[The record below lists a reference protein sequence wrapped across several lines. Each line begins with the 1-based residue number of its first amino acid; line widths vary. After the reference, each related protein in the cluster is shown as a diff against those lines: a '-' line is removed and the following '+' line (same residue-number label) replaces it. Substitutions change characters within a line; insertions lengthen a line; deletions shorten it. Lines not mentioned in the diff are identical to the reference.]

1 MGKAKGKWLL
11 ALLALAFAA
20 ILAAVLC
27 MNFPM
32 AEVHAET
39 AVAKVTAATGET
51 QTYEK
56 LSDAFKAAKD
66 GDTIDILQDASENSE
81 ADLAY
86 GYEAEGGVWMYIR
99 DKSLTINGNGHTLTS
114 NTAAWA
120 MYVIDADDTMD
131 TLTINDLT
139 IVSKVQKIQHPNT
152 DLRGAPIVLFHG
164 YATLKLNNVTLDST
178 ATGVGNMAPLRVA
191 GNGDNNIIN
200 ISDSRLLANKNNG
213 YAMIAFNPV
222 DLTVDNSTLSG
233 WSALYMTGTAKGTAL
248 GTAGSEVIIQN
259 GSTLTTQS
267 VHNDSSINMFGVL
280 AFEDNNI
287 TVDIKDSKITADCTG
302 NAPQYVVY
310 YSNFDK
316 QSRTGIE
323 VNFANTDVAITGE
336 QMNFVGGYGAP
347 SIKEQDVEVAGGNF
361 NFDVNED
368 YYAPGYAQNED
379 GYVLPSDMQDAVAK
393 IEKGDGAV
401 SYYNDLQAAFTA
413 AAGGETVKLLVNL
426 YLTET
431 VRVEAGN
438 NTVFDLN
445 GKKITVYKD
454 ESSGKSL
461 YAFDNY
467 GAFTLMDSAGTGS
480 ITARGIQNLGDG
492 VLTVNSGKIISC
504 DSNGGAAIW
513 NEATAYINGG
523 EFTTVFVGTP
533 GDKVGIGCLNNSGTA
548 FVTGGTFN
556 DVNRRTYAIISTGKI
571 EITPAE
577 GKEVT
582 VFGAHGALAVDSGT
596 AVVNGGNYSSSEYY
610 GLYVSNDG
618 LGEDPLEAAVTV
630 NGGTFSG
637 KSYSVWVGSDYN
649 DPVNST
655 IAITGGVFKKPL
667 NAQDVA
673 RDGAIAVSGGTFS
686 EAVPEEYLAEGIAQ
700 MTDEE
705 GNFIADK
712 VENFEDAVAMVE
724 ETGVAYETL
733 QAAVDAAVDGDVIT
747 VLKDITTSSALI
759 KNTTKAPLAAE
770 ITIDLNGKTITATG
784 SGYYLF
790 ELIPTTSL
798 TITSSNGNATVV
810 ANQAMQ
816 IRAYDASTV
825 DILVENIDFS
835 GTITGNSAIYLNKY
849 GAVEKQNVT
858 LNNVTA
864 VYDNNV
870 GAAIK
875 GVVEATGGTHLTVK
889 DSRIEVTNV
898 AAERSRP
905 FIGVYLNNTASTTR
919 GTASSAVIENSTVIA
934 NKAAGSE
941 EGSQWG
947 VGIGAYTYDLTVSG
961 GTVTS
966 TDGAGITFF
975 GGVMIDSAAEL
986 LDAGNTESFKT
997 LNLEGGVAVSG
1008 YTFAVSGNG
1017 SSTEANS
1024 GTVINVGSATLKGE
1038 LGVGIYQPQVGIL
1051 NINAGANI
1059 QGSSGIEIRA
1069 GELNVTGG
1077 NITAT
1082 WEKLQTYPK
1091 QAGSGTSIDGAAIA
1105 ISQHSTNKP
1114 IFVNIIDGNFTGPVA
1129 LYEEDLLNEVANE
1142 QIEADITGGTFTSTQ
1157 ADMPAVSSENMDSF
1171 VLGGKF
1177 NTALEAKDL
1186 ADGSV
1191 LVATEN
1197 EDGEIVYEVQAED
1210 EYEAVVTDGEI
1221 SIAYATLEEAVNA
1234 APDGSTIEL
1243 LGDVTLTHDIRL
1255 NKDEV
1260 RNLTFD
1266 LGGNTLTSESNI
1278 GAFYIY
1284 GGTVTFGNG
1293 TIVVTGT
1300 DGTSGYAFDVDGM
1313 YQAAKLVLE
1322 SDLTV
1327 NVQTSG
1333 VHDSAVTVWGPNATL
1348 VTSASLTSTGNEGTI
1363 TGNGTYSGTTIE
1375 IAGGKVIN
1383 KVNTAVYHPQNGTL
1397 TVKDAYIEGVTG
1409 IEMRA
1414 GELTVSGN
1422 AEIVATGEF
1431 SVGANPSGGTLTG
1444 VAIGIS
1450 QHSTNLP
1457 ITVNLEGGTYTSE
1470 NGYALYETDVQDPS
1484 AGDIAAISITAGDFA
1499 GKIYSEN
1506 AEGFIEGTGVTFSEA
1521 VDYSYFAEDVIAVA
1535 GDEGYVTESGSYTA
1549 YIEQD
1554 GVRVGY
1560 ASLQQAV
1567 NAIPNGNTEPVTV
1580 YIVDVDGDGIVEGGG
1595 VKVGSESG
1603 DTKNVII
1610 DFGDLTYTVINPTVG
1625 SSGTETNGFQ
1635 LLRGSKVV
1643 MQNGTLKAGTDA
1655 AAILI
1660 QKYCDLELID
1670 MTIDVRGS
1678 NVQYAVSNN
1687 NGTTTFKGETNV
1699 YAREGWFAFDVCAW
1713 SSYGDV
1719 AVVFDESFTGSV
1731 QGKVEYSYYGSVP
1744 AGWEDKLQITFAE
1757 GNQGLYD
1764 LTFSYGAGCDMD
1776 SVNITVY
1783 DGAFVN
1789 AVDAAYLADGLLL
1802 TVDEDGNY
1810 VVKNQ
1815 DTVAAEGYKVVS
1827 DNGETRI
1834 AYETI
1839 AEALAAADGT
1849 EATITLLDNVNEN
1862 VTIAKG
1868 QSIVLDLNGYTLTNN
1883 GNAHTIYNQG
1893 KLTIVGNGT
1902 VDNINHGRAALVNY
1916 GTAELNGGKFTRSK
1930 EDGSSN
1936 SWYVI
1941 LNQGTMTVNEGV
1953 SVYAAQSASLRSSL
1967 LVNGLE
1973 GNSSYPLPSGKDN
1986 AFLTVNGGS
1995 FMGGVA
2001 AIKNDYYGI
2010 LDVTGGTFGGS
2021 STDTALQNWGEAT
2034 ITGDAVFEQDV
2045 MAYTQGSSYTKG
2057 NTSISGGTF
2066 LGEISSRVYVDGSSE
2081 NDPVVY
2087 DKDNVAVSGGTF
2099 TEPVPAAY
2107 LEDGF
2112 TLTVGDGTYGV
2123 EEADEL
2129 ATVTRGEAVYN
2140 FATLAEA
2147 LAFAEDGD
2155 TVTLLEGGGIS
2166 EALTIDKDIT
2176 FDLNGVTLY
2185 VNGAQGIVITADGVT
2200 VTGGGGSIIASME
2213 TRTAVYIDGA
2223 KDVLLENVTIEAN
2236 VVAVGAENGAD
2247 VTLQNS
2253 TVDVKVLTNS
2263 GSANAIEIICSDMEI
2278 IDSVVTCVAEPTTL
2292 TGTVCTAIFIEGTY
2306 GSDREAA
2313 AAADPATYSH
2323 LKISG
2328 NNTKITARAYAIVGN
2343 GTLHGT
2349 DIDILGGTI
2358 ESTNSIAIYH
2368 PQVGELTISGNTQI
2382 KGCSG
2387 LEMRAGSLVI
2397 EGDGVSVTAT
2407 DPFMESPLSDG
2418 FRFAGVAVGVSRY
2431 FAEEETGVS
2440 VSIEGGTFT
2449 ATNEEGYAFY
2459 EKVDEEHAPA
2469 VTPDNQDNL
2478 SVSIAGGTFE
2488 GKVESTNVTGFISGG
2503 MFKYRPAE
2511 DYMNPDF
2518 VAELQNGYY
2527 VPVESSAL
2535 RAAQK
2540 NAQADVREYVAM
2552 LGMKWAEVLELEG
2565 EGDENA
2571 VALVA
2576 AYNAIADTTSEKGVA
2591 KARLDAMDAADT
2603 LAAAQED
2610 WEQAKADKIAELES
2624 WRDENANGLV
2634 IPLYI
2639 YTAMNSAADEE
2650 ELNSYFEQ
2658 AKAEIG
2664 DIYAYRNQITAQSED
2679 LQTLKDTLTALNGA
2693 LTGENNSF
2701 DELLAN
2707 VEEAIGKAQSAIIGT
2722 DADSDSLA
2730 GIRDYLEKTINAA
2743 LEGID
2748 DAVSG
2753 TNGIA
2758 SELAG
2763 ISDVLNGFTSKLD
2776 TITGALDEE
2785 TGWIAD
2791 AIEKAQGDIT
2801 SILTALD
2808 SLADGTDIEALA
2820 DSLAQILE
2828 DIAAVQGTV
2837 DEIEGEV
2844 SAVSSVQEAK
2854 DEALTDIEEW
2864 LNNYLDSIIGGTDEA
2879 NGGALVALAF
2889 TAETTD
2895 GDIYAK
2901 LTKVFSEDNAQL
2913 VLRYYNEALAS
2924 IDAATTVSEVTTAV
2938 STFKAQVASVEA
2950 AAQNTTNLTG
2960 LYVLLVIVLVAVV
2973 VVLVIVIVKKNRLA
2987 EAAEQPAEEAEQP
3000 VPAEEVPAAEPEQPE
3015 PAAEE
3020 NELAAEADDD
3030 KEQVVIAANVR
3041 SFSEAY
3047 VELNEELLDLF
3058 NKVKEYALAKDGAA
3072 EVKQS
3077 NGICIK
3083 RNGKQIVK
3091 LTVRRGYPV
3100 ALFFL
3105 ENEMLK
3111 DFRRTTNTN
3120 AKLKIRATELV
3131 LREAADLEA
3140 AYTMVDLSVEQI
3152 DKDIENAKERRR
3164 EARRARR
3171 KQKQLEEEAQQ
3182 QEIAAGSAEN
3192 GENERP

>member
-56 LSDAFKAAKD
+56 L
-66 GDTIDILQDASENSE
+66 
-81 ADLAY
+81 
-86 GYEAEGGVWMYIR
+86 
-99 DKSLTINGNGHTLTS
+99 
-114 NTAAWA
+114 
-120 MYVIDADDTMD
+120 
-131 TLTINDLT
+131 
-139 IVSKVQKIQHPNT
+139 
-152 DLRGAPIVLFHG
+152 
-164 YATLKLNNVTLDST
+164 
-178 ATGVGNMAPLRVA
+178 
-191 GNGDNNIIN
+191 
-200 ISDSRLLANKNNG
+200 
-213 YAMIAFNPV
+213 
-222 DLTVDNSTLSG
+222 
-233 WSALYMTGTAKGTAL
+233 
-248 GTAGSEVIIQN
+248 
-259 GSTLTTQS
+259 
-267 VHNDSSINMFGVL
+267 
-280 AFEDNNI
+280 
-287 TVDIKDSKITADCTG
+287 
-302 NAPQYVVY
+302 
-310 YSNFDK
+310 
-316 QSRTGIE
+316 
-323 VNFANTDVAITGE
+323 
-336 QMNFVGGYGAP
+336 
-347 SIKEQDVEVAGGNF
+347 
-361 NFDVNED
+361 
-368 YYAPGYAQNED
+368 
-379 GYVLPSDMQDAVAK
+379 
-393 IEKGDGAV
+393 
-401 SYYNDLQAAFTA
+401 
-413 AAGGETVKLLVNL
+413 
-426 YLTET
+426 
-431 VRVEAGN
+431 
-438 NTVFDLN
+438 
-445 GKKITVYKD
+445 
-454 ESSGKSL
+454 
-461 YAFDNY
+461 
-467 GAFTLMDSAGTGS
+467 
-480 ITARGIQNLGDG
+480 
-492 VLTVNSGKIISC
+492 
-504 DSNGGAAIW
+504 
-513 NEATAYINGG
+513 
-523 EFTTVFVGTP
+523 
-533 GDKVGIGCLNNSGTA
+533 
-548 FVTGGTFN
+548 
-556 DVNRRTYAIISTGKI
+556 
-571 EITPAE
+571 
-577 GKEVT
+577 
-582 VFGAHGALAVDSGT
+582 
-596 AVVNGGNYSSSEYY
+596 
-610 GLYVSNDG
+610 
-618 LGEDPLEAAVTV
+618 
-630 NGGTFSG
+630 
-637 KSYSVWVGSDYN
+637 
-649 DPVNST
+649 
-655 IAITGGVFKKPL
+655 
-667 NAQDVA
+667 
-673 RDGAIAVSGGTFS
+673 
-686 EAVPEEYLAEGIAQ
+686 
-700 MTDEE
+700 
-705 GNFIADK
+705 
-712 VENFEDAVAMVE
+712 
-724 ETGVAYETL
+724 
-733 QAAVDAAVDGDVIT
+733 
-747 VLKDITTSSALI
+747 
-759 KNTTKAPLAAE
+759 
-770 ITIDLNGKTITATG
+770 
-784 SGYYLF
+784 
-790 ELIPTTSL
+790 
-798 TITSSNGNATVV
+798 
-810 ANQAMQ
+810 
-816 IRAYDASTV
+816 
-825 DILVENIDFS
+825 
-835 GTITGNSAIYLNKY
+835 
-849 GAVEKQNVT
+849 
-858 LNNVTA
+858 
-864 VYDNNV
+864 
-870 GAAIK
+870 
-875 GVVEATGGTHLTVK
+875 
-889 DSRIEVTNV
+889 
-898 AAERSRP
+898 
-905 FIGVYLNNTASTTR
+905 
-919 GTASSAVIENSTVIA
+919 
-934 NKAAGSE
+934 
-941 EGSQWG
+941 
-947 VGIGAYTYDLTVSG
+947 
-961 GTVTS
+961 
-966 TDGAGITFF
+966 
-975 GGVMIDSAAEL
+975 
-986 LDAGNTESFKT
+986 
-997 LNLEGGVAVSG
+997 
-1008 YTFAVSGNG
+1008 
-1017 SSTEANS
+1017 
-1024 GTVINVGSATLKGE
+1024 
-1038 LGVGIYQPQVGIL
+1038 
-1051 NINAGANI
+1051 
-1059 QGSSGIEIRA
+1059 
-1069 GELNVTGG
+1069 
-1077 NITAT
+1077 
-1082 WEKLQTYPK
+1082 
-1091 QAGSGTSIDGAAIA
+1091 
-1105 ISQHSTNKP
+1105 
-1114 IFVNIIDGNFTGPVA
+1114 
-1129 LYEEDLLNEVANE
+1129 
-1142 QIEADITGGTFTSTQ
+1142 
-1157 ADMPAVSSENMDSF
+1157 
-1171 VLGGKF
+1171 
-1177 NTALEAKDL
+1177 
-1186 ADGSV
+1186 
-1191 LVATEN
+1191 
-1197 EDGEIVYEVQAED
+1197 
-1210 EYEAVVTDGEI
+1210 
-1221 SIAYATLEEAVNA
+1221 
-1234 APDGSTIEL
+1234 
-1243 LGDVTLTHDIRL
+1243 
-1255 NKDEV
+1255 
-1260 RNLTFD
+1260 
-1266 LGGNTLTSESNI
+1266 
-1278 GAFYIY
+1278 
-1284 GGTVTFGNG
+1284 
-1293 TIVVTGT
+1293 
-1300 DGTSGYAFDVDGM
+1300 
-1313 YQAAKLVLE
+1313 
-1322 SDLTV
+1322 
-1327 NVQTSG
+1327 
-1333 VHDSAVTVWGPNATL
+1333 
-1348 VTSASLTSTGNEGTI
+1348 
-1363 TGNGTYSGTTIE
+1363 
-1375 IAGGKVIN
+1375 
-1383 KVNTAVYHPQNGTL
+1383 
-1397 TVKDAYIEGVTG
+1397 
-1409 IEMRA
+1409 
-1414 GELTVSGN
+1414 
-1422 AEIVATGEF
+1422 
-1431 SVGANPSGGTLTG
+1431 
-1444 VAIGIS
+1444 
-1450 QHSTNLP
+1450 
-1457 ITVNLEGGTYTSE
+1457 
-1470 NGYALYETDVQDPS
+1470 
-1484 AGDIAAISITAGDFA
+1484 
-1499 GKIYSEN
+1499 
-1506 AEGFIEGTGVTFSEA
+1506 
-1521 VDYSYFAEDVIAVA
+1521 EDVIAVA
-1535 GDEGYVTESGSYTA
+1535 GDKGYVTESGSYTA

-1567 NAIPNGNTEPVTV
+1567 NAIPSGNTEPVTI
-1580 YIVDVDGDGIVEGGG
+1580 YIVDVDGDGVVEGGG

-1699 YAREGWFAFDVCAW
+1699 YAREDWFAFDVCAW

-1731 QGKVEYSYYGSVP
+1731 EGKVEYSYYGTVP
-1744 AGWEDKLQITFAE
+1744 AGWEDKLDITFAE
-1757 GNQGLYD
+1757 GNEGDYNI
-1764 LTFSYGAGCDMD
+1764 TFSYGEGCNMD

-1783 DGAFVN
+1783 GGTFTN
-1789 AVDAAYLADGLLL
+1789 AVDTAYLAPGVALA
-1802 TVDEDGNY
+1802 TDENNHY

-1815 DTVAAEGYKVVS
+1815 ATLVSEGYKVTL
-1827 DNGETRI
+1827 DNGVTRI
-1834 AYETI
+1834 AYET
-1839 AEALAAADGT
+1839 LAAALEAADGA
-1849 EATITLLDNVNEN
+1849 EAAITLLDNVTES
-1862 VTIAKG
+1862 VTIAEG
-1868 QSIVLDLNGYTLTNN
+1868 QNITLDLNGKTLTNSGDSHTLYNN
-1883 GNAHTIYNQG
+1883 GT
-1893 KLTIVGNGT
+1893 LTIVGNGT

-1916 GTAELNGGKFTRSK
+1916 GTAVLDGGKFTRSK
-1930 EDGSSN
+1930 EDGKSDSN

-1941 LNQGTMTVNEGV
+1941 LNQGTMTVNDGV
-1953 SVYAAQSASLRSSL
+1953 SVYTAQEVSNFSSL
-1967 LVNGLE
+1967 FVNGLE
-1973 GNSSYPLPSGKDN
+1973 KAEYPLPNGKYN

-2010 LDVTGGTFGGS
+2010 LEVTGGTFGG
-2021 STDTALQNWGEAT
+2021 TGTNTALQNWGEAE
-2034 ITGDAVFEQDV
+2034 ISGDAVFEQDV

-2057 NTSISGGTF
+2057 NTDISGGTF

-2081 NDPVVY
+2081 NDPIVY
-2087 DKDNVAVSGGTF
+2087 DKDNIDVSGGTF

-2155 TVTLLEGGGIS
+2155 MVALLKPATLSETLVIDKAVTLDLGSNALSVNVAGGVGIR
-2166 EALTIDKDIT
+2166 ID
-2176 FDLNGVTLY
+2176 
-2185 VNGAQGIVITADGVT
+2185 ADNVT
-2200 VTGGGGSIIASME
+2200 VTGGTGGTISA
-2213 TRTAVYIDGA
+2213 TADTVFAVYVNGA
-2223 KDVLLENVTIEAN
+2223 KGVLLEGVTIEAHD
-2236 VVAVGAENGAD
+2236 VAVRAEYDAS
-2247 VTLQNS
+2247 VKLQNS
-2253 TVDVKVLTNS
+2253 VIDVTVIENG
-2263 GSANAIEIICSDMEI
+2263 GSANAVEIIGSDMEI
-2278 IDSVVTCVAEPTTL
+2278 ADTSITSVAEPDTL
-2292 TGTVCTAIFIEGTY
+2292 TGTIAVAIFIEGTF

-2313 AAADPATYSH
+2313 AAADPSLYSH

-2328 NNTKITARAYAIVGN
+2328 NTSVTARSYAIVGN

-2349 DIDILGGTI
+2349 DIDILGGKI
-2358 ESTNSIAIYH
+2358 ESTTNVAIYH
-2368 PQVGELTISGNTQI
+2368 PQVGELTISGNTVI
-2382 KGCSG
+2382 TGCSG
-2387 LEMRAGSLVI
+2387 IEMRSGSLVI

-2418 FRFAGVAVGVSRY
+2418 LRYAGVAISVSRY
-2431 FAEEETGVS
+2431 FAEENTGVS

-2535 RAAQK
+2535 RAAQT

-2552 LGMKWAEVLELEG
+2552 LGMKWTEVLELEG

-2591 KARLDAMDAADT
+2591 KARLDAMDAADAF
-2603 LAAAQED
+2603 AAAQED
-2610 WEQAKADKIAELES
+2610 AWEQAKADKIAELES

-2679 LQTLKDTLTALNGA
+2679 LQTLKDTLTALNSA

-2701 DELLAN
+2701 DELLSR

-2730 GIRDYLEKTINAA
+2730 GIRDYLENTINAA

-2748 DAVSG
+2748 DAISG

-2791 AIEKAQGDIT
+2791 AIEQAQGDIT

-2808 SLADGTDIEALA
+2808 SLADSTDIEALA

-2854 DEALTDIEEW
+2854 DEALTDIGEW

-2879 NGGALVALAF
+2879 NGGAAVVLAF

-2973 VVLVIVIVKKNRLA
+2973 VVLVIVIVKKNRSA

>member
-39 AVAKVTAATGET
+39 AVAKVTAVTGET

-81 ADLAY
+81 EDLY
-86 GYEAEGGVWMYIR
+86 VGYATEGGIWMYIHN
-99 DKSLTINGNGHTLTS
+99 KSLTINGNGHTLTS
-114 NTAAWA
+114 NTAARA
-120 MYVIDADDTMD
+120 IYVINTEGKQTEL
-131 TLTINDLT
+131 TLNDLT
-139 IVSKVQKIQHPNT
+139 IDFRTQKVNY
-152 DLRGAPIVLFHG
+152 GSPITATPITLFNG
-164 YATLKLNNVTLDST
+164 GITLNLNNVTLDST
-178 ATGVGNMAPLRVA
+178 ESGGGNVPTILSSGQTGGNV
-191 GNGDNNIIN
+191 IN
-200 ISDSRLLANKNNG
+200 VRGGSRLLAKQENG
-213 YAMIAFNPV
+213 YAFRASKPV
-222 DLTVDNSTLSG
+222 TLTVDNSTLSG
-233 WSALYMTGTAKGTAL
+233 WAALYMGKGSS
-248 GTAGSEVIIQN
+248 GSEVIIQN
-259 GSTLTTQS
+259 DSTLETLS
-267 VHNDSSINMFGVL
+267 VQDTSSINMWGVL
-280 AFEDNNI
+280 VFQDSNI
-287 TVDIKDSKITADCTG
+287 TVDVIDSEIKSEATG
-302 NAPQYVVY
+302 TAPQYVVY
-310 YSNFDK
+310 YSNYGDG
-316 QSRTGIE
+316 QIRTGIE
-323 VNFANTDVAITGE
+323 VNFVNTDVSITGKE
-336 QMNFVGGYGAP
+336 MNFVGGKGAP
-347 SIKEQDVEVAGGNF
+347 AIKEQDVEVAGGNF
-361 NFDVNED
+361 NFDVNAD
-368 YYAPGYAQNED
+368 YFAPGYAQNED
-379 GYVLPSDMQDAVAK
+379 GYVLPSDKQDAVAK
-393 IEKGDGAV
+393 IEKGDGVV
-401 SYYNDLQAAFTA
+401 SYYND
-413 AAGGETVKLLVNL
+413 
-426 YLTET
+426 
-431 VRVEAGN
+431 
-438 NTVFDLN
+438 
-445 GKKITVYKD
+445 
-454 ESSGKSL
+454 
-461 YAFDNY
+461 
-467 GAFTLMDSAGTGS
+467 
-480 ITARGIQNLGDG
+480 
-492 VLTVNSGKIISC
+492 
-504 DSNGGAAIW
+504 
-513 NEATAYINGG
+513 
-523 EFTTVFVGTP
+523 
-533 GDKVGIGCLNNSGTA
+533 
-548 FVTGGTFN
+548 
-556 DVNRRTYAIISTGKI
+556 
-571 EITPAE
+571 
-577 GKEVT
+577 
-582 VFGAHGALAVDSGT
+582 
-596 AVVNGGNYSSSEYY
+596 
-610 GLYVSNDG
+610 
-618 LGEDPLEAAVTV
+618 
-630 NGGTFSG
+630 
-637 KSYSVWVGSDYN
+637 
-649 DPVNST
+649 
-655 IAITGGVFKKPL
+655 
-667 NAQDVA
+667 
-673 RDGAIAVSGGTFS
+673 
-686 EAVPEEYLAEGIAQ
+686 
-700 MTDEE
+700 
-705 GNFIADK
+705 
-712 VENFEDAVAMVE
+712 
-724 ETGVAYETL
+724 L

-747 VLKDITTSSALI
+747 VLKDITTSGSLIANSAS
-759 KNTTKAPLAAE
+759 KPLSAE
-770 ITIDLNGKTITATG
+770 ITVDLNGKTITSTN
-784 SGYYLF
+784 SLSPVFQVY
-790 ELIPTTSL
+790 PTKNFTL
-798 TITSSNGNATVV
+798 TSSDGRGTVK
-810 ANQAMQ
+810 ADYAAL
-816 IRAYDASTV
+816 IRAINCESADV
-825 DILVENIDFS
+825 LIENIDFS
-835 GTITGNSAIYLNKY
+835 GTVKSFDPLTFNKY
-849 GAVEKQNVT
+849 AAATQQNVT

-864 VYDNNV
+864 VYDNNA
-870 GAAIK
+870 GAAIM
-875 GVVEATGGTHLTVK
+875 GVVKATGGTHLTVK

-898 AAERSRP
+898 AEKRSRP
-905 FIGVYLNNTASTTR
+905 FIGVYLNNMDSNTKNIP
-919 GTASSAVIENSTVIA
+919 SSAVIENSTVIA
-934 NKAAGSE
+934 NKTAGSE

-947 VGIGAYTYDLTVSG
+947 VGIGAYNYDLTVSG
-961 GTVTS
+961 GTVNS
-966 TDGAGITFF
+966 TDGAGITFY
-975 GGVMIDSAAEL
+975 GGVMIDEAAEL

-1024 GTVINVGSATLKGE
+1024 GTVINVGSATLTGK

-1069 GELNVTGG
+1069 GKLNVTGG

-1082 WEKLQTYPK
+1082 WEQLQTYPK

-1142 QIEADITGGTFTSTQ
+1142 KIDADITGGTFTSTQ

-1171 VLGGKF
+1171 VSGGKF

-1186 ADGSV
+1186 GKNIAQIEGESGFTVGKTEDLVAEQNAVAMVEETGVAYTDLQTAIDEAPAGGTVKLLKDYDNTANIWIRKSIVFDGNNKTITTTGVKTVFAIVGSDAGNKITVKNIKLVSNYRNAFAFHISTDNVAVRLENVEVDFTGATGNSQPITIVTGNEISVDIVDSKIYANESGYAIIMFGAATVNVTGSELRGWSVAYFKNNSDGNASGSKVTFDDCSIFTQSPEVDKHYSFDTFMFEGVSEVELSVSNCEITAIRGENSEDGQLQDVLGFTTSSKNNVISFENNDITLDDEYPSFVYDPKTDSSEDIEIISGTFTGAFPAKYLADGNV

-1197 EDGEIVYEVQAED
+1197 EDGEIVYEVQAEG
-1210 EYEAVVTDGEI
+1210 EYEAVVTNGEI
-1221 SIAYATLEEAVNA
+1221 SLAYATLEEAVDA
-1234 APDGSTIEL
+1234 AVDGSTIEL

-1327 NVQTSG
+1327 DVQTSG
-1333 VHDSAVTVWGPNATL
+1333 VHDSAVTVWGPDATL
-1348 VTSASLTSTGNEGTI
+1348 VTSASLTSRGNEGTI

-1397 TVKDAYIEGVTG
+1397 TVKDAYIEGATG

-1457 ITVNLEGGTYTSE
+1457 ITVSLEGGAYTSE

-1535 GDEGYVTESGSYTA
+1535 GDKGYVTESGSYTA

-1567 NAIPNGNTEPVTV
+1567 NAIPSGNTEPVTV
-1580 YIVDVDGDGIVEGGG
+1580 YIVDVDGDGVVEGGG

-1635 LLRGSKVV
+1635 LLKGSKVV

-1731 QGKVEYSYYGSVP
+1731 EGKVEYSYYGTVP

-1764 LTFSYGAGCDMD
+1764 LTVSYGAGCNMD

-1783 DGAFVN
+1783 DGTFTN

-1802 TVDEDGNY
+1802 TVDEGGNY

-1834 AYETI
+1834 AYET
-1839 AEALAAADGT
+1839 LAAALEAADGA
-1849 EATITLLDNVNEN
+1849 EAAITLLDNVTES
-1862 VTIAKG
+1862 VTIAEG
-1868 QSIVLDLNGYTLTNN
+1868 QNITLDLNGKTLTNS

-1893 KLTIVGNGT
+1893 MLTIVGNGT
-1902 VDNINHGRAALVNY
+1902 VDNINHGHAALVNY

-1973 GNSSYPLPSGKDN
+1973 GSSSYPLPSGKDN

-2010 LDVTGGTFGGS
+2010 LKVTGGTFGGS

-2034 ITGDAVFEQDV
+2034 ISGDAVFEQDV

-2057 NTSISGGTF
+2057 NTNISGGTF

-2087 DKDNVAVSGGTF
+2087 DKNNVAVSGGTF

-2123 EEADEL
+2123 EEADAL

-2147 LAFAEDGD
+2147 LTFAEDGD

-2176 FDLNGVTLY
+2176 FDLNDVTLY

-2200 VTGGGGSIIASME
+2200 VTGGSIIASAE

-2223 KDVLLENVTIEAN
+2223 KDVLLEDVMIKAN

-2382 KGCSG
+2382 TGCSG

-2431 FAEEETGVS
+2431 FAEEGTGVS

-2535 RAAQK
+2535 RAAQA

-2552 LGMKWAEVLELEG
+2552 LGMKWTEVLELEG

-2576 AYNAIADTTSEKGVA
+2576 AYNAIADATSEKGVA
-2591 KARLDAMDAADT
+2591 EARLKAMDAADT

-2610 WEQAKADKIAELES
+2610 AWEQAKADKIAELES

-2748 DAVSG
+2748 DAISG

-2785 TGWIAD
+2785 TGWIAE

-2808 SLADGTDIEALA
+2808 SLADGTDIEAIA

-2854 DEALTDIEEW
+2854 DEALTDIGEW

-2879 NGGALVALAF
+2879 NGGAAVALAF

-2973 VVLVIVIVKKNRLA
+2973 VVLVIVIVKKNRSA

-3058 NKVKEYALAKDGAA
+3058 NKVKEYALAKDGAT

-3164 EARRARR
+3164 ESRRARR

>member
-56 LSDAFKAAKD
+56 LSEAFKAAKD

-86 GYEAEGGVWMYIR
+86 GYGAEGGVWMFIQ

-131 TLTINDLT
+131 TLKINDLT

-164 YATLKLNNVTLDST
+164 YTTLNLNNVTLDST

-361 NFDVNED
+361 NFDVNAD
-368 YYAPGYAQNED
+368 YFAPGYAQNED
-379 GYVLPSDMQDAVAK
+379 GYVLPSNQQDAVVQV
-393 IEKGDGAV
+393 EKGDGVV
-401 SYYNDLQAAFTA
+401 SYYNDLQTAFTA

-454 ESSGKSL
+454 ESSGRSL

-467 GAFTLMDSAGTGS
+467 GTFTLMDSAGTGS
-480 ITARGIQNLGDG
+480 ITARGIQNLDDG

-533 GDKVGIGCLNNSGTA
+533 SDNVGIGCLNNSGTA

-556 DVNRRTYAIISTGKI
+556 DVNRRTYAIISTGEI

-655 IAITGGVFKKPL
+655 IAITGGVFEKPL

-770 ITIDLNGKTITATG
+770 IVIDLNGKTITATG

-790 ELIPTTSL
+790 ELVPTTSL

-816 IRAYDASTV
+816 IRAYDAPTV

-905 FIGVYLNNTASTTR
+905 FIGVYLNNTASTTK
-919 GTASSAVIENSTVIA
+919 GIASSAVIENSTIIA
-934 NKAAGSE
+934 NKTAGSE
-941 EGSQWG
+941 KGSQWG

-966 TDGAGITFF
+966 TDGAGITFY

-1082 WEKLQTYPK
+1082 WEQLQTYPK

-1171 VLGGKF
+1171 VSGGTFNKPVSSAYLEDGLVLTGTEGSYGVTDEPAEAFVTSGEVEYRYSTLEEAFAAAGDGDTVTLLCNAEITERIVIENKSVVFDLGEYTLTMDEDFSADYSVALRAGTNGILTIEAGTNGTIDAQNAHDYLVPVAAMASGSQVIINGGTIIV
-1177 NTALEAKDL
+1177 NTAYESCVYAGGGGTVVIEDGVFKNLCQEPFAYVQ
-1186 ADGSV
+1186 DGSSPALAV
-1191 LVATEN
+1191 NISDSYTDGGAYLTINGGTFVGRNPMLGDTNPGVTSSYMGSDVNIAQLSDGSFAAVGADDPLPEDTEYFYT
-1197 EDGEIVYEVQAED
+1197 EKDGEIV
-1210 EYEAVVTDGEI
+1210 
-1221 SIAYATLEEAVNA
+1221 
-1234 APDGSTIEL
+1234 
-1243 LGDVTLTHDIRL
+1243 
-1255 NKDEV
+1255 
-1260 RNLTFD
+1260 
-1266 LGGNTLTSESNI
+1266 
-1278 GAFYIY
+1278 
-1284 GGTVTFGNG
+1284 
-1293 TIVVTGT
+1293 
-1300 DGTSGYAFDVDGM
+1300 
-1313 YQAAKLVLE
+1313 
-1322 SDLTV
+1322 
-1327 NVQTSG
+1327 
-1333 VHDSAVTVWGPNATL
+1333 VTV
-1348 VTSASLTSTGNEGTI
+1348 
-1363 TGNGTYSGTTIE
+1363 
-1375 IAGGKVIN
+1375 
-1383 KVNTAVYHPQNGTL
+1383 
-1397 TVKDAYIEGVTG
+1397 
-1409 IEMRA
+1409 
-1414 GELTVSGN
+1414 
-1422 AEIVATGEF
+1422 
-1431 SVGANPSGGTLTG
+1431 
-1444 VAIGIS
+1444 
-1450 QHSTNLP
+1450 
-1457 ITVNLEGGTYTSE
+1457 YTPE
-1470 NGYALYETDVQDPS
+1470 AL
-1484 AGDIAAISITAGDFA
+1484 AA
-1499 GKIYSEN
+1499 
-1506 AEGFIEGTGVTFSEA
+1506 
-1521 VDYSYFAEDVIAVA
+1521 AVA
-1535 GDEGYVTESGSYTA
+1535 GDETFADNTFTVVRLGAAIEQGITIADGRVLTLDLNGFTLSNTAGSHTITNSGTLTIIDGGENGEVTNTSAGKAVILNNGEMTLAGGKYTRTADHYVIDNNKGNMTIAAGVTVESPSTFSSMIRNGGDNNAVGATPTLTINGGSFSGGLNTIKNDDYGILHINDGSFSNTTQHVILNWSTATIEGGTFTPQNDAYAAVWTGTWYTSANFTQGVTVIEDGIFNGAVTTGIGEGAPQTTAKADYTISGGTFNAEVNSSADDIGYITGGEFAELPDASAFAPGYVA
-1549 YIEQD
+1549 AD
-1554 GVRVGY
+1554 
-1560 ASLQQAV
+1560 
-1567 NAIPNGNTEPVTV
+1567 P
-1580 YIVDVDGDGIVEGGG
+1580 DGDGIYTTVDEAQ
-1595 VKVGSESG
+1595 G
-1603 DTKNVII
+1603 D
-1610 DFGDLTYTVINPTVG
+1610 
-1625 SSGTETNGFQ
+1625 
-1635 LLRGSKVV
+1635 
-1643 MQNGTLKAGTDA
+1643 
-1655 AAILI
+1655 
-1660 QKYCDLELID
+1660 
-1670 MTIDVRGS
+1670 
-1678 NVQYAVSNN
+1678 YAVSM
-1687 NGTTTFKGETNV
+1687 TFDNKRAV
-1699 YAREGWFAFDVCAW
+1699 Y
-1713 SSYGDV
+1713 
-1719 AVVFDESFTGSV
+1719 ES
-1731 QGKVEYSYYGSVP
+1731 
-1744 AGWEDKLQITFAE
+1744 
-1757 GNQGLYD
+1757 
-1764 LTFSYGAGCDMD
+1764 
-1776 SVNITVY
+1776 
-1783 DGAFVN
+1783 
-1789 AVDAAYLADGLLL
+1789 LAD
-1802 TVDEDGNY
+1802 
-1810 VVKNQ
+1810 
-1815 DTVAAEGYKVVS
+1815 
-1827 DNGETRI
+1827 
-1834 AYETI
+1834 
-1839 AEALAAADGT
+1839 ALAAAPTDGT
-1849 EATITLLDNVNEN
+1849 EATITLLDNVTES
-1862 VTIAKG
+1862 VTIAEG
-1868 QSIVLDLNGYTLTNN
+1868 QNIVLDLNGYTLTNS

-1902 VDNINHGRAALVNY
+1902 VDNINHGHAALVNY

-1930 EDGSSN
+1930 EDGISGSN

-1941 LNQGTMTVNEGV
+1941 LNQGTMIVNDGV
-1953 SVYAAQSASLRSSL
+1953 EVYTALEVSNYSSL

-1973 GNSSYPLPSGKDN
+1973 GRSNYPLPSGKDN

-2010 LDVTGGTFGGS
+2010 LKVTGGTFGGS

-2034 ITGDAVFEQDV
+2034 ISGDAVFEQNV
-2045 MAYTQGSSYTKG
+2045 EAYTWLDNYTKG
-2057 NTSISGGTF
+2057 TTTISGGTF
-2066 LGEISSRVYVDGSSE
+2066 LGKVVAREYTSDPDDE
-2081 NDPVVY
+2081 DPVVY

-2123 EEADEL
+2123 EEADAL

-2147 LAFAEDGD
+2147 LTFAEDGD

-2176 FDLNGVTLY
+2176 FDLNDVTLY

-2200 VTGGGGSIIASME
+2200 VTGGSIIASAE

-2431 FAEEETGVS
+2431 FAEEGTGVS

-2535 RAAQK
+2535 RAAQT

-2576 AYNAIADTTSEKGVA
+2576 AYNAIADATSEKGVA

-2610 WEQAKADKIAELES
+2610 AWEQAKADKIAELES

-2730 GIRDYLEKTINAA
+2730 GIRDYLENTINAA

-2748 DAVSG
+2748 DAISG

-2785 TGWIAD
+2785 TGWIAE
-2791 AIEKAQGDIT
+2791 AIEQAQGDIT
-2801 SILTALD
+2801 SILAALD

-2854 DEALTDIEEW
+2854 DEALTDIGEW

-2879 NGGALVALAF
+2879 NGGAAVALAF

-2973 VVLVIVIVKKNRLA
+2973 VVLVIVIVKKNRSA

-3000 VPAEEVPAAEPEQPE
+3000 VPAEAVSAAEPEQPE

>member
-56 LSDAFKAAKD
+56 LSDAFMAAKD

-86 GYEAEGGVWMYIR
+86 GYGEEGEGGVWMFIQ

-120 MYVIDADDTMD
+120 MYVINTEGKQTEL
-131 TLTINDLT
+131 TLNDLT
-139 IVSKVQKIQHPNT
+139 IDFRTQKVNY
-152 DLRGAPIVLFHG
+152 GSPITATPITLFNG
-164 YATLKLNNVTLDST
+164 GITLNLNNVTLDST
-178 ATGVGNMAPLRVA
+178 ESGGGNVPTILSSGQTGGNV
-191 GNGDNNIIN
+191 IN
-200 ISDSRLLANKNNG
+200 VRGGSRLLAKQENG
-213 YAMIAFNPV
+213 YAFWASKPV
-222 DLTVDNSTLSG
+222 TLTVDNSTLSG
-233 WSALYMTGTAKGTAL
+233 WAALYMGKGS
-248 GTAGSEVIIQN
+248 AGSEVVIQN
-259 GSTLTTQS
+259 GSTLESFASAALAGGQ
-267 VHNDSSINMFGVL
+267 NEFGTIV
-280 AFEDNNI
+280 FEMGGVDV
-287 TVDIKDSKITADCTG
+287 TVKDSEIVATAEDGAPAQGIVFYSDQYVGDGNPVENVTVNFENTDIEITGGVELTYGAGDNSPEGGSTPAAEAVTLAGGSVNVPVEEQYIADGYALVSDGEGYSVLTEEAVADYMAYITG
-302 NAPQYVVY
+302 KDGTVVY
-310 YSNFDK
+310 YE
-316 QSRTGIE
+316 T
-323 VNFANTDVAITGE
+323 
-336 QMNFVGGYGAP
+336 
-347 SIKEQDVEVAGGNF
+347 
-361 NFDVNED
+361 
-368 YYAPGYAQNED
+368 
-379 GYVLPSDMQDAVAK
+379 
-393 IEKGDGAV
+393 
-401 SYYNDLQAAFTA
+401 LQAAFGSA
-413 AAGGETVKLLVNL
+413 ADDDVIVVARDITTDTVLVTKDSRNPL
-426 YLTET
+426 DASVTL
-431 VRVEAGN
+431 
-438 NTVFDLN
+438 DLN
-445 GKKITVYKD
+445 GKKIV
-454 ESSGKSL
+454 
-461 YAFDNY
+461 
-467 GAFTLMDSAGTGS
+467 
-480 ITARGIQNLGDG
+480 
-492 VLTVNSGKIISC
+492 
-504 DSNGGAAIW
+504 
-513 NEATAYINGG
+513 
-523 EFTTVFVGTP
+523 
-533 GDKVGIGCLNNSGTA
+533 
-548 FVTGGTFN
+548 
-556 DVNRRTYAIISTGKI
+556 
-571 EITPAE
+571 
-577 GKEVT
+577 
-582 VFGAHGALAVDSGT
+582 
-596 AVVNGGNYSSSEYY
+596 
-610 GLYVSNDG
+610 
-618 LGEDPLEAAVTV
+618 
-630 NGGTFSG
+630 
-637 KSYSVWVGSDYN
+637 
-649 DPVNST
+649 
-655 IAITGGVFKKPL
+655 
-667 NAQDVA
+667 
-673 RDGAIAVSGGTFS
+673 
-686 EAVPEEYLAEGIAQ
+686 
-700 MTDEE
+700 
-705 GNFIADK
+705 
-712 VENFEDAVAMVE
+712 
-724 ETGVAYETL
+724 
-733 QAAVDAAVDGDVIT
+733 
-747 VLKDITTSSALI
+747 
-759 KNTTKAPLAAE
+759 
-770 ITIDLNGKTITATG
+770 ATG
-784 SGYYLF
+784 SSYAF
-790 ELIPTTSL
+790 TIAPTTSL
-798 TITSSNGNATVV
+798 TVTSSTGNATVV

-816 IRAYDASTV
+816 IRAMTNPTV
-825 DILVENIDFS
+825 EILIENIDFS

-858 LNNVTA
+858 LSNVTA
-864 VYDNNV
+864 DYGNNA

-875 GVVEATGGTHLTVK
+875 GVVEATSGTHLTVK

-905 FIGVYLNNTASTTR
+905 FIGVYLNNTASTTK
-919 GTASSAVIENSTVIA
+919 GIASSAVIENSTVIA
-934 NKAAGSE
+934 NKTAGSE
-941 EGSQWG
+941 KGSQWG

-966 TDGAGITFF
+966 TDGAGITFY

-1024 GTVINVGSATLKGE
+1024 GTVINVGSATLKGK

-1171 VLGGKF
+1171 VSGGKF

-1186 ADGSV
+1186 GENIAQIEGESGFTVGKTEDLVAEQNAVAMVEETGVAYETLQAAVDAAADGDVVVVIKDITTSSA
-1191 LVATEN
+1191 LIKNTISTPLAA
-1197 EDGEIVYEVQAED
+1197 EIVID
-1210 EYEAVVTDGEI
+1210 LNGKTI
-1221 SIAYATLEEAVNA
+1221 TAT
-1234 APDGSTIEL
+1234 G
-1243 LGDVTLTHDIRL
+1243 
-1255 NKDEV
+1255 
-1260 RNLTFD
+1260 
-1266 LGGNTLTSESNI
+1266 
-1278 GAFYIY
+1278 
-1284 GGTVTFGNG
+1284 
-1293 TIVVTGT
+1293 
-1300 DGTSGYAFDVDGM
+1300 SGYYLFE
-1313 YQAAKLVLE
+1313 LIPTT
-1322 SDLTV
+1322 SLTI
-1327 NVQTSG
+1327 TSSNG
-1333 VHDSAVTVWGPNATL
+1333 NATVVANQAMQIRAYDAPTVDIL
-1348 VTSASLTSTGNEGTI
+1348 VENINFSGTI
-1363 TGNGTYSGTTIE
+1363 TGNSAIYL
-1375 IAGGKVIN
+1375 N
-1383 KVNTAVYHPQNGTL
+1383 KYGAVEKQNVTLDNVTAVYDSNVGAAIKGVVEATGGTHL
-1397 TVKDAYIEGVTG
+1397 TVKDSRIEVTNVAAERSRPFIGVYLNNTASTTKGIASSAVIENSTVIANKTAGSEKGSQWGVGIGAYTYDLTVSGGTVTSTDGAGITFYGGVMIDSAAELLDAGNTESFKTLNLEGGVAVSGYTFAVSGNGSSTEANSGTVINVGSATLKGKLGVGIYQPQVGILNINAGANIQGSSG
-1409 IEMRA
+1409 IEIRA
-1414 GELTVSGN
+1414 GELNVTGGNITATWEKLQTYPKQAGSGTS
-1422 AEIVATGEF
+1422 ID
-1431 SVGANPSGGTLTG
+1431 GA
-1444 VAIGIS
+1444 AIAIS
-1450 QHSTNLP
+1450 QHSTNKP
-1457 ITVNLEGGTYTSE
+1457 IFVNIIDGNFTGPV
-1470 NGYALYETDVQDPS
+1470 ALYEEDLLNEVANEQIE
-1484 AGDIAAISITAGDFA
+1484 ADI
-1499 GKIYSEN
+1499 
-1506 AEGFIEGTGVTFSEA
+1506 
-1521 VDYSYFAEDVIAVA
+1521 
-1535 GDEGYVTESGSYTA
+1535 
-1549 YIEQD
+1549 
-1554 GVRVGY
+1554 
-1560 ASLQQAV
+1560 
-1567 NAIPNGNTEPVTV
+1567 
-1580 YIVDVDGDGIVEGGG
+1580 
-1595 VKVGSESG
+1595 
-1603 DTKNVII
+1603 
-1610 DFGDLTYTVINPTVG
+1610 
-1625 SSGTETNGFQ
+1625 
-1635 LLRGSKVV
+1635 
-1643 MQNGTLKAGTDA
+1643 
-1655 AAILI
+1655 
-1660 QKYCDLELID
+1660 
-1670 MTIDVRGS
+1670 
-1678 NVQYAVSNN
+1678 
-1687 NGTTTFKGETNV
+1687 
-1699 YAREGWFAFDVCAW
+1699 
-1713 SSYGDV
+1713 
-1719 AVVFDESFTGSV
+1719 
-1731 QGKVEYSYYGSVP
+1731 
-1744 AGWEDKLQITFAE
+1744 
-1757 GNQGLYD
+1757 
-1764 LTFSYGAGCDMD
+1764 
-1776 SVNITVY
+1776 
-1783 DGAFVN
+1783 
-1789 AVDAAYLADGLLL
+1789 
-1802 TVDEDGNY
+1802 
-1810 VVKNQ
+1810 
-1815 DTVAAEGYKVVS
+1815 
-1827 DNGETRI
+1827 
-1834 AYETI
+1834 
-1839 AEALAAADGT
+1839 
-1849 EATITLLDNVNEN
+1849 
-1862 VTIAKG
+1862 
-1868 QSIVLDLNGYTLTNN
+1868 
-1883 GNAHTIYNQG
+1883 
-1893 KLTIVGNGT
+1893 
-1902 VDNINHGRAALVNY
+1902 
-1916 GTAELNGGKFTRSK
+1916 
-1930 EDGSSN
+1930 
-1936 SWYVI
+1936 
-1941 LNQGTMTVNEGV
+1941 
-1953 SVYAAQSASLRSSL
+1953 
-1967 LVNGLE
+1967 
-1973 GNSSYPLPSGKDN
+1973 
-1986 AFLTVNGGS
+1986 
-1995 FMGGVA
+1995 
-2001 AIKNDYYGI
+2001 
-2010 LDVTGGTFGGS
+2010 TGGTFT
-2021 STDTALQNWGEAT
+2021 STQADMP
-2034 ITGDAVFEQDV
+2034 AV
-2045 MAYTQGSSYTKG
+2045 
-2057 NTSISGGTF
+2057 
-2066 LGEISSRVYVDGSSE
+2066 SSE
-2081 NDPVVY
+2081 NMDSF
-2087 DKDNVAVSGGTF
+2087 VSGGTF

-2147 LAFAEDGD
+2147 LTFAEDGD

-2176 FDLNGVTLY
+2176 FDLNDVTLY

-2200 VTGGGGSIIASME
+2200 VTGGSIIASAE

-2223 KDVLLENVTIEAN
+2223 KDVLLEDVKIKAN

-2382 KGCSG
+2382 TGCSG

-2431 FAEEETGVS
+2431 FAEEGTGVS

-2511 DYMNPDF
+2511 DYMDPDF
-2518 VAELQNGYY
+2518 VTELQNGYY

-2535 RAAQK
+2535 RAAQT

-2591 KARLDAMDAADT
+2591 KARLDAMDAADAF
-2603 LAAAQED
+2603 AAAQED
-2610 WEQAKADKIAELES
+2610 AWEQAKADKIAELES

-2634 IPLYI
+2634 IPRYI

-2748 DAVSG
+2748 DAISG

-2785 TGWIAD
+2785 TGWIAE

-2801 SILTALD
+2801 SILAALD
-2808 SLADGTDIEALA
+2808 SLADSTDIEAIA

-2854 DEALTDIEEW
+2854 DEALTDIGEW

-2973 VVLVIVIVKKNRLA
+2973 VVLVIVIVKKNRPA

>member
-56 LSDAFKAAKD
+56 LSDAFMAAKD

-86 GYEAEGGVWMYIR
+86 GYEAEGGVWMYIQ

-139 IVSKVQKIQHPNT
+139 IVSKVQKIQHSNT
-152 DLRGAPIVLFHG
+152 ALRGAPIVLFHG
-164 YATLKLNNVTLDST
+164 YATLNLNNVTLDST

-259 GSTLTTQS
+259 GSTLTAQS

-287 TVDIKDSKITADCTG
+287 TVDIKDSEIKSEATG
-302 NAPQYVVY
+302 TAPQYVVY
-310 YSNFDK
+310 YSNFDGQK
-316 QSRTGIE
+316 RTGIE
-323 VNFANTDVAITGE
+323 VNFANTDVSISGE
-336 QMNFVGGYGAP
+336 AMEFVGGYGAP

-368 YYAPGYAQNED
+368 YFAPGYAQNED
-379 GYVLPSDMQDAVAK
+379 GYVLPSNQQDAVAK
-393 IEKGDGAV
+393 IEKGDGVV
-401 SYYNDLQAAFTA
+401 SYYNDLQAA
-413 AAGGETVKLLVNL
+413 
-426 YLTET
+426 
-431 VRVEAGN
+431 
-438 NTVFDLN
+438 
-445 GKKITVYKD
+445 
-454 ESSGKSL
+454 
-461 YAFDNY
+461 
-467 GAFTLMDSAGTGS
+467 
-480 ITARGIQNLGDG
+480 
-492 VLTVNSGKIISC
+492 
-504 DSNGGAAIW
+504 
-513 NEATAYINGG
+513 
-523 EFTTVFVGTP
+523 
-533 GDKVGIGCLNNSGTA
+533 
-548 FVTGGTFN
+548 
-556 DVNRRTYAIISTGKI
+556 
-571 EITPAE
+571 
-577 GKEVT
+577 
-582 VFGAHGALAVDSGT
+582 
-596 AVVNGGNYSSSEYY
+596 
-610 GLYVSNDG
+610 
-618 LGEDPLEAAVTV
+618 
-630 NGGTFSG
+630 
-637 KSYSVWVGSDYN
+637 
-649 DPVNST
+649 
-655 IAITGGVFKKPL
+655 
-667 NAQDVA
+667 
-673 RDGAIAVSGGTFS
+673 
-686 EAVPEEYLAEGIAQ
+686 
-700 MTDEE
+700 
-705 GNFIADK
+705 
-712 VENFEDAVAMVE
+712 
-724 ETGVAYETL
+724 
-733 QAAVDAAVDGDVIT
+733 VDAAV
-747 VLKDITTSSALI
+747 
-759 KNTTKAPLAAE
+759 
-770 ITIDLNGKTITATG
+770 
-784 SGYYLF
+784 
-790 ELIPTTSL
+790 
-798 TITSSNGNATVV
+798 
-810 ANQAMQ
+810 
-816 IRAYDASTV
+816 
-825 DILVENIDFS
+825 
-835 GTITGNSAIYLNKY
+835 
-849 GAVEKQNVT
+849 
-858 LNNVTA
+858 
-864 VYDNNV
+864 
-870 GAAIK
+870 
-875 GVVEATGGTHLTVK
+875 
-889 DSRIEVTNV
+889 
-898 AAERSRP
+898 
-905 FIGVYLNNTASTTR
+905 
-919 GTASSAVIENSTVIA
+919 
-934 NKAAGSE
+934 
-941 EGSQWG
+941 
-947 VGIGAYTYDLTVSG
+947 
-961 GTVTS
+961 
-966 TDGAGITFF
+966 
-975 GGVMIDSAAEL
+975 
-986 LDAGNTESFKT
+986 
-997 LNLEGGVAVSG
+997 
-1008 YTFAVSGNG
+1008 
-1017 SSTEANS
+1017 
-1024 GTVINVGSATLKGE
+1024 
-1038 LGVGIYQPQVGIL
+1038 
-1051 NINAGANI
+1051 
-1059 QGSSGIEIRA
+1059 
-1069 GELNVTGG
+1069 
-1077 NITAT
+1077 
-1082 WEKLQTYPK
+1082 
-1091 QAGSGTSIDGAAIA
+1091 
-1105 ISQHSTNKP
+1105 
-1114 IFVNIIDGNFTGPVA
+1114 
-1129 LYEEDLLNEVANE
+1129 
-1142 QIEADITGGTFTSTQ
+1142 
-1157 ADMPAVSSENMDSF
+1157 
-1171 VLGGKF
+1171 
-1177 NTALEAKDL
+1177 
-1186 ADGSV
+1186 
-1191 LVATEN
+1191 
-1197 EDGEIVYEVQAED
+1197 
-1210 EYEAVVTDGEI
+1210 
-1221 SIAYATLEEAVNA
+1221 
-1234 APDGSTIEL
+1234 DGSTIEL

-1327 NVQTSG
+1327 DVQTSG

-1348 VTSASLTSTGNEGTI
+1348 VTSASLTSMGNEGTI
-1363 TGNGTYSGTTIE
+1363 TGNGTYSGTTVE

-1397 TVKDAYIEGVTG
+1397 TVKDAYIEGATG

-1457 ITVNLEGGTYTSE
+1457 ITVSLEGGTYTSE

-1535 GDEGYVTESGSYTA
+1535 GDKGYVTESGSYTA

-1567 NAIPNGNTEPVTV
+1567 NAIPSGNTEPVTV
-1580 YIVDVDGDGIVEGGG
+1580 YVVDIDGDG
-1595 VKVGSESG
+1595 
-1603 DTKNVII
+1603 
-1610 DFGDLTYTVINPTVG
+1610 
-1625 SSGTETNGFQ
+1625 
-1635 LLRGSKVV
+1635 VV
-1643 MQNGTLKAGTDA
+1643 
-1655 AAILI
+1655 
-1660 QKYCDLELID
+1660 
-1670 MTIDVRGS
+1670 
-1678 NVQYAVSNN
+1678 
-1687 NGTTTFKGETNV
+1687 
-1699 YAREGWFAFDVCAW
+1699 
-1713 SSYGDV
+1713 
-1719 AVVFDESFTGSV
+1719 
-1731 QGKVEYSYYGSVP
+1731 
-1744 AGWEDKLQITFAE
+1744 
-1757 GNQGLYD
+1757 
-1764 LTFSYGAGCDMD
+1764 
-1776 SVNITVY
+1776 
-1783 DGAFVN
+1783 
-1789 AVDAAYLADGLLL
+1789 
-1802 TVDEDGNY
+1802 
-1810 VVKNQ
+1810 
-1815 DTVAAEGYKVVS
+1815 
-1827 DNGETRI
+1827 
-1834 AYETI
+1834 
-1839 AEALAAADGT
+1839 
-1849 EATITLLDNVNEN
+1849 
-1862 VTIAKG
+1862 
-1868 QSIVLDLNGYTLTNN
+1868 
-1883 GNAHTIYNQG
+1883 
-1893 KLTIVGNGT
+1893 
-1902 VDNINHGRAALVNY
+1902 
-1916 GTAELNGGKFTRSK
+1916 
-1930 EDGSSN
+1930 
-1936 SWYVI
+1936 
-1941 LNQGTMTVNEGV
+1941 
-1953 SVYAAQSASLRSSL
+1953 
-1967 LVNGLE
+1967 
-1973 GNSSYPLPSGKDN
+1973 
-1986 AFLTVNGGS
+1986 
-1995 FMGGVA
+1995 
-2001 AIKNDYYGI
+2001 
-2010 LDVTGGTFGGS
+2010 
-2021 STDTALQNWGEAT
+2021 
-2034 ITGDAVFEQDV
+2034 
-2045 MAYTQGSSYTKG
+2045 
-2057 NTSISGGTF
+2057 
-2066 LGEISSRVYVDGSSE
+2066 
-2081 NDPVVY
+2081 
-2087 DKDNVAVSGGTF
+2087 
-2099 TEPVPAAY
+2099 
-2107 LEDGF
+2107 
-2112 TLTVGDGTYGV
+2112 
-2123 EEADEL
+2123 
-2129 ATVTRGEAVYN
+2129 
-2140 FATLAEA
+2140 
-2147 LAFAEDGD
+2147 
-2155 TVTLLEGGGIS
+2155 EGGGIS

-2176 FDLNGVTLY
+2176 FDLNDVTLY

-2200 VTGGGGSIIASME
+2200 VTGGSIIASME

-2223 KDVLLENVTIEAN
+2223 KDVLLEDVKIEAN

-2431 FAEEETGVS
+2431 FAEEGTGVS

-2488 GKVESTNVTGFISGG
+2488 GKVESTKVTGFISGG

-2610 WEQAKADKIAELES
+2610 AWEQAKADKIAELES

-2730 GIRDYLEKTINAA
+2730 GIRDYLENTINAA

-2785 TGWIAD
+2785 TGWIAE

-2801 SILTALD
+2801 SILAALD
-2808 SLADGTDIEALA
+2808 SLADGTDIEAIA

-2854 DEALTDIEEW
+2854 DEALTDIGEW

-2879 NGGALVALAF
+2879 NGGAAVALAF

-2973 VVLVIVIVKKNRLA
+2973 VVLVIVIVKKNRSA

-3000 VPAEEVPAAEPEQPE
+3000 VPAEEVSAAEPEQPE

-3083 RNGKQIVK
+3083 RNGKQVVK

>member
-20 ILAAVLC
+20 ILTAVLC

-81 ADLAY
+81 ADLY
-86 GYEAEGGVWMYIR
+86 LGYATEGGVWMYIQN
-99 DKSLTINGNGHTLTS
+99 KSLTINGNGHTLTS
-114 NTAAWA
+114 NTAARA
-120 MYVIDADDTMD
+120 IYVINTQGKQTEL
-131 TLTINDLT
+131 TLNDLT
-139 IVSKVQKIQHPNT
+139 IVFRTQYVNYGS
-152 DLRGAPIVLFHG
+152 PITATPITLFNG
-164 YATLKLNNVTLDST
+164 GITLNLNNVTLDST
-178 ATGVGNMAPLRVA
+178 ESGGGNVPTILSGGQTGGNV
-191 GNGDNNIIN
+191 IN
-200 ISDSRLLANKNNG
+200 IRDGSRLLAKQENG
-213 YAMIAFNPV
+213 YAFRASKLV
-222 DLTVDNSTLSG
+222 TLTVDNSTLSG
-233 WSALYMTGTAKGTAL
+233 WSALYMGKGS
-248 GTAGSEVIIQN
+248 AGSEVIIKN
-259 GSTLTTQS
+259 DSTLETLS
-267 VHNDSSINMFGVL
+267 VQDTSSINMWGVL
-280 AFEDNNI
+280 VFQDSNI
-287 TVDIKDSKITADCTG
+287 TVDVIDSEIKSEATG
-302 NAPQYVVY
+302 TAPQYVVY
-310 YSNFDK
+310 YSDYGDG

-368 YYAPGYAQNED
+368 YFAPGYAQNKD
-379 GYVLPSDMQDAVAK
+379 GYVLPSNQQDAVVQV
-393 IEKGDGAV
+393 EKGDGVV
-401 SYYNDLQAAFTA
+401 SYYND
-413 AAGGETVKLLVNL
+413 
-426 YLTET
+426 
-431 VRVEAGN
+431 
-438 NTVFDLN
+438 
-445 GKKITVYKD
+445 
-454 ESSGKSL
+454 
-461 YAFDNY
+461 
-467 GAFTLMDSAGTGS
+467 
-480 ITARGIQNLGDG
+480 
-492 VLTVNSGKIISC
+492 
-504 DSNGGAAIW
+504 
-513 NEATAYINGG
+513 
-523 EFTTVFVGTP
+523 
-533 GDKVGIGCLNNSGTA
+533 
-548 FVTGGTFN
+548 
-556 DVNRRTYAIISTGKI
+556 
-571 EITPAE
+571 
-577 GKEVT
+577 
-582 VFGAHGALAVDSGT
+582 
-596 AVVNGGNYSSSEYY
+596 
-610 GLYVSNDG
+610 
-618 LGEDPLEAAVTV
+618 
-630 NGGTFSG
+630 
-637 KSYSVWVGSDYN
+637 
-649 DPVNST
+649 
-655 IAITGGVFKKPL
+655 
-667 NAQDVA
+667 
-673 RDGAIAVSGGTFS
+673 
-686 EAVPEEYLAEGIAQ
+686 
-700 MTDEE
+700 
-705 GNFIADK
+705 
-712 VENFEDAVAMVE
+712 
-724 ETGVAYETL
+724 L

-747 VLKDITTSSALI
+747 VLKDITTSGTLI
-759 KNTTKAPLAAE
+759 KNTISTPLAAE
-770 ITIDLNGKTITATG
+770 IVIDLNGKTITATG

-790 ELIPTTSL
+790 ELVPTTSL
-798 TITSSNGNATVV
+798 TITSSTGNATVV

-816 IRAYDASTV
+816 IRAYDAPTV

-835 GTITGNSAIYLNKY
+835 GTITDKSAIYLNKY

-858 LNNVTA
+858 LSNVTA
-864 VYDNNV
+864 DYGNNA

-875 GVVEATGGTHLTVK
+875 GVVEATSGTHLTVK

-905 FIGVYLNNTASTTR
+905 FIGVYLNNTASTSR

-934 NKAAGSE
+934 NKTAGSE
-941 EGSQWG
+941 KGSQWG

-966 TDGAGITFF
+966 TDGAGITFY

-986 LDAGNTESFKT
+986 LDADNTESFKT
-997 LNLEGGVAVSG
+997 LNLEGDVAVSG

-1171 VLGGKF
+1171 V
-1177 NTALEAKDL
+1177 
-1186 ADGSV
+1186 
-1191 LVATEN
+1191 
-1197 EDGEIVYEVQAED
+1197 
-1210 EYEAVVTDGEI
+1210 
-1221 SIAYATLEEAVNA
+1221 
-1234 APDGSTIEL
+1234 
-1243 LGDVTLTHDIRL
+1243 
-1255 NKDEV
+1255 
-1260 RNLTFD
+1260 
-1266 LGGNTLTSESNI
+1266 
-1278 GAFYIY
+1278 
-1284 GGTVTFGNG
+1284 
-1293 TIVVTGT
+1293 
-1300 DGTSGYAFDVDGM
+1300 
-1313 YQAAKLVLE
+1313 
-1322 SDLTV
+1322 
-1327 NVQTSG
+1327 
-1333 VHDSAVTVWGPNATL
+1333 
-1348 VTSASLTSTGNEGTI
+1348 
-1363 TGNGTYSGTTIE
+1363 
-1375 IAGGKVIN
+1375 
-1383 KVNTAVYHPQNGTL
+1383 
-1397 TVKDAYIEGVTG
+1397 
-1409 IEMRA
+1409 
-1414 GELTVSGN
+1414 
-1422 AEIVATGEF
+1422 
-1431 SVGANPSGGTLTG
+1431 
-1444 VAIGIS
+1444 
-1450 QHSTNLP
+1450 
-1457 ITVNLEGGTYTSE
+1457 
-1470 NGYALYETDVQDPS
+1470 
-1484 AGDIAAISITAGDFA
+1484 
-1499 GKIYSEN
+1499 
-1506 AEGFIEGTGVTFSEA
+1506 
-1521 VDYSYFAEDVIAVA
+1521 
-1535 GDEGYVTESGSYTA
+1535 
-1549 YIEQD
+1549 
-1554 GVRVGY
+1554 
-1560 ASLQQAV
+1560 
-1567 NAIPNGNTEPVTV
+1567 
-1580 YIVDVDGDGIVEGGG
+1580 
-1595 VKVGSESG
+1595 
-1603 DTKNVII
+1603 
-1610 DFGDLTYTVINPTVG
+1610 
-1625 SSGTETNGFQ
+1625 
-1635 LLRGSKVV
+1635 
-1643 MQNGTLKAGTDA
+1643 
-1655 AAILI
+1655 
-1660 QKYCDLELID
+1660 
-1670 MTIDVRGS
+1670 
-1678 NVQYAVSNN
+1678 
-1687 NGTTTFKGETNV
+1687 
-1699 YAREGWFAFDVCAW
+1699 
-1713 SSYGDV
+1713 
-1719 AVVFDESFTGSV
+1719 
-1731 QGKVEYSYYGSVP
+1731 
-1744 AGWEDKLQITFAE
+1744 
-1757 GNQGLYD
+1757 
-1764 LTFSYGAGCDMD
+1764 
-1776 SVNITVY
+1776 
-1783 DGAFVN
+1783 
-1789 AVDAAYLADGLLL
+1789 
-1802 TVDEDGNY
+1802 
-1810 VVKNQ
+1810 
-1815 DTVAAEGYKVVS
+1815 
-1827 DNGETRI
+1827 
-1834 AYETI
+1834 
-1839 AEALAAADGT
+1839 
-1849 EATITLLDNVNEN
+1849 
-1862 VTIAKG
+1862 
-1868 QSIVLDLNGYTLTNN
+1868 
-1883 GNAHTIYNQG
+1883 
-1893 KLTIVGNGT
+1893 
-1902 VDNINHGRAALVNY
+1902 
-1916 GTAELNGGKFTRSK
+1916 
-1930 EDGSSN
+1930 
-1936 SWYVI
+1936 
-1941 LNQGTMTVNEGV
+1941 
-1953 SVYAAQSASLRSSL
+1953 
-1967 LVNGLE
+1967 
-1973 GNSSYPLPSGKDN
+1973 
-1986 AFLTVNGGS
+1986 
-1995 FMGGVA
+1995 
-2001 AIKNDYYGI
+2001 
-2010 LDVTGGTFGGS
+2010 
-2021 STDTALQNWGEAT
+2021 
-2034 ITGDAVFEQDV
+2034 
-2045 MAYTQGSSYTKG
+2045 
-2057 NTSISGGTF
+2057 
-2066 LGEISSRVYVDGSSE
+2066 
-2081 NDPVVY
+2081 
-2087 DKDNVAVSGGTF
+2087 SGGTF

-2147 LAFAEDGD
+2147 LTFAEDGD
-2155 TVTLLEGGGIS
+2155 MVTLLADVS
-2166 EALTIDKDIT
+2166 ENVVIEKSIT
-2176 FDLNGVTLY
+2176 LDLNGKT
-2185 VNGAQGIVITADGVT
+2185 I
-2200 VTGGGGSIIASME
+2200 SSASGY
-2213 TRTAVYIDGA
+2213 A
-2223 KDVLLENVTIEAN
+2223 
-2236 VVAVGAENGAD
+2236 
-2247 VTLQNS
+2247 
-2253 TVDVKVLTNS
+2253 VDVKGAESEADKITVSILSTGTLGTIGSESNSVALAVTGFAEVSAENVAMAANVYGIQIGNNSSPYQTVVNIS
-2263 GSANAIEIICSDMEI
+2263 GSSVYGKTFAGVYIMGTTVEDKPVTFTAVGSEIK
-2278 IDSVVTCVAEPTTL
+2278 
-2292 TGTVCTAIFIEGTY
+2292 GYYY
-2306 GSDREAA
+2306 G
-2313 AAADPATYSH
+2313 
-2323 LKISG
+2323 
-2328 NNTKITARAYAIVGN
+2328 ITGN
-2343 GTLHGT
+2343 GTHHNTYIELKDSALEGLAGT
-2349 DIDILGGTI
+2349 PD
-2358 ESTNSIAIYH
+2358 STDYDEMGYGIYH
-2368 PQVGELTISGNTQI
+2368 PQ
-2382 KGCSG
+2382 KGILVVDGGSVKG
-2387 LEMRAGSLVI
+2387 VAGGIEIRSGSLTVKGGAQI
-2397 EGDGVSVTAT
+2397 TATAENFYVSPNGNGTTTVGAAVAVSQHSTNNTIDVVLEDGVFEGVYALYEADVQDPSEGVPAT
-2407 DPFMESPLSDG
+2407 
-2418 FRFAGVAVGVSRY
+2418 
-2431 FAEEETGVS
+2431 
-2440 VSIEGGTFT
+2440 IEI
-2449 ATNEEGYAFY
+2449 
-2459 EKVDEEHAPA
+2459 
-2469 VTPDNQDNL
+2469 
-2478 SVSIAGGTFE
+2478 SGGTFE
-2488 GKVESTNVTGFISGG
+2488 GKVESKNVTGFISGG

-2535 RAAQK
+2535 RAAQA

-2591 KARLDAMDAADT
+2591 KARLKAMDAADAF
-2603 LAAAQED
+2603 AAAQED
-2610 WEQAKADKIAELES
+2610 AWEQAKADKIAELES

-2730 GIRDYLEKTINAA
+2730 GIRDYLENTINAA

-2748 DAVSG
+2748 DAISG

-2763 ISDVLNGFTSKLD
+2763 ISDVLNGFTSKLN

-2785 TGWIAD
+2785 TGWIAE

-2801 SILTALD
+2801 SILAALD

-2854 DEALTDIEEW
+2854 DEALTDIGEW

-2879 NGGALVALAF
+2879 NGGAAVALAF

-2973 VVLVIVIVKKNRLA
+2973 VVLVIVIVKKNRSA

>member
-56 LSDAFKAAKD
+56 LSDAFMAAKD

-86 GYEAEGGVWMYIR
+86 GYGEEGEGGVWMFIK

-131 TLTINDLT
+131 TLKINDLT

-164 YATLKLNNVTLDST
+164 YTTLNLNNVTLDST

-259 GSTLTTQS
+259 GSTLESFASASLAGGQ
-267 VHNDSSINMFGVL
+267 NEFGTIV
-280 AFEDNNI
+280 FEMGGVDV
-287 TVDIKDSKITADCTG
+287 TVKDSEIVATAEDG
-302 NAPQYVVY
+302 APAQGVIFYSDQYVGDGNPVEGV
-310 YSNFDK
+310 
-316 QSRTGIE
+316 T
-323 VNFANTDVAITGE
+323 VNFENTDIEITGGVE
-336 QMNFVGGYGAP
+336 LTYGAGDNSP
-347 SIKEQDVEVAGGNF
+347 EGGSTPAAEAVTLAGGS
-361 NFDVNED
+361 VNVPVEEQ
-368 YYAPGYAQNED
+368 YIAAGYAQNEN

-393 IEKGDGAV
+393 IEKGDGVV
-401 SYYNDLQAAFTA
+401 SYYND
-413 AAGGETVKLLVNL
+413 
-426 YLTET
+426 
-431 VRVEAGN
+431 
-438 NTVFDLN
+438 
-445 GKKITVYKD
+445 
-454 ESSGKSL
+454 
-461 YAFDNY
+461 
-467 GAFTLMDSAGTGS
+467 
-480 ITARGIQNLGDG
+480 
-492 VLTVNSGKIISC
+492 
-504 DSNGGAAIW
+504 
-513 NEATAYINGG
+513 
-523 EFTTVFVGTP
+523 
-533 GDKVGIGCLNNSGTA
+533 
-548 FVTGGTFN
+548 
-556 DVNRRTYAIISTGKI
+556 
-571 EITPAE
+571 
-577 GKEVT
+577 
-582 VFGAHGALAVDSGT
+582 
-596 AVVNGGNYSSSEYY
+596 
-610 GLYVSNDG
+610 
-618 LGEDPLEAAVTV
+618 
-630 NGGTFSG
+630 
-637 KSYSVWVGSDYN
+637 
-649 DPVNST
+649 
-655 IAITGGVFKKPL
+655 
-667 NAQDVA
+667 
-673 RDGAIAVSGGTFS
+673 
-686 EAVPEEYLAEGIAQ
+686 
-700 MTDEE
+700 
-705 GNFIADK
+705 
-712 VENFEDAVAMVE
+712 
-724 ETGVAYETL
+724 L
-733 QAAVDAAVDGDVIT
+733 QAAVDAAVDGDVVVVI
-747 VLKDITTSSALI
+747 KDITTSSALI
-759 KNTTKAPLAAE
+759 KNTAKAPLAAE
-770 ITIDLNGKTITATG
+770 IVIDLNGKTITATG

-798 TITSSNGNATVV
+798 TITSSTGNATIV

-816 IRAYDASTV
+816 IRAYDAPTV
-825 DILVENIDFS
+825 DIFVENIDFS
-835 GTITGNSAIYLNKY
+835 GTITDKSAIYLNKY

-870 GAAIK
+870 GAAIT

-905 FIGVYLNNTASTTR
+905 FIGVYLNNTASTSR

-934 NKAAGSE
+934 NKTAGSE
-941 EGSQWG
+941 KGSQWG

-966 TDGAGITFF
+966 TDGAGITFY

-986 LDAGNTESFKT
+986 LDADNTESFKT
-997 LNLEGGVAVSG
+997 LNLEGDVAVSG

-1171 VLGGKF
+1171 V
-1177 NTALEAKDL
+1177 
-1186 ADGSV
+1186 
-1191 LVATEN
+1191 
-1197 EDGEIVYEVQAED
+1197 
-1210 EYEAVVTDGEI
+1210 
-1221 SIAYATLEEAVNA
+1221 
-1234 APDGSTIEL
+1234 
-1243 LGDVTLTHDIRL
+1243 
-1255 NKDEV
+1255 
-1260 RNLTFD
+1260 
-1266 LGGNTLTSESNI
+1266 
-1278 GAFYIY
+1278 
-1284 GGTVTFGNG
+1284 
-1293 TIVVTGT
+1293 
-1300 DGTSGYAFDVDGM
+1300 
-1313 YQAAKLVLE
+1313 
-1322 SDLTV
+1322 
-1327 NVQTSG
+1327 
-1333 VHDSAVTVWGPNATL
+1333 
-1348 VTSASLTSTGNEGTI
+1348 
-1363 TGNGTYSGTTIE
+1363 
-1375 IAGGKVIN
+1375 
-1383 KVNTAVYHPQNGTL
+1383 
-1397 TVKDAYIEGVTG
+1397 
-1409 IEMRA
+1409 
-1414 GELTVSGN
+1414 
-1422 AEIVATGEF
+1422 
-1431 SVGANPSGGTLTG
+1431 
-1444 VAIGIS
+1444 
-1450 QHSTNLP
+1450 
-1457 ITVNLEGGTYTSE
+1457 
-1470 NGYALYETDVQDPS
+1470 
-1484 AGDIAAISITAGDFA
+1484 
-1499 GKIYSEN
+1499 
-1506 AEGFIEGTGVTFSEA
+1506 
-1521 VDYSYFAEDVIAVA
+1521 
-1535 GDEGYVTESGSYTA
+1535 
-1549 YIEQD
+1549 
-1554 GVRVGY
+1554 
-1560 ASLQQAV
+1560 
-1567 NAIPNGNTEPVTV
+1567 
-1580 YIVDVDGDGIVEGGG
+1580 
-1595 VKVGSESG
+1595 
-1603 DTKNVII
+1603 
-1610 DFGDLTYTVINPTVG
+1610 
-1625 SSGTETNGFQ
+1625 
-1635 LLRGSKVV
+1635 
-1643 MQNGTLKAGTDA
+1643 
-1655 AAILI
+1655 
-1660 QKYCDLELID
+1660 
-1670 MTIDVRGS
+1670 
-1678 NVQYAVSNN
+1678 
-1687 NGTTTFKGETNV
+1687 
-1699 YAREGWFAFDVCAW
+1699 
-1713 SSYGDV
+1713 
-1719 AVVFDESFTGSV
+1719 
-1731 QGKVEYSYYGSVP
+1731 
-1744 AGWEDKLQITFAE
+1744 
-1757 GNQGLYD
+1757 
-1764 LTFSYGAGCDMD
+1764 
-1776 SVNITVY
+1776 
-1783 DGAFVN
+1783 
-1789 AVDAAYLADGLLL
+1789 
-1802 TVDEDGNY
+1802 
-1810 VVKNQ
+1810 
-1815 DTVAAEGYKVVS
+1815 
-1827 DNGETRI
+1827 
-1834 AYETI
+1834 
-1839 AEALAAADGT
+1839 
-1849 EATITLLDNVNEN
+1849 
-1862 VTIAKG
+1862 
-1868 QSIVLDLNGYTLTNN
+1868 
-1883 GNAHTIYNQG
+1883 
-1893 KLTIVGNGT
+1893 
-1902 VDNINHGRAALVNY
+1902 
-1916 GTAELNGGKFTRSK
+1916 
-1930 EDGSSN
+1930 
-1936 SWYVI
+1936 
-1941 LNQGTMTVNEGV
+1941 
-1953 SVYAAQSASLRSSL
+1953 
-1967 LVNGLE
+1967 
-1973 GNSSYPLPSGKDN
+1973 
-1986 AFLTVNGGS
+1986 
-1995 FMGGVA
+1995 
-2001 AIKNDYYGI
+2001 
-2010 LDVTGGTFGGS
+2010 
-2021 STDTALQNWGEAT
+2021 
-2034 ITGDAVFEQDV
+2034 
-2045 MAYTQGSSYTKG
+2045 
-2057 NTSISGGTF
+2057 
-2066 LGEISSRVYVDGSSE
+2066 
-2081 NDPVVY
+2081 
-2087 DKDNVAVSGGTF
+2087 SGGTF

-2147 LAFAEDGD
+2147 LTFAEDGD
-2155 TVTLLEGGGIS
+2155 TVALLKPATLS
-2166 EALTIDKDIT
+2166 ETLVIDKA
-2176 FDLNGVTLY
+2176 VTLDLGSNALS
-2185 VNGAQGIVITADGVT
+2185 VNVAGGVGIRIDADNVT
-2200 VTGGGGSIIASME
+2200 VTGGTGGTISA
-2213 TRTAVYIDGA
+2213 TADTVFAVYVNGA
-2223 KDVLLENVTIEAN
+2223 KGVLLEGVTIEAHD
-2236 VVAVGAENGAD
+2236 VAVRAEYDAS
-2247 VTLQNS
+2247 VKLQNS
-2253 TVDVKVLTNS
+2253 VIDVTVIENG
-2263 GSANAIEIICSDMEI
+2263 GSANAVEIIGSDMEI
-2278 IDSVVTCVAEPTTL
+2278 ADTSITSVAEPDTL
-2292 TGTVCTAIFIEGTY
+2292 TGTIAVAIFIEGTF

-2313 AAADPATYSH
+2313 AAADPSLYSH

-2382 KGCSG
+2382 TGCSG

-2431 FAEEETGVS
+2431 FAEEGTGVS

-2511 DYMNPDF
+2511 DYMDPDF
-2518 VAELQNGYY
+2518 VTELQNGYY

-2535 RAAQK
+2535 RAAQT

-2591 KARLDAMDAADT
+2591 KARLDAMDAADAF
-2603 LAAAQED
+2603 AAAQED
-2610 WEQAKADKIAELES
+2610 AWEQAKADKIAELES

-2634 IPLYI
+2634 IPRYI

-2748 DAVSG
+2748 DAISG

-2785 TGWIAD
+2785 TGWIAE

-2801 SILTALD
+2801 SILAALD
-2808 SLADGTDIEALA
+2808 SLADSTDIEAIA

-2854 DEALTDIEEW
+2854 DEALTDIGEW

-2973 VVLVIVIVKKNRLA
+2973 VVLVIVIVKKNRSA

>member
-56 LSDAFKAAKD
+56 LSEAFKAAKD

-86 GYEAEGGVWMYIR
+86 GYGAEGGVWMFIK

-131 TLTINDLT
+131 TLKINDLT

-164 YATLKLNNVTLDST
+164 YTTLNLNNVTLDST

-233 WSALYMTGTAKGTAL
+233 WSALYMTGKSNSL
-248 GTAGSEVIIQN
+248 GTAGSEVVIQN
-259 GSTLTTQS
+259 GSTLESFASAALAGGQ
-267 VHNDSSINMFGVL
+267 NEFGTIV
-280 AFEDNNI
+280 FEMGGVDV
-287 TVDIKDSKITADCTG
+287 TVKDSEIVATAEDGAPAQGIVFYSDQYVGDGNPVENVTVNFENTDIEITGGVELTYGAGDNSPEGGSTPAAEAVTLAGGSVNVPVEEQYIADGYALVSDGEGYSVLTEEAVADYMAYITG
-302 NAPQYVVY
+302 KDGTVVY
-310 YSNFDK
+310 YE
-316 QSRTGIE
+316 T
-323 VNFANTDVAITGE
+323 
-336 QMNFVGGYGAP
+336 
-347 SIKEQDVEVAGGNF
+347 
-361 NFDVNED
+361 
-368 YYAPGYAQNED
+368 
-379 GYVLPSDMQDAVAK
+379 
-393 IEKGDGAV
+393 
-401 SYYNDLQAAFTA
+401 LQAAFDFA
-413 AAGGETVKLLVNL
+413 ADDDVIVVARDITTDTVLVTKDSRNPL
-426 YLTET
+426 DASVTL
-431 VRVEAGN
+431 
-438 NTVFDLN
+438 DLN
-445 GKKITVYKD
+445 GKKIV
-454 ESSGKSL
+454 
-461 YAFDNY
+461 
-467 GAFTLMDSAGTGS
+467 
-480 ITARGIQNLGDG
+480 
-492 VLTVNSGKIISC
+492 
-504 DSNGGAAIW
+504 
-513 NEATAYINGG
+513 
-523 EFTTVFVGTP
+523 
-533 GDKVGIGCLNNSGTA
+533 
-548 FVTGGTFN
+548 
-556 DVNRRTYAIISTGKI
+556 
-571 EITPAE
+571 
-577 GKEVT
+577 
-582 VFGAHGALAVDSGT
+582 
-596 AVVNGGNYSSSEYY
+596 
-610 GLYVSNDG
+610 
-618 LGEDPLEAAVTV
+618 
-630 NGGTFSG
+630 
-637 KSYSVWVGSDYN
+637 
-649 DPVNST
+649 
-655 IAITGGVFKKPL
+655 
-667 NAQDVA
+667 
-673 RDGAIAVSGGTFS
+673 
-686 EAVPEEYLAEGIAQ
+686 
-700 MTDEE
+700 
-705 GNFIADK
+705 
-712 VENFEDAVAMVE
+712 
-724 ETGVAYETL
+724 
-733 QAAVDAAVDGDVIT
+733 
-747 VLKDITTSSALI
+747 
-759 KNTTKAPLAAE
+759 
-770 ITIDLNGKTITATG
+770 ATG
-784 SGYYLF
+784 SSYAF
-790 ELIPTTSL
+790 TIAPTTSL
-798 TITSSNGNATVV
+798 TVTSSNGRAAVQ

-816 IRAYDASTV
+816 IRALTNPTV
-825 DILVENIDFS
+825 DILIENIDFS

-849 GAVEKQNVT
+849 GAVKKQNVT
-858 LNNVTA
+858 LSNVTA
-864 VYDNNV
+864 VYDNNA

-905 FIGVYLNNTASTTR
+905 FIGVYLNNTASTSR
-919 GTASSAVIENSTVIA
+919 GSASSAVIENSTVIA

-941 EGSQWG
+941 KGSQWG
-947 VGIGAYTYDLTVSG
+947 VGIGAYAFDLTVSG

-966 TDGAGITFF
+966 TDGAGITFY

-997 LNLEGGVAVSG
+997 LNLNGGVAVSG

-1024 GTVINVGSATLKGE
+1024 GTVINVGSATLKGK

-1069 GELNVTGG
+1069 GKLNVTGG

-1171 VLGGKF
+1171 VSGGKF

-1186 ADGSV
+1186 GENIAQIEGESGFTVGKTEDLVAEQNAVAMVEETGVAYETLQAAVDAAADGDVVVVIKDITTSSA
-1191 LVATEN
+1191 LIKNTISTPLAA
-1197 EDGEIVYEVQAED
+1197 EIVID
-1210 EYEAVVTDGEI
+1210 LNGKTI
-1221 SIAYATLEEAVNA
+1221 TAT
-1234 APDGSTIEL
+1234 G
-1243 LGDVTLTHDIRL
+1243 
-1255 NKDEV
+1255 
-1260 RNLTFD
+1260 
-1266 LGGNTLTSESNI
+1266 
-1278 GAFYIY
+1278 
-1284 GGTVTFGNG
+1284 
-1293 TIVVTGT
+1293 
-1300 DGTSGYAFDVDGM
+1300 SGYYLFE
-1313 YQAAKLVLE
+1313 LIP
-1322 SDLTV
+1322 T
-1327 NVQTSG
+1327 T
-1333 VHDSAVTVWGPNATL
+1333 
-1348 VTSASLTSTGNEGTI
+1348 SLTITSSTGKATVVANQAMQIRAYDASTVDIFIENIDFSGTI
-1363 TGNGTYSGTTIE
+1363 TGNSAIYL
-1375 IAGGKVIN
+1375 N
-1383 KVNTAVYHPQNGTL
+1383 KYGAVEKQNVTLNNVTAVYDNNAGAAIKGVVEATGGTHL
-1397 TVKDAYIEGVTG
+1397 TVKDSRIEVTNVAAERSRPFIGVYLNNTASTSRGSASSAVIENSTVIANKAAGSEKGSQWGVGIGAY
-1409 IEMRA
+1409 A
-1414 GELTVSGN
+1414 FDLTVSGGTVTSTDGAGITFYGGVMIDSAAELLDAGNTESFKTLNLNGGVAVSGYTFAVSGNGSSTEANSGTVINVGSATLKGKLGVGIYQPQVGILNIN
-1422 AEIVATGEF
+1422 A
-1431 SVGANPSGGTLTG
+1431 GANIQGSSGIEIRAGKLNVTGGNITATWEKLQTYPKQAGSGTSIDG
-1444 VAIGIS
+1444 AAIAIS
-1450 QHSTNLP
+1450 QHSTNKP
-1457 ITVNLEGGTYTSE
+1457 IFVNIIDGNFTGPV
-1470 NGYALYETDVQDPS
+1470 ALYEEDLLNEVANEQIE
-1484 AGDIAAISITAGDFA
+1484 ADI
-1499 GKIYSEN
+1499 
-1506 AEGFIEGTGVTFSEA
+1506 
-1521 VDYSYFAEDVIAVA
+1521 
-1535 GDEGYVTESGSYTA
+1535 
-1549 YIEQD
+1549 
-1554 GVRVGY
+1554 
-1560 ASLQQAV
+1560 
-1567 NAIPNGNTEPVTV
+1567 
-1580 YIVDVDGDGIVEGGG
+1580 
-1595 VKVGSESG
+1595 
-1603 DTKNVII
+1603 
-1610 DFGDLTYTVINPTVG
+1610 
-1625 SSGTETNGFQ
+1625 
-1635 LLRGSKVV
+1635 
-1643 MQNGTLKAGTDA
+1643 
-1655 AAILI
+1655 
-1660 QKYCDLELID
+1660 
-1670 MTIDVRGS
+1670 
-1678 NVQYAVSNN
+1678 
-1687 NGTTTFKGETNV
+1687 
-1699 YAREGWFAFDVCAW
+1699 
-1713 SSYGDV
+1713 
-1719 AVVFDESFTGSV
+1719 
-1731 QGKVEYSYYGSVP
+1731 
-1744 AGWEDKLQITFAE
+1744 
-1757 GNQGLYD
+1757 
-1764 LTFSYGAGCDMD
+1764 
-1776 SVNITVY
+1776 
-1783 DGAFVN
+1783 
-1789 AVDAAYLADGLLL
+1789 
-1802 TVDEDGNY
+1802 
-1810 VVKNQ
+1810 
-1815 DTVAAEGYKVVS
+1815 
-1827 DNGETRI
+1827 
-1834 AYETI
+1834 
-1839 AEALAAADGT
+1839 
-1849 EATITLLDNVNEN
+1849 
-1862 VTIAKG
+1862 
-1868 QSIVLDLNGYTLTNN
+1868 
-1883 GNAHTIYNQG
+1883 
-1893 KLTIVGNGT
+1893 
-1902 VDNINHGRAALVNY
+1902 
-1916 GTAELNGGKFTRSK
+1916 
-1930 EDGSSN
+1930 
-1936 SWYVI
+1936 
-1941 LNQGTMTVNEGV
+1941 
-1953 SVYAAQSASLRSSL
+1953 
-1967 LVNGLE
+1967 
-1973 GNSSYPLPSGKDN
+1973 
-1986 AFLTVNGGS
+1986 
-1995 FMGGVA
+1995 
-2001 AIKNDYYGI
+2001 
-2010 LDVTGGTFGGS
+2010 TGGTFT
-2021 STDTALQNWGEAT
+2021 STQADMP
-2034 ITGDAVFEQDV
+2034 AV
-2045 MAYTQGSSYTKG
+2045 
-2057 NTSISGGTF
+2057 
-2066 LGEISSRVYVDGSSE
+2066 SSE
-2081 NDPVVY
+2081 NMDSF
-2087 DKDNVAVSGGTF
+2087 VSGGTF

-2147 LAFAEDGD
+2147 LTFAEDGD

-2176 FDLNGVTLY
+2176 FDLNDVTLY

-2200 VTGGGGSIIASME
+2200 VTGGSIIASAE

-2223 KDVLLENVTIEAN
+2223 KDVLLEDVKIKAN

-2382 KGCSG
+2382 TGCSG

-2431 FAEEETGVS
+2431 FAEEGTGVS

-2511 DYMNPDF
+2511 DYMDPDF
-2518 VAELQNGYY
+2518 VTELQNGYY

-2535 RAAQK
+2535 RAAQT

-2591 KARLDAMDAADT
+2591 KARLDAMDAADAF
-2603 LAAAQED
+2603 AAAQED
-2610 WEQAKADKIAELES
+2610 AWEQAKADKIAELES

-2634 IPLYI
+2634 IPRYI

-2748 DAVSG
+2748 DAISG

-2785 TGWIAD
+2785 TGWIAE

-2801 SILTALD
+2801 SILAALD
-2808 SLADGTDIEALA
+2808 SLADSTDIEAIA

-2854 DEALTDIEEW
+2854 DEALTDIGEW

-2973 VVLVIVIVKKNRLA
+2973 VVLVIVIVKKNRPA

>member
-56 LSDAFKAAKD
+56 LSEAFKAAKD

-86 GYEAEGGVWMYIR
+86 GYGEEGEGGVWMFIK

-131 TLTINDLT
+131 TLKINDLT

-164 YATLKLNNVTLDST
+164 YTTLNLNNVTLDST

-233 WSALYMTGTAKGTAL
+233 WSALYMTGKSNSL
-248 GTAGSEVIIQN
+248 GTAGSEVVIQN
-259 GSTLTTQS
+259 GSTLESFASAALAGGQ
-267 VHNDSSINMFGVL
+267 NEFGTIV
-280 AFEDNNI
+280 FEMGGVDV
-287 TVDIKDSKITADCTG
+287 TVKDSEIVATAEDGAPAQGIVFYSDQYVGDGNPVENVTVNFENTDIEITGGVELTYGAGDNSPEGGSTPAAEAVTLAGGSVNVPVEEQYIADGYALVSDGEGYSVLTEEAVADYMAYITG
-302 NAPQYVVY
+302 KDGTVVY
-310 YSNFDK
+310 YE
-316 QSRTGIE
+316 T
-323 VNFANTDVAITGE
+323 
-336 QMNFVGGYGAP
+336 
-347 SIKEQDVEVAGGNF
+347 
-361 NFDVNED
+361 
-368 YYAPGYAQNED
+368 
-379 GYVLPSDMQDAVAK
+379 
-393 IEKGDGAV
+393 
-401 SYYNDLQAAFTA
+401 LQAAFDFA
-413 AAGGETVKLLVNL
+413 ADDDVIVVARDITTDTVLVTKDSRNPL
-426 YLTET
+426 DASVTL
-431 VRVEAGN
+431 
-438 NTVFDLN
+438 DLN
-445 GKKITVYKD
+445 GKKIV
-454 ESSGKSL
+454 
-461 YAFDNY
+461 
-467 GAFTLMDSAGTGS
+467 
-480 ITARGIQNLGDG
+480 
-492 VLTVNSGKIISC
+492 
-504 DSNGGAAIW
+504 
-513 NEATAYINGG
+513 
-523 EFTTVFVGTP
+523 
-533 GDKVGIGCLNNSGTA
+533 
-548 FVTGGTFN
+548 
-556 DVNRRTYAIISTGKI
+556 
-571 EITPAE
+571 
-577 GKEVT
+577 
-582 VFGAHGALAVDSGT
+582 
-596 AVVNGGNYSSSEYY
+596 
-610 GLYVSNDG
+610 
-618 LGEDPLEAAVTV
+618 
-630 NGGTFSG
+630 
-637 KSYSVWVGSDYN
+637 
-649 DPVNST
+649 
-655 IAITGGVFKKPL
+655 
-667 NAQDVA
+667 
-673 RDGAIAVSGGTFS
+673 
-686 EAVPEEYLAEGIAQ
+686 
-700 MTDEE
+700 
-705 GNFIADK
+705 
-712 VENFEDAVAMVE
+712 
-724 ETGVAYETL
+724 
-733 QAAVDAAVDGDVIT
+733 
-747 VLKDITTSSALI
+747 
-759 KNTTKAPLAAE
+759 
-770 ITIDLNGKTITATG
+770 ATG
-784 SGYYLF
+784 SSYAF
-790 ELIPTTSL
+790 TIAPTTSL
-798 TITSSNGNATVV
+798 TVTSSNGRAAVQ

-816 IRAYDASTV
+816 IRALTNPTV
-825 DILVENIDFS
+825 DILIENIDFS

-849 GAVEKQNVT
+849 GAVKKQNVT
-858 LNNVTA
+858 LSNVTA
-864 VYDNNV
+864 VYDNNA

-905 FIGVYLNNTASTTR
+905 FIGVYLNNTASTSR
-919 GTASSAVIENSTVIA
+919 GSASSAVIENSTVIA

-941 EGSQWG
+941 KGSQWG
-947 VGIGAYTYDLTVSG
+947 VGIGAYAFDLTVSG

-966 TDGAGITFF
+966 TDGAGITFY

-997 LNLEGGVAVSG
+997 LNLNGGVAVSG

-1024 GTVINVGSATLKGE
+1024 GTVINVGSATLKGK

-1171 VLGGKF
+1171 VSGGKF

-1186 ADGSV
+1186 GENIAQIEGESGFTVGKTEDLVAEQNAVAMVEETGIAYETLQAAVDAAADGDVVVVIKDITTSSA
-1191 LVATEN
+1191 LIKNTISTPLAA
-1197 EDGEIVYEVQAED
+1197 EIVIDLNGKTITATGSGYYLFELIPTTSLTITSSTGNATIVANQAMQIRAYDAPTVDIFVENIDFSGTITDKSAIYLNKYGAVEKQNVTLNNVTAVYDNNAGAAIKGVVEATGGTHLTVKDSRIEVTNVAAERSRPFIGV
-1210 EYEAVVTDGEI
+1210 YLNNTASTSRGSASSAVIENSTVIANKAAGSEKGSQWGVGI
-1221 SIAYATLEEAVNA
+1221 GAYA
-1234 APDGSTIEL
+1234 
-1243 LGDVTLTHDIRL
+1243 
-1255 NKDEV
+1255 
-1260 RNLTFD
+1260 FD
-1266 LGGNTLTSESNI
+1266 LTVS
-1278 GAFYIY
+1278 
-1284 GGTVTFGNG
+1284 GGTVTSTDGAGITFYGGVMIDSAAELLDAGNTESFKTLNLNGGVAVSGYTFAVSGNG
-1293 TIVVTGT
+1293 SSTEANSGT
-1300 DGTSGYAFDVDGM
+1300 VI
-1313 YQAAKLVLE
+1313 
-1322 SDLTV
+1322 
-1327 NVQTSG
+1327 NVGS
-1333 VHDSAVTVWGPNATL
+1333 ATL
-1348 VTSASLTSTGNEGTI
+1348 KGKLGVGIYQPQVGILNINAGANIQGS
-1363 TGNGTYSGTTIE
+1363 SGIE
-1375 IAGGKVIN
+1375 I
-1383 KVNTAVYHPQNGTL
+1383 
-1397 TVKDAYIEGVTG
+1397 
-1409 IEMRA
+1409 RA
-1414 GELTVSGN
+1414 GELNVTGGNITATWEKLQTYPKQAGSGTS
-1422 AEIVATGEF
+1422 ID
-1431 SVGANPSGGTLTG
+1431 GA
-1444 VAIGIS
+1444 AIAIS
-1450 QHSTNLP
+1450 QHSTNKP
-1457 ITVNLEGGTYTSE
+1457 IFVNIIDGNFTGPV
-1470 NGYALYETDVQDPS
+1470 ALYEEDLLNEVANEQIE
-1484 AGDIAAISITAGDFA
+1484 ADI
-1499 GKIYSEN
+1499 
-1506 AEGFIEGTGVTFSEA
+1506 
-1521 VDYSYFAEDVIAVA
+1521 
-1535 GDEGYVTESGSYTA
+1535 
-1549 YIEQD
+1549 
-1554 GVRVGY
+1554 
-1560 ASLQQAV
+1560 
-1567 NAIPNGNTEPVTV
+1567 
-1580 YIVDVDGDGIVEGGG
+1580 
-1595 VKVGSESG
+1595 
-1603 DTKNVII
+1603 
-1610 DFGDLTYTVINPTVG
+1610 
-1625 SSGTETNGFQ
+1625 
-1635 LLRGSKVV
+1635 
-1643 MQNGTLKAGTDA
+1643 
-1655 AAILI
+1655 
-1660 QKYCDLELID
+1660 
-1670 MTIDVRGS
+1670 
-1678 NVQYAVSNN
+1678 
-1687 NGTTTFKGETNV
+1687 
-1699 YAREGWFAFDVCAW
+1699 
-1713 SSYGDV
+1713 
-1719 AVVFDESFTGSV
+1719 
-1731 QGKVEYSYYGSVP
+1731 
-1744 AGWEDKLQITFAE
+1744 
-1757 GNQGLYD
+1757 
-1764 LTFSYGAGCDMD
+1764 
-1776 SVNITVY
+1776 
-1783 DGAFVN
+1783 
-1789 AVDAAYLADGLLL
+1789 
-1802 TVDEDGNY
+1802 
-1810 VVKNQ
+1810 
-1815 DTVAAEGYKVVS
+1815 
-1827 DNGETRI
+1827 
-1834 AYETI
+1834 
-1839 AEALAAADGT
+1839 
-1849 EATITLLDNVNEN
+1849 
-1862 VTIAKG
+1862 
-1868 QSIVLDLNGYTLTNN
+1868 
-1883 GNAHTIYNQG
+1883 
-1893 KLTIVGNGT
+1893 
-1902 VDNINHGRAALVNY
+1902 
-1916 GTAELNGGKFTRSK
+1916 
-1930 EDGSSN
+1930 
-1936 SWYVI
+1936 
-1941 LNQGTMTVNEGV
+1941 
-1953 SVYAAQSASLRSSL
+1953 
-1967 LVNGLE
+1967 
-1973 GNSSYPLPSGKDN
+1973 
-1986 AFLTVNGGS
+1986 
-1995 FMGGVA
+1995 
-2001 AIKNDYYGI
+2001 
-2010 LDVTGGTFGGS
+2010 TGGTFT
-2021 STDTALQNWGEAT
+2021 STQADMP
-2034 ITGDAVFEQDV
+2034 AV
-2045 MAYTQGSSYTKG
+2045 
-2057 NTSISGGTF
+2057 
-2066 LGEISSRVYVDGSSE
+2066 SSE
-2081 NDPVVY
+2081 NMDSF
-2087 DKDNVAVSGGTF
+2087 VSGGTF

-2147 LAFAEDGD
+2147 LTFAEDGD

-2176 FDLNGVTLY
+2176 FDLNDVTLY

-2200 VTGGGGSIIASME
+2200 VTGGSIIASAE

-2223 KDVLLENVTIEAN
+2223 KDVLLEDVKIKAN

-2382 KGCSG
+2382 TGCSG

-2431 FAEEETGVS
+2431 FAEEGTGVS

-2511 DYMNPDF
+2511 DYMDPDF
-2518 VAELQNGYY
+2518 VTELQNGYY

-2535 RAAQK
+2535 RAAQT

-2591 KARLDAMDAADT
+2591 KARLDAMDAADAF
-2603 LAAAQED
+2603 AAAQED
-2610 WEQAKADKIAELES
+2610 AWEQAKADKIAELES

-2634 IPLYI
+2634 IPRYI

-2748 DAVSG
+2748 DAISG

-2785 TGWIAD
+2785 TGWIAE

-2801 SILTALD
+2801 SILAALD
-2808 SLADGTDIEALA
+2808 SLADGTDIEAIA

-2854 DEALTDIEEW
+2854 DEALTDIGEW

-2879 NGGALVALAF
+2879 NGGAAVALAF

-2973 VVLVIVIVKKNRLA
+2973 VVLVIVIVKKNRPA

>member
-56 LSDAFKAAKD
+56 LSDAFMAAKD

-86 GYEAEGGVWMYIR
+86 GYGEEGEGGVWMFIQ

-114 NTAAWA
+114 NTAARA
-120 MYVIDADDTMD
+120 IYVINTQGKQTEL
-131 TLTINDLT
+131 TLNDLT
-139 IVSKVQKIQHPNT
+139 IDFRTQKVNY
-152 DLRGAPIVLFHG
+152 GSPITATPITLFNG
-164 YATLKLNNVTLDST
+164 GITLNLNNVTLDST
-178 ATGVGNMAPLRVA
+178 ESGGGNVPTILSSGQTGGNV
-191 GNGDNNIIN
+191 IN
-200 ISDSRLLANKNNG
+200 VRGGSRLLAKQENG
-213 YAMIAFNPV
+213 YAFWASKPV
-222 DLTVDNSTLSG
+222 TLTVDNSTLSG
-233 WSALYMTGTAKGTAL
+233 WAALYMGKGS
-248 GTAGSEVIIQN
+248 AGSEVIIQN
-259 GSTLTTQS
+259 DSTLETLS
-267 VHNDSSINMFGVL
+267 VQDTSSINMWGVL
-280 AFEDNNI
+280 VFQDSNI
-287 TVDIKDSKITADCTG
+287 TVDVIDSEIKSEATG
-302 NAPQYVVY
+302 TAPQYVVY
-310 YSNFDK
+310 YSNYGDG
-316 QSRTGIE
+316 QIRTGIE
-323 VNFANTDVAITGE
+323 VNFVNTDVSISGE
-336 QMNFVGGYGAP
+336 AMEFVGGKGAP
-347 SIKEQDVEVAGGNF
+347 AVAEQDVEVAGGNF

-368 YYAPGYAQNED
+368 YFAPGYAQNED
-379 GYVLPSDMQDAVAK
+379 GYVLPSDKQDAVAK
-393 IEKGDGAV
+393 IEKGDGVV
-401 SYYNDLQAAFTA
+401 SYYND
-413 AAGGETVKLLVNL
+413 
-426 YLTET
+426 
-431 VRVEAGN
+431 
-438 NTVFDLN
+438 
-445 GKKITVYKD
+445 
-454 ESSGKSL
+454 
-461 YAFDNY
+461 
-467 GAFTLMDSAGTGS
+467 
-480 ITARGIQNLGDG
+480 
-492 VLTVNSGKIISC
+492 
-504 DSNGGAAIW
+504 
-513 NEATAYINGG
+513 
-523 EFTTVFVGTP
+523 
-533 GDKVGIGCLNNSGTA
+533 
-548 FVTGGTFN
+548 
-556 DVNRRTYAIISTGKI
+556 
-571 EITPAE
+571 
-577 GKEVT
+577 
-582 VFGAHGALAVDSGT
+582 
-596 AVVNGGNYSSSEYY
+596 
-610 GLYVSNDG
+610 
-618 LGEDPLEAAVTV
+618 
-630 NGGTFSG
+630 
-637 KSYSVWVGSDYN
+637 
-649 DPVNST
+649 
-655 IAITGGVFKKPL
+655 
-667 NAQDVA
+667 
-673 RDGAIAVSGGTFS
+673 
-686 EAVPEEYLAEGIAQ
+686 
-700 MTDEE
+700 
-705 GNFIADK
+705 
-712 VENFEDAVAMVE
+712 
-724 ETGVAYETL
+724 L
-733 QAAVDAAVDGDVIT
+733 QAAVDAAVDGDVVVVI
-747 VLKDITTSSALI
+747 KDITTSSALI
-759 KNTTKAPLAAE
+759 KNTAKAPLAAE
-770 ITIDLNGKTITATG
+770 IVIDLNGKTITATG

-798 TITSSNGNATVV
+798 TITSSTGKATVV

-816 IRAYDASTV
+816 IRADDAPTV

-858 LNNVTA
+858 LSNVTA
-864 VYDNNV
+864 DYGNNA

-875 GVVEATGGTHLTVK
+875 GVVEATSGTHLTIE

-905 FIGVYLNNTASTTR
+905 FIGVYLNNTASTSR

-934 NKAAGSE
+934 NKTAGSE
-941 EGSQWG
+941 KGSQWG

-966 TDGAGITFF
+966 TDGAGITFY

-986 LDAGNTESFKT
+986 LDADNTESFKT
-997 LNLEGGVAVSG
+997 LNLEGDVAVSG

-1171 VLGGKF
+1171 V
-1177 NTALEAKDL
+1177 
-1186 ADGSV
+1186 
-1191 LVATEN
+1191 
-1197 EDGEIVYEVQAED
+1197 
-1210 EYEAVVTDGEI
+1210 
-1221 SIAYATLEEAVNA
+1221 
-1234 APDGSTIEL
+1234 
-1243 LGDVTLTHDIRL
+1243 
-1255 NKDEV
+1255 
-1260 RNLTFD
+1260 
-1266 LGGNTLTSESNI
+1266 
-1278 GAFYIY
+1278 
-1284 GGTVTFGNG
+1284 
-1293 TIVVTGT
+1293 
-1300 DGTSGYAFDVDGM
+1300 
-1313 YQAAKLVLE
+1313 
-1322 SDLTV
+1322 
-1327 NVQTSG
+1327 
-1333 VHDSAVTVWGPNATL
+1333 
-1348 VTSASLTSTGNEGTI
+1348 
-1363 TGNGTYSGTTIE
+1363 
-1375 IAGGKVIN
+1375 
-1383 KVNTAVYHPQNGTL
+1383 
-1397 TVKDAYIEGVTG
+1397 
-1409 IEMRA
+1409 
-1414 GELTVSGN
+1414 
-1422 AEIVATGEF
+1422 
-1431 SVGANPSGGTLTG
+1431 
-1444 VAIGIS
+1444 
-1450 QHSTNLP
+1450 
-1457 ITVNLEGGTYTSE
+1457 
-1470 NGYALYETDVQDPS
+1470 
-1484 AGDIAAISITAGDFA
+1484 
-1499 GKIYSEN
+1499 
-1506 AEGFIEGTGVTFSEA
+1506 
-1521 VDYSYFAEDVIAVA
+1521 
-1535 GDEGYVTESGSYTA
+1535 
-1549 YIEQD
+1549 
-1554 GVRVGY
+1554 
-1560 ASLQQAV
+1560 
-1567 NAIPNGNTEPVTV
+1567 
-1580 YIVDVDGDGIVEGGG
+1580 
-1595 VKVGSESG
+1595 
-1603 DTKNVII
+1603 
-1610 DFGDLTYTVINPTVG
+1610 
-1625 SSGTETNGFQ
+1625 
-1635 LLRGSKVV
+1635 
-1643 MQNGTLKAGTDA
+1643 
-1655 AAILI
+1655 
-1660 QKYCDLELID
+1660 
-1670 MTIDVRGS
+1670 
-1678 NVQYAVSNN
+1678 
-1687 NGTTTFKGETNV
+1687 
-1699 YAREGWFAFDVCAW
+1699 
-1713 SSYGDV
+1713 
-1719 AVVFDESFTGSV
+1719 
-1731 QGKVEYSYYGSVP
+1731 
-1744 AGWEDKLQITFAE
+1744 
-1757 GNQGLYD
+1757 
-1764 LTFSYGAGCDMD
+1764 
-1776 SVNITVY
+1776 
-1783 DGAFVN
+1783 
-1789 AVDAAYLADGLLL
+1789 
-1802 TVDEDGNY
+1802 
-1810 VVKNQ
+1810 
-1815 DTVAAEGYKVVS
+1815 
-1827 DNGETRI
+1827 
-1834 AYETI
+1834 
-1839 AEALAAADGT
+1839 
-1849 EATITLLDNVNEN
+1849 
-1862 VTIAKG
+1862 
-1868 QSIVLDLNGYTLTNN
+1868 
-1883 GNAHTIYNQG
+1883 
-1893 KLTIVGNGT
+1893 
-1902 VDNINHGRAALVNY
+1902 
-1916 GTAELNGGKFTRSK
+1916 
-1930 EDGSSN
+1930 
-1936 SWYVI
+1936 
-1941 LNQGTMTVNEGV
+1941 
-1953 SVYAAQSASLRSSL
+1953 
-1967 LVNGLE
+1967 
-1973 GNSSYPLPSGKDN
+1973 
-1986 AFLTVNGGS
+1986 
-1995 FMGGVA
+1995 
-2001 AIKNDYYGI
+2001 
-2010 LDVTGGTFGGS
+2010 
-2021 STDTALQNWGEAT
+2021 
-2034 ITGDAVFEQDV
+2034 
-2045 MAYTQGSSYTKG
+2045 
-2057 NTSISGGTF
+2057 
-2066 LGEISSRVYVDGSSE
+2066 
-2081 NDPVVY
+2081 
-2087 DKDNVAVSGGTF
+2087 SGGTF

-2147 LAFAEDGD
+2147 LTFAEDGD

-2176 FDLNGVTLY
+2176 FDLNDVTLY

-2200 VTGGGGSIIASME
+2200 VTGGSIIASAE

-2223 KDVLLENVTIEAN
+2223 KDVLLEDVKIKAN

-2382 KGCSG
+2382 TGCSG

-2431 FAEEETGVS
+2431 FAEEGTGVS

-2511 DYMNPDF
+2511 DYMDPDF
-2518 VAELQNGYY
+2518 VTELQNGYY

-2535 RAAQK
+2535 RAAQT

-2591 KARLDAMDAADT
+2591 KARLDAMDAADAF
-2603 LAAAQED
+2603 AAAQED
-2610 WEQAKADKIAELES
+2610 AWEQAKADKIAELES

-2634 IPLYI
+2634 IPRYI

-2748 DAVSG
+2748 DAISG

-2785 TGWIAD
+2785 TGWIAE

-2801 SILTALD
+2801 SILAALD
-2808 SLADGTDIEALA
+2808 SLADSTDIEAIA

-2854 DEALTDIEEW
+2854 DEALTDIGEW

-2973 VVLVIVIVKKNRLA
+2973 VVLVIVIVKKNRPA

>member
-56 LSDAFKAAKD
+56 LSDAFMAAKD

-86 GYEAEGGVWMYIR
+86 GYGEEGEGGVWMFIQ

-120 MYVIDADDTMD
+120 MYVINTEGKQTEL
-131 TLTINDLT
+131 TLNDLT
-139 IVSKVQKIQHPNT
+139 IDFRTQKVNY
-152 DLRGAPIVLFHG
+152 GSPITATPITLFNG
-164 YATLKLNNVTLDST
+164 GITLNLNNVTLDST
-178 ATGVGNMAPLRVA
+178 ESGGGNVPTILSSGQTGGNV
-191 GNGDNNIIN
+191 IN
-200 ISDSRLLANKNNG
+200 VRGGSRLLAKQENG
-213 YAMIAFNPV
+213 YAFWASKPV
-222 DLTVDNSTLSG
+222 TLTVDNSTLSG
-233 WSALYMTGTAKGTAL
+233 WAALYMGKGS
-248 GTAGSEVIIQN
+248 AGSEVVIQN
-259 GSTLTTQS
+259 GSTLESFASAALAGGQ
-267 VHNDSSINMFGVL
+267 NEFGTIV
-280 AFEDNNI
+280 FEMGGVDV
-287 TVDIKDSKITADCTG
+287 TVKDSEIVATAEDGAPAQGIVFYSDQYVGDGNPVENVTVNFENTDIEITGGVELTYGAGDNSPEGGSTPAAEAVTLAGGSVNVPVEEQYIADGYALVSDGEGYSVLTEEAVADYMAYITG
-302 NAPQYVVY
+302 KDGTVVY
-310 YSNFDK
+310 YE
-316 QSRTGIE
+316 T
-323 VNFANTDVAITGE
+323 
-336 QMNFVGGYGAP
+336 
-347 SIKEQDVEVAGGNF
+347 
-361 NFDVNED
+361 
-368 YYAPGYAQNED
+368 
-379 GYVLPSDMQDAVAK
+379 
-393 IEKGDGAV
+393 
-401 SYYNDLQAAFTA
+401 LQAAFGSA
-413 AAGGETVKLLVNL
+413 ADDDVIVVARDITTDTVLVTKDSRNPL
-426 YLTET
+426 DASVTL
-431 VRVEAGN
+431 
-438 NTVFDLN
+438 DLN
-445 GKKITVYKD
+445 GKKIV
-454 ESSGKSL
+454 
-461 YAFDNY
+461 
-467 GAFTLMDSAGTGS
+467 
-480 ITARGIQNLGDG
+480 
-492 VLTVNSGKIISC
+492 
-504 DSNGGAAIW
+504 
-513 NEATAYINGG
+513 
-523 EFTTVFVGTP
+523 
-533 GDKVGIGCLNNSGTA
+533 
-548 FVTGGTFN
+548 
-556 DVNRRTYAIISTGKI
+556 
-571 EITPAE
+571 
-577 GKEVT
+577 
-582 VFGAHGALAVDSGT
+582 
-596 AVVNGGNYSSSEYY
+596 
-610 GLYVSNDG
+610 
-618 LGEDPLEAAVTV
+618 
-630 NGGTFSG
+630 
-637 KSYSVWVGSDYN
+637 
-649 DPVNST
+649 
-655 IAITGGVFKKPL
+655 
-667 NAQDVA
+667 
-673 RDGAIAVSGGTFS
+673 
-686 EAVPEEYLAEGIAQ
+686 
-700 MTDEE
+700 
-705 GNFIADK
+705 
-712 VENFEDAVAMVE
+712 
-724 ETGVAYETL
+724 
-733 QAAVDAAVDGDVIT
+733 
-747 VLKDITTSSALI
+747 
-759 KNTTKAPLAAE
+759 
-770 ITIDLNGKTITATG
+770 ATG
-784 SGYYLF
+784 SSYAF
-790 ELIPTTSL
+790 TIAPTTSL
-798 TITSSNGNATVV
+798 TVTSSTGNATVV

-816 IRAYDASTV
+816 IRAYDAPTV
-825 DILVENIDFS
+825 DIFVENIDFS

-858 LNNVTA
+858 LSNVTA
-864 VYDNNV
+864 DYGNNA

-875 GVVEATGGTHLTVK
+875 GVVEATSGTHLTVK

-905 FIGVYLNNTASTTR
+905 FIGVYLNNTASTSR

-934 NKAAGSE
+934 NKTAGSE
-941 EGSQWG
+941 KGSQWG

-966 TDGAGITFF
+966 TDGAGITFY

-986 LDAGNTESFKT
+986 LDADNTESFKT
-997 LNLEGGVAVSG
+997 LNLEGDVAVSG

-1171 VLGGKF
+1171 VSGGKF

-1186 ADGSV
+1186 GENIAQIEGESGFTVGKTEDLVAEQNAVAMVEETGVAYETLQAAVDAAADGDVVVVIKDITTSSA
-1191 LVATEN
+1191 LIKNTISTPLAA
-1197 EDGEIVYEVQAED
+1197 EIVID
-1210 EYEAVVTDGEI
+1210 LNGKTI
-1221 SIAYATLEEAVNA
+1221 TAT
-1234 APDGSTIEL
+1234 G
-1243 LGDVTLTHDIRL
+1243 
-1255 NKDEV
+1255 
-1260 RNLTFD
+1260 
-1266 LGGNTLTSESNI
+1266 
-1278 GAFYIY
+1278 
-1284 GGTVTFGNG
+1284 
-1293 TIVVTGT
+1293 
-1300 DGTSGYAFDVDGM
+1300 SGYYLFE
-1313 YQAAKLVLE
+1313 LIP
-1322 SDLTV
+1322 T
-1327 NVQTSG
+1327 T
-1333 VHDSAVTVWGPNATL
+1333 
-1348 VTSASLTSTGNEGTI
+1348 SLTITSSTGNATIVANQAMQIRAYDAPTVDIFVENIDFSGTI
-1363 TGNGTYSGTTIE
+1363 TGNSAIYLNKYGAVEKQNVTLSNVTADYGNNAGAAIKGVVEATSGT
-1375 IAGGKVIN
+1375 
-1383 KVNTAVYHPQNGTL
+1383 HL
-1397 TVKDAYIEGVTG
+1397 TVKDSRIEVTNVAAERSRPFIGVYLNNTASTSRGTASSAVIENSTVIANKTAGSEKGSQWGVGIGAYTYDLTVSGGTVTSTDGAGITFYGGVMIDSAAELLDADNTESFKTLNLEGDVAVSGYTFAVSGNGSSTEANSGTVINVGSATLKGELGVGIYQPQVGILNINAGANIQGSSG
-1409 IEMRA
+1409 IEIRA
-1414 GELTVSGN
+1414 GELNVTGGNITATWEKLQTYPKQAGSGTS
-1422 AEIVATGEF
+1422 ID
-1431 SVGANPSGGTLTG
+1431 GA
-1444 VAIGIS
+1444 AIAIS
-1450 QHSTNLP
+1450 QHSTNKP
-1457 ITVNLEGGTYTSE
+1457 IFVNIIDGNFTGPV
-1470 NGYALYETDVQDPS
+1470 ALYEEDLLNEVANEQIE
-1484 AGDIAAISITAGDFA
+1484 ADI
-1499 GKIYSEN
+1499 
-1506 AEGFIEGTGVTFSEA
+1506 
-1521 VDYSYFAEDVIAVA
+1521 
-1535 GDEGYVTESGSYTA
+1535 
-1549 YIEQD
+1549 
-1554 GVRVGY
+1554 
-1560 ASLQQAV
+1560 
-1567 NAIPNGNTEPVTV
+1567 
-1580 YIVDVDGDGIVEGGG
+1580 
-1595 VKVGSESG
+1595 
-1603 DTKNVII
+1603 
-1610 DFGDLTYTVINPTVG
+1610 
-1625 SSGTETNGFQ
+1625 
-1635 LLRGSKVV
+1635 
-1643 MQNGTLKAGTDA
+1643 
-1655 AAILI
+1655 
-1660 QKYCDLELID
+1660 
-1670 MTIDVRGS
+1670 
-1678 NVQYAVSNN
+1678 
-1687 NGTTTFKGETNV
+1687 
-1699 YAREGWFAFDVCAW
+1699 
-1713 SSYGDV
+1713 
-1719 AVVFDESFTGSV
+1719 
-1731 QGKVEYSYYGSVP
+1731 
-1744 AGWEDKLQITFAE
+1744 
-1757 GNQGLYD
+1757 
-1764 LTFSYGAGCDMD
+1764 
-1776 SVNITVY
+1776 
-1783 DGAFVN
+1783 
-1789 AVDAAYLADGLLL
+1789 
-1802 TVDEDGNY
+1802 
-1810 VVKNQ
+1810 
-1815 DTVAAEGYKVVS
+1815 
-1827 DNGETRI
+1827 
-1834 AYETI
+1834 
-1839 AEALAAADGT
+1839 
-1849 EATITLLDNVNEN
+1849 
-1862 VTIAKG
+1862 
-1868 QSIVLDLNGYTLTNN
+1868 
-1883 GNAHTIYNQG
+1883 
-1893 KLTIVGNGT
+1893 
-1902 VDNINHGRAALVNY
+1902 
-1916 GTAELNGGKFTRSK
+1916 
-1930 EDGSSN
+1930 
-1936 SWYVI
+1936 
-1941 LNQGTMTVNEGV
+1941 
-1953 SVYAAQSASLRSSL
+1953 
-1967 LVNGLE
+1967 
-1973 GNSSYPLPSGKDN
+1973 
-1986 AFLTVNGGS
+1986 
-1995 FMGGVA
+1995 
-2001 AIKNDYYGI
+2001 
-2010 LDVTGGTFGGS
+2010 TGGTFT
-2021 STDTALQNWGEAT
+2021 STQADMP
-2034 ITGDAVFEQDV
+2034 AV
-2045 MAYTQGSSYTKG
+2045 
-2057 NTSISGGTF
+2057 
-2066 LGEISSRVYVDGSSE
+2066 SSE
-2081 NDPVVY
+2081 NMDSF
-2087 DKDNVAVSGGTF
+2087 VSGGTF

-2147 LAFAEDGD
+2147 LTFAEDGD

-2176 FDLNGVTLY
+2176 FDLNDVTLY

-2200 VTGGGGSIIASME
+2200 VTGGSIIASAE

-2223 KDVLLENVTIEAN
+2223 KDVLLEDVKIKAN

-2382 KGCSG
+2382 TGCSG

-2431 FAEEETGVS
+2431 FAEEGTGVS

-2511 DYMNPDF
+2511 DYMDPDF
-2518 VAELQNGYY
+2518 VTELQNGYY

-2535 RAAQK
+2535 RAAQT

-2591 KARLDAMDAADT
+2591 KARLDAMDAADAF
-2603 LAAAQED
+2603 AAAQED
-2610 WEQAKADKIAELES
+2610 AWEQAKADKIAELES

-2634 IPLYI
+2634 IPRYI

-2748 DAVSG
+2748 DAISG

-2785 TGWIAD
+2785 TGWIAE

-2801 SILTALD
+2801 SILAALD
-2808 SLADGTDIEALA
+2808 SLADSTDIEAIA

-2854 DEALTDIEEW
+2854 DEALTDIGEW

-2973 VVLVIVIVKKNRLA
+2973 VVLVIVIVKKNRSA

>member
-39 AVAKVTAATGET
+39 AVATVTAATGET

-56 LSDAFKAAKD
+56 LSEAFKAAKD

-86 GYEAEGGVWMYIR
+86 GYGEEGEGGVWMFIK

-131 TLTINDLT
+131 TLKINDLT

-164 YATLKLNNVTLDST
+164 YTTLNLNNVTLDST

-233 WSALYMTGTAKGTAL
+233 WAALYMGKGS
-248 GTAGSEVIIQN
+248 AGSEVIIQN
-259 GSTLTTQS
+259 GSTLTAQS
-267 VHNDSSINMFGVL
+267 VHNDSSSNMFGVL

-302 NAPQYVVY
+302 TAPQYVVY
-310 YSNFDK
+310 YSNFDGQK
-316 QSRTGIE
+316 RTGIE

-361 NFDVNED
+361 NFDVNAD
-368 YYAPGYAQNED
+368 YFAPGYAQNED
-379 GYVLPSDMQDAVAK
+379 GYVLPSDKQDAVAK
-393 IEKGDGAV
+393 IEKGDGVV
-401 SYYNDLQAAFTA
+401 SYYNDLQAA
-413 AAGGETVKLLVNL
+413 
-426 YLTET
+426 
-431 VRVEAGN
+431 
-438 NTVFDLN
+438 
-445 GKKITVYKD
+445 
-454 ESSGKSL
+454 
-461 YAFDNY
+461 
-467 GAFTLMDSAGTGS
+467 
-480 ITARGIQNLGDG
+480 
-492 VLTVNSGKIISC
+492 
-504 DSNGGAAIW
+504 
-513 NEATAYINGG
+513 
-523 EFTTVFVGTP
+523 
-533 GDKVGIGCLNNSGTA
+533 
-548 FVTGGTFN
+548 
-556 DVNRRTYAIISTGKI
+556 
-571 EITPAE
+571 
-577 GKEVT
+577 
-582 VFGAHGALAVDSGT
+582 
-596 AVVNGGNYSSSEYY
+596 
-610 GLYVSNDG
+610 
-618 LGEDPLEAAVTV
+618 
-630 NGGTFSG
+630 
-637 KSYSVWVGSDYN
+637 
-649 DPVNST
+649 
-655 IAITGGVFKKPL
+655 
-667 NAQDVA
+667 
-673 RDGAIAVSGGTFS
+673 
-686 EAVPEEYLAEGIAQ
+686 
-700 MTDEE
+700 
-705 GNFIADK
+705 
-712 VENFEDAVAMVE
+712 
-724 ETGVAYETL
+724 
-733 QAAVDAAVDGDVIT
+733 VDAAADGDVVVVI
-747 VLKDITTSSALI
+747 KDITTSSALI
-759 KNTTKAPLAAE
+759 KNTISTPLAAE
-770 ITIDLNGKTITATG
+770 IVIDLNGKTITATG

-798 TITSSNGNATVV
+798 TITSSTGNATIV

-816 IRAYDASTV
+816 IRAYDAPTV
-825 DILVENIDFS
+825 DIFVENIDFS
-835 GTITGNSAIYLNKY
+835 GTITDKSAIYLNKY

-870 GAAIK
+870 GAAIT

-905 FIGVYLNNTASTTR
+905 FIGVYLNNTASTSR

-934 NKAAGSE
+934 NKTAGSE
-941 EGSQWG
+941 KGSQWG

-966 TDGAGITFF
+966 TDGAGITFY

-997 LNLEGGVAVSG
+997 LNLNGGVAVSG

-1024 GTVINVGSATLKGE
+1024 GTVINVGSATLKGK

-1171 VLGGKF
+1171 V
-1177 NTALEAKDL
+1177 
-1186 ADGSV
+1186 
-1191 LVATEN
+1191 
-1197 EDGEIVYEVQAED
+1197 
-1210 EYEAVVTDGEI
+1210 
-1221 SIAYATLEEAVNA
+1221 
-1234 APDGSTIEL
+1234 
-1243 LGDVTLTHDIRL
+1243 
-1255 NKDEV
+1255 
-1260 RNLTFD
+1260 
-1266 LGGNTLTSESNI
+1266 
-1278 GAFYIY
+1278 
-1284 GGTVTFGNG
+1284 
-1293 TIVVTGT
+1293 
-1300 DGTSGYAFDVDGM
+1300 
-1313 YQAAKLVLE
+1313 
-1322 SDLTV
+1322 
-1327 NVQTSG
+1327 
-1333 VHDSAVTVWGPNATL
+1333 
-1348 VTSASLTSTGNEGTI
+1348 
-1363 TGNGTYSGTTIE
+1363 
-1375 IAGGKVIN
+1375 
-1383 KVNTAVYHPQNGTL
+1383 
-1397 TVKDAYIEGVTG
+1397 
-1409 IEMRA
+1409 
-1414 GELTVSGN
+1414 
-1422 AEIVATGEF
+1422 
-1431 SVGANPSGGTLTG
+1431 
-1444 VAIGIS
+1444 
-1450 QHSTNLP
+1450 
-1457 ITVNLEGGTYTSE
+1457 
-1470 NGYALYETDVQDPS
+1470 
-1484 AGDIAAISITAGDFA
+1484 
-1499 GKIYSEN
+1499 
-1506 AEGFIEGTGVTFSEA
+1506 
-1521 VDYSYFAEDVIAVA
+1521 
-1535 GDEGYVTESGSYTA
+1535 
-1549 YIEQD
+1549 
-1554 GVRVGY
+1554 
-1560 ASLQQAV
+1560 
-1567 NAIPNGNTEPVTV
+1567 
-1580 YIVDVDGDGIVEGGG
+1580 
-1595 VKVGSESG
+1595 
-1603 DTKNVII
+1603 
-1610 DFGDLTYTVINPTVG
+1610 
-1625 SSGTETNGFQ
+1625 
-1635 LLRGSKVV
+1635 
-1643 MQNGTLKAGTDA
+1643 
-1655 AAILI
+1655 
-1660 QKYCDLELID
+1660 
-1670 MTIDVRGS
+1670 
-1678 NVQYAVSNN
+1678 
-1687 NGTTTFKGETNV
+1687 
-1699 YAREGWFAFDVCAW
+1699 
-1713 SSYGDV
+1713 
-1719 AVVFDESFTGSV
+1719 
-1731 QGKVEYSYYGSVP
+1731 
-1744 AGWEDKLQITFAE
+1744 
-1757 GNQGLYD
+1757 
-1764 LTFSYGAGCDMD
+1764 
-1776 SVNITVY
+1776 
-1783 DGAFVN
+1783 
-1789 AVDAAYLADGLLL
+1789 
-1802 TVDEDGNY
+1802 
-1810 VVKNQ
+1810 
-1815 DTVAAEGYKVVS
+1815 
-1827 DNGETRI
+1827 
-1834 AYETI
+1834 
-1839 AEALAAADGT
+1839 
-1849 EATITLLDNVNEN
+1849 
-1862 VTIAKG
+1862 
-1868 QSIVLDLNGYTLTNN
+1868 
-1883 GNAHTIYNQG
+1883 
-1893 KLTIVGNGT
+1893 
-1902 VDNINHGRAALVNY
+1902 
-1916 GTAELNGGKFTRSK
+1916 
-1930 EDGSSN
+1930 
-1936 SWYVI
+1936 
-1941 LNQGTMTVNEGV
+1941 
-1953 SVYAAQSASLRSSL
+1953 
-1967 LVNGLE
+1967 
-1973 GNSSYPLPSGKDN
+1973 
-1986 AFLTVNGGS
+1986 
-1995 FMGGVA
+1995 
-2001 AIKNDYYGI
+2001 
-2010 LDVTGGTFGGS
+2010 
-2021 STDTALQNWGEAT
+2021 
-2034 ITGDAVFEQDV
+2034 
-2045 MAYTQGSSYTKG
+2045 
-2057 NTSISGGTF
+2057 
-2066 LGEISSRVYVDGSSE
+2066 
-2081 NDPVVY
+2081 
-2087 DKDNVAVSGGTF
+2087 SGGTF

-2147 LAFAEDGD
+2147 LTFAEDGD

-2176 FDLNGVTLY
+2176 FDLNDVTLY

-2200 VTGGGGSIIASME
+2200 VTGGSIIASAE

-2223 KDVLLENVTIEAN
+2223 KDVLLEDVKIKAN

-2382 KGCSG
+2382 TGCSG

-2431 FAEEETGVS
+2431 FAEEGTGVS

-2511 DYMNPDF
+2511 DYMDPDF
-2518 VAELQNGYY
+2518 VTELQNGYY

-2535 RAAQK
+2535 RAAQT

-2591 KARLDAMDAADT
+2591 KARLDAMDAADAF
-2603 LAAAQED
+2603 AAAQED
-2610 WEQAKADKIAELES
+2610 AWEQAKADKIAELES

-2634 IPLYI
+2634 IPRYI

-2748 DAVSG
+2748 DAISG

-2785 TGWIAD
+2785 TGWIAE

-2801 SILTALD
+2801 SILAALD
-2808 SLADGTDIEALA
+2808 SLADSTDIEAIA

-2854 DEALTDIEEW
+2854 DEALTDIGEW

-2973 VVLVIVIVKKNRLA
+2973 VVLVIVIVKKNRPA

>member
-39 AVAKVTAATGET
+39 AVATVTAATGET

-56 LSDAFKAAKD
+56 LSEAFKAAKD

-86 GYEAEGGVWMYIR
+86 GYGEEGEGGVWMFIK

-131 TLTINDLT
+131 TLKINDLT

-164 YATLKLNNVTLDST
+164 YTTLNLNNVTLDST

-259 GSTLTTQS
+259 GSTLESFASAALAGGQ
-267 VHNDSSINMFGVL
+267 NEFGTIV
-280 AFEDNNI
+280 FEMGGVDV
-287 TVDIKDSKITADCTG
+287 TVKDSEIVATAEDGAPAQGIVFYSDQYVGDGNPVENVTVNFENTDIEITGGVELTYGAGDNSPEGGSTPAAEAVTLAGGSVNVPVEEQYIADGYALVSDGEGYSVLTEEAVADYMAYITG
-302 NAPQYVVY
+302 KDGTVVY
-310 YSNFDK
+310 YE
-316 QSRTGIE
+316 T
-323 VNFANTDVAITGE
+323 
-336 QMNFVGGYGAP
+336 
-347 SIKEQDVEVAGGNF
+347 
-361 NFDVNED
+361 
-368 YYAPGYAQNED
+368 
-379 GYVLPSDMQDAVAK
+379 
-393 IEKGDGAV
+393 
-401 SYYNDLQAAFTA
+401 LQAAFDFA
-413 AAGGETVKLLVNL
+413 ADDDVIVVARDITTDTVLVTKDSRNPL
-426 YLTET
+426 DASVTL
-431 VRVEAGN
+431 
-438 NTVFDLN
+438 DLN
-445 GKKITVYKD
+445 GKKIV
-454 ESSGKSL
+454 
-461 YAFDNY
+461 
-467 GAFTLMDSAGTGS
+467 
-480 ITARGIQNLGDG
+480 
-492 VLTVNSGKIISC
+492 
-504 DSNGGAAIW
+504 
-513 NEATAYINGG
+513 
-523 EFTTVFVGTP
+523 
-533 GDKVGIGCLNNSGTA
+533 
-548 FVTGGTFN
+548 
-556 DVNRRTYAIISTGKI
+556 
-571 EITPAE
+571 
-577 GKEVT
+577 
-582 VFGAHGALAVDSGT
+582 
-596 AVVNGGNYSSSEYY
+596 
-610 GLYVSNDG
+610 
-618 LGEDPLEAAVTV
+618 
-630 NGGTFSG
+630 
-637 KSYSVWVGSDYN
+637 
-649 DPVNST
+649 
-655 IAITGGVFKKPL
+655 
-667 NAQDVA
+667 
-673 RDGAIAVSGGTFS
+673 
-686 EAVPEEYLAEGIAQ
+686 
-700 MTDEE
+700 
-705 GNFIADK
+705 
-712 VENFEDAVAMVE
+712 
-724 ETGVAYETL
+724 
-733 QAAVDAAVDGDVIT
+733 
-747 VLKDITTSSALI
+747 
-759 KNTTKAPLAAE
+759 
-770 ITIDLNGKTITATG
+770 ATG
-784 SGYYLF
+784 SSYAF
-790 ELIPTTSL
+790 TIAPTKRLIITSL
-798 TITSSNGNATVV
+798 NDSRAAVQ

-816 IRAYDASTV
+816 IRAMTNPTV
-825 DILVENIDFS
+825 EILIENIDFS
-835 GTITGNSAIYLNKY
+835 GTITDKSAIYLNKY

-870 GAAIK
+870 GAAIT

-905 FIGVYLNNTASTTR
+905 FIGVYLNNMDSNTKNIP
-919 GTASSAVIENSTVIA
+919 SSAVIENSTVIA
-934 NKAAGSE
+934 NRTAGSE
-941 EGSQWG
+941 KGSQWG

-966 TDGAGITFF
+966 TDGAGITFY

-997 LNLEGGVAVSG
+997 LNLDGDVTVSG
-1008 YTFAVSGNG
+1008 YTYAVSGNG
-1017 SSTEANS
+1017 SSTYANS
-1024 GTVINVGSATLKGE
+1024 GTVINVKNATLTGTIAH
-1038 LGVGIYQPQVGIL
+1038 GVYQPQVGIL
-1051 NINAGANI
+1051 NVYEGADI
-1059 QGSSGIEIRA
+1059 QGASGIEIRA

-1077 NITAT
+1077 TITGTRSELVISDGA
-1082 WEKLQTYPK
+1082 
-1091 QAGSGTSIDGAAIA
+1091 AGGGGGTSIDGAAIA

-1129 LYEEDLLNEVANE
+1129 LYEEDLLNETANDDIKAE
-1142 QIEADITGGTFTSTQ
+1142 ITGGTFISTQ

-1171 VLGGKF
+1171 VSGGKF
-1177 NTALEAKDL
+1177 NTALKAKDL
-1186 ADGSV
+1186 GKNIAQIEGESGFTVGKTED
-1191 LVATEN
+1191 LVAEQN
-1197 EDGEIVYEVQAED
+1197 
-1210 EYEAVVTDGEI
+1210 AVAIIEETG
-1221 SIAYATLEEAVNA
+1221 IAYETLQAAVNA
-1234 APDGSTIEL
+1234 AVDGSTIEL

-1327 NVQTSG
+1327 DVQTSG

-1348 VTSASLTSTGNEGTI
+1348 VTSASLTSKGNEGTI

-1397 TVKDAYIEGVTG
+1397 TVKDAYIEGATG

-1457 ITVNLEGGTYTSE
+1457 ITVSLEGGTYTSE

-1535 GDEGYVTESGSYTA
+1535 GDKGYVTESGSYTA

-1567 NAIPNGNTEPVTV
+1567 NAIPSGNTEPVTI
-1580 YIVDVDGDGIVEGGG
+1580 YIVDVDGDGVVEGGG

-1625 SSGTETNGFQ
+1625 STGTETNGFQ
-1635 LLRGSKVV
+1635 LLKGSKVV

-1687 NGTTTFKGETNV
+1687 NGTTTFKGETDV

-1731 QGKVEYSYYGSVP
+1731 EGKVEYSYYGTVP
-1744 AGWEDKLQITFAE
+1744 AGWEDKLDITFAE
-1757 GNQGLYD
+1757 GNEGDYNI
-1764 LTFSYGAGCDMD
+1764 TFSYGEGCNMD

-1783 DGAFVN
+1783 GGTFTN
-1789 AVDAAYLADGLLL
+1789 AVDAAYLAPGVALA
-1802 TVDEDGNY
+1802 TDENNHY

-1815 DTVAAEGYKVVS
+1815 ATLVSEGYKVTL

-1862 VTIAKG
+1862 VTIAEG
-1868 QSIVLDLNGYTLTNN
+1868 QNITLDLNGKTLTNS
-1883 GNAHTIYNQG
+1883 GDSHTIYNNG
-1893 KLTIVGNGT
+1893 TLRVVGNGT

-1916 GTAELNGGKFTRSK
+1916 GTAVLDGGKFTRSK
-1930 EDGSSN
+1930 EDGKSGSN

-1941 LNQGTMTVNEGV
+1941 LNQGTMTVNDGV
-1953 SVYAAQSASLRSSL
+1953 SVYTAQEVSNFSSL
-1967 LVNGLE
+1967 FVNGLE
-1973 GNSSYPLPSGKDN
+1973 GNNSYPLPSGKDN

-2010 LDVTGGTFGGS
+2010 LKVTGGTFGG
-2021 STDTALQNWGEAT
+2021 TGTNTALQNWGEAE
-2034 ITGDAVFEQDV
+2034 ISGDAVFEQDV

-2057 NTSISGGTF
+2057 NTNISGGTF

-2155 TVTLLEGGGIS
+2155 MVALLKPATLSETLVIDKAVTLDLGSNALSVNVAGGVGIR
-2166 EALTIDKDIT
+2166 ID
-2176 FDLNGVTLY
+2176 
-2185 VNGAQGIVITADGVT
+2185 ADNVT
-2200 VTGGGGSIIASME
+2200 VTGGTGGTISA
-2213 TRTAVYIDGA
+2213 TADTVFAVYVNGA
-2223 KDVLLENVTIEAN
+2223 KGVLLEGVTIEAHD
-2236 VVAVGAENGAD
+2236 VAVRAEYDAS
-2247 VTLQNS
+2247 VKLQNS
-2253 TVDVKVLTNS
+2253 VIDVTVIENG
-2263 GSANAIEIICSDMEI
+2263 GSANAVEIIGSDMEI
-2278 IDSVVTCVAEPTTL
+2278 ADTSITSVAEPDTL
-2292 TGTVCTAIFIEGTY
+2292 TGTIAVAIFIEGTF

-2313 AAADPATYSH
+2313 AAADPSLYSH

-2328 NNTKITARAYAIVGN
+2328 NTSVTARSYAIVGN

-2349 DIDILGGTI
+2349 DIDILGGKI
-2358 ESTNSIAIYH
+2358 ESTTNVAIYH
-2368 PQVGELTISGNTQI
+2368 PQVGELTISGNTVI
-2382 KGCSG
+2382 TGCSG
-2387 LEMRAGSLVI
+2387 IEMRSGSLVI

-2418 FRFAGVAVGVSRY
+2418 LRYAGVAISVSRY
-2431 FAEEETGVS
+2431 FAEENTGVS

-2535 RAAQK
+2535 RAAQT

-2591 KARLDAMDAADT
+2591 KARLDAMDAADAF
-2603 LAAAQED
+2603 AAAQED
-2610 WEQAKADKIAELES
+2610 AWEQAKADKIAELES

-2634 IPLYI
+2634 IPRYI

-2748 DAVSG
+2748 DAISG

-2785 TGWIAD
+2785 TGWIAE

-2801 SILTALD
+2801 SILAALD
-2808 SLADGTDIEALA
+2808 SLADSTDIEAIA

-2854 DEALTDIEEW
+2854 DEALTDIGEW

-2973 VVLVIVIVKKNRLA
+2973 VVLVIVIVKKNRPA

>member
-1 MGKAKGKWLL
+1 MRRFCIGTGKNGCCTQQCGTLMRKKNRRVLWVKQKAKGKWLL

-56 LSDAFKAAKD
+56 LSD
-66 GDTIDILQDASENSE
+66 
-81 ADLAY
+81 
-86 GYEAEGGVWMYIR
+86 
-99 DKSLTINGNGHTLTS
+99 
-114 NTAAWA
+114 
-120 MYVIDADDTMD
+120 
-131 TLTINDLT
+131 
-139 IVSKVQKIQHPNT
+139 
-152 DLRGAPIVLFHG
+152 
-164 YATLKLNNVTLDST
+164 
-178 ATGVGNMAPLRVA
+178 
-191 GNGDNNIIN
+191 
-200 ISDSRLLANKNNG
+200 
-213 YAMIAFNPV
+213 
-222 DLTVDNSTLSG
+222 
-233 WSALYMTGTAKGTAL
+233 
-248 GTAGSEVIIQN
+248 
-259 GSTLTTQS
+259 
-267 VHNDSSINMFGVL
+267 
-280 AFEDNNI
+280 
-287 TVDIKDSKITADCTG
+287 
-302 NAPQYVVY
+302 
-310 YSNFDK
+310 
-316 QSRTGIE
+316 
-323 VNFANTDVAITGE
+323 
-336 QMNFVGGYGAP
+336 
-347 SIKEQDVEVAGGNF
+347 
-361 NFDVNED
+361 
-368 YYAPGYAQNED
+368 
-379 GYVLPSDMQDAVAK
+379 
-393 IEKGDGAV
+393 
-401 SYYNDLQAAFTA
+401 
-413 AAGGETVKLLVNL
+413 
-426 YLTET
+426 
-431 VRVEAGN
+431 
-438 NTVFDLN
+438 
-445 GKKITVYKD
+445 
-454 ESSGKSL
+454 
-461 YAFDNY
+461 
-467 GAFTLMDSAGTGS
+467 
-480 ITARGIQNLGDG
+480 
-492 VLTVNSGKIISC
+492 
-504 DSNGGAAIW
+504 
-513 NEATAYINGG
+513 
-523 EFTTVFVGTP
+523 
-533 GDKVGIGCLNNSGTA
+533 
-548 FVTGGTFN
+548 
-556 DVNRRTYAIISTGKI
+556 
-571 EITPAE
+571 
-577 GKEVT
+577 
-582 VFGAHGALAVDSGT
+582 
-596 AVVNGGNYSSSEYY
+596 
-610 GLYVSNDG
+610 
-618 LGEDPLEAAVTV
+618 
-630 NGGTFSG
+630 
-637 KSYSVWVGSDYN
+637 
-649 DPVNST
+649 
-655 IAITGGVFKKPL
+655 
-667 NAQDVA
+667 
-673 RDGAIAVSGGTFS
+673 
-686 EAVPEEYLAEGIAQ
+686 
-700 MTDEE
+700 
-705 GNFIADK
+705 
-712 VENFEDAVAMVE
+712 
-724 ETGVAYETL
+724 
-733 QAAVDAAVDGDVIT
+733 
-747 VLKDITTSSALI
+747 
-759 KNTTKAPLAAE
+759 
-770 ITIDLNGKTITATG
+770 
-784 SGYYLF
+784 
-790 ELIPTTSL
+790 
-798 TITSSNGNATVV
+798 
-810 ANQAMQ
+810 
-816 IRAYDASTV
+816 
-825 DILVENIDFS
+825 
-835 GTITGNSAIYLNKY
+835 
-849 GAVEKQNVT
+849 
-858 LNNVTA
+858 
-864 VYDNNV
+864 
-870 GAAIK
+870 
-875 GVVEATGGTHLTVK
+875 
-889 DSRIEVTNV
+889 
-898 AAERSRP
+898 
-905 FIGVYLNNTASTTR
+905 
-919 GTASSAVIENSTVIA
+919 
-934 NKAAGSE
+934 
-941 EGSQWG
+941 
-947 VGIGAYTYDLTVSG
+947 
-961 GTVTS
+961 
-966 TDGAGITFF
+966 
-975 GGVMIDSAAEL
+975 
-986 LDAGNTESFKT
+986 
-997 LNLEGGVAVSG
+997 
-1008 YTFAVSGNG
+1008 
-1017 SSTEANS
+1017 
-1024 GTVINVGSATLKGE
+1024 
-1038 LGVGIYQPQVGIL
+1038 
-1051 NINAGANI
+1051 
-1059 QGSSGIEIRA
+1059 
-1069 GELNVTGG
+1069 
-1077 NITAT
+1077 
-1082 WEKLQTYPK
+1082 
-1091 QAGSGTSIDGAAIA
+1091 
-1105 ISQHSTNKP
+1105 
-1114 IFVNIIDGNFTGPVA
+1114 
-1129 LYEEDLLNEVANE
+1129 
-1142 QIEADITGGTFTSTQ
+1142 
-1157 ADMPAVSSENMDSF
+1157 
-1171 VLGGKF
+1171 
-1177 NTALEAKDL
+1177 
-1186 ADGSV
+1186 
-1191 LVATEN
+1191 
-1197 EDGEIVYEVQAED
+1197 
-1210 EYEAVVTDGEI
+1210 
-1221 SIAYATLEEAVNA
+1221 
-1234 APDGSTIEL
+1234 
-1243 LGDVTLTHDIRL
+1243 
-1255 NKDEV
+1255 
-1260 RNLTFD
+1260 
-1266 LGGNTLTSESNI
+1266 
-1278 GAFYIY
+1278 
-1284 GGTVTFGNG
+1284 
-1293 TIVVTGT
+1293 
-1300 DGTSGYAFDVDGM
+1300 
-1313 YQAAKLVLE
+1313 
-1322 SDLTV
+1322 
-1327 NVQTSG
+1327 
-1333 VHDSAVTVWGPNATL
+1333 
-1348 VTSASLTSTGNEGTI
+1348 
-1363 TGNGTYSGTTIE
+1363 
-1375 IAGGKVIN
+1375 
-1383 KVNTAVYHPQNGTL
+1383 
-1397 TVKDAYIEGVTG
+1397 
-1409 IEMRA
+1409 
-1414 GELTVSGN
+1414 
-1422 AEIVATGEF
+1422 
-1431 SVGANPSGGTLTG
+1431 
-1444 VAIGIS
+1444 
-1450 QHSTNLP
+1450 
-1457 ITVNLEGGTYTSE
+1457 
-1470 NGYALYETDVQDPS
+1470 
-1484 AGDIAAISITAGDFA
+1484 
-1499 GKIYSEN
+1499 
-1506 AEGFIEGTGVTFSEA
+1506 
-1521 VDYSYFAEDVIAVA
+1521 VIAVA
-1535 GDEGYVTESGSYTA
+1535 GDKGYVTESGSYTA

-1567 NAIPNGNTEPVTV
+1567 NAIPSGNTEPVTI
-1580 YIVDVDGDGIVEGGG
+1580 YIVDVDGDGVVEGGG

-1731 QGKVEYSYYGSVP
+1731 EGKVEYSYYGTVP
-1744 AGWEDKLQITFAE
+1744 AGWEDKLDITFAE
-1757 GNQGLYD
+1757 GNEGDYNI
-1764 LTFSYGAGCDMD
+1764 TFSYGEGCNMD

-1783 DGAFVN
+1783 GGAFVN
-1789 AVDAAYLADGLLL
+1789 AVDAAYLAPGVALA
-1802 TVDEDGNY
+1802 TDENNHY

-1815 DTVAAEGYKVVS
+1815 ATLVSEGYKVTL
-1827 DNGETRI
+1827 DNGVTRI
-1834 AYETI
+1834 AYET
-1839 AEALAAADGT
+1839 LAAALEAADGA
-1849 EATITLLDNVNEN
+1849 EAAITLLDNVNEN
-1862 VTIAKG
+1862 VTIAEG
-1868 QSIVLDLNGYTLTNN
+1868 QNITLDLNGKTLTNS
-1883 GNAHTIYNQG
+1883 GDSHTICNNG
-1893 KLTIVGNGT
+1893 TLRVVGNGT

-1916 GTAELNGGKFTRSK
+1916 GTAVLDGGKFTRSK
-1930 EDGSSN
+1930 EDGKSDSN

-1941 LNQGTMTVNEGV
+1941 LNQGTMTVNDGV
-1953 SVYAAQSASLRSSL
+1953 SVYTAQEVSNFSSL
-1967 LVNGLE
+1967 FVNGLE
-1973 GNSSYPLPSGKDN
+1973 KAEYPLPIGKGN
-1986 AFLTVNGGS
+1986 AYLTVNGGS

-2010 LDVTGGTFGGS
+2010 LEVTGGTFGG
-2021 STDTALQNWGEAT
+2021 TGTNTALQNWGEAE
-2034 ITGDAVFEQDV
+2034 ISGDAVFEQNV
-2045 MAYTQGSSYTKG
+2045 EAYTWLDNYTKG
-2057 NTSISGGTF
+2057 TTTISGGTF
-2066 LGEISSRVYVDGSSE
+2066 LGKVVAREYTSDPDDE
-2081 NDPVVY
+2081 DPVVY
-2087 DKDNVAVSGGTF
+2087 DKNNVAISGGTF

-2107 LEDGF
+2107 MEKGF
-2112 TLTVGDGTYGV
+2112 TLTVNDGTYGV
-2123 EEADEL
+2123 KEAEEVAS
-2129 ATVTRGEAVYN
+2129 VTRGEAVYN

-2155 TVTLLEGGGIS
+2155 MVALLKPATLSETLVIDKAVTLDLGSNALSVNVAGGVGIR
-2166 EALTIDKDIT
+2166 ID
-2176 FDLNGVTLY
+2176 
-2185 VNGAQGIVITADGVT
+2185 ADNVT
-2200 VTGGGGSIIASME
+2200 VTGGTGGTISA
-2213 TRTAVYIDGA
+2213 TADTVFAVYVNGA
-2223 KDVLLENVTIEAN
+2223 KGVLLEGVTIEAHD
-2236 VVAVGAENGAD
+2236 VAVRAEYDAS
-2247 VTLQNS
+2247 VKLQNS
-2253 TVDVKVLTNS
+2253 VIDVTVIENG
-2263 GSANAIEIICSDMEI
+2263 GSANAVEIIGSDMEI
-2278 IDSVVTCVAEPTTL
+2278 ADTSITSVAEPDTL
-2292 TGTVCTAIFIEGTY
+2292 TGTIAVAIFIEGTF

-2313 AAADPATYSH
+2313 AAADPSLYSH

-2328 NNTKITARAYAIVGN
+2328 NTSVTARSYAIVGN

-2349 DIDILGGTI
+2349 DIDILGGKI
-2358 ESTNSIAIYH
+2358 ESTTNVAIYH
-2368 PQVGELTISGNTQI
+2368 PQVGELTISGNTVI
-2382 KGCSG
+2382 TGCSG
-2387 LEMRAGSLVI
+2387 IEMRSGSLVI

-2418 FRFAGVAVGVSRY
+2418 LRYAGVAISVSRY
-2431 FAEEETGVS
+2431 FAEENTGVS

-2535 RAAQK
+2535 RAAQT

-2552 LGMKWAEVLELEG
+2552 LGMKWTEVLELEG

-2576 AYNAIADTTSEKGVA
+2576 AYNAIADATSEKGVA

-2610 WEQAKADKIAELES
+2610 AWEQAKADKIAELES

-2701 DELLAN
+2701 DELLSR
-2707 VEEAIGKAQSAIIGT
+2707 VEEAIGKAQNAIIGT

-2730 GIRDYLEKTINAA
+2730 GIRDYLENTINAA

-2748 DAVSG
+2748 DAISG

-2785 TGWIAD
+2785 TGWIAE

-2808 SLADGTDIEALA
+2808 SLADGTDIEAIA

-2854 DEALTDIEEW
+2854 DEALTDIGEW

-2879 NGGALVALAF
+2879 NGGAAVALAF

-2973 VVLVIVIVKKNRLA
+2973 VVLVIVIVKKNRSA

-3000 VPAEEVPAAEPEQPE
+3000 VPAEAVSAAEPEQPE

>member
-39 AVAKVTAATGET
+39 AVAKVTTAATGET

-86 GYEAEGGVWMYIR
+86 GYEAEGGVWMYIK

-120 MYVIDADDTMD
+120 MYVIDVDKQMD

-139 IVSKVQKIQHPNT
+139 IVSKVQKIQHSNT
-152 DLRGAPIVLFHG
+152 ELSGAPIVLFHG
-164 YATLKLNNVTLDST
+164 YAKLNLSNVTLDST

-248 GTAGSEVIIQN
+248 GTAGSEVVIQN

-267 VHNDSSINMFGVL
+267 VQNDSSINMFGVL

-287 TVDIKDSKITADCTG
+287 TVDIKDSKITAEATG
-302 NAPQYVVY
+302 TAPQYVVY
-310 YSNFDK
+310 YSNFDGQK
-316 QSRTGIE
+316 RTGIE

-336 QMNFVGGYGAP
+336 QMNFVGGHGAP

-361 NFDVNED
+361 NFDVNAD
-368 YYAPGYAQNED
+368 YFAAGYAQNKD
-379 GYVLPSDMQDAVAK
+379 GYVLPSDKQDAVAK
-393 IEKGDGAV
+393 IEKGDGVV
-401 SYYNDLQAAFTA
+401 SYYND
-413 AAGGETVKLLVNL
+413 
-426 YLTET
+426 
-431 VRVEAGN
+431 
-438 NTVFDLN
+438 
-445 GKKITVYKD
+445 
-454 ESSGKSL
+454 
-461 YAFDNY
+461 
-467 GAFTLMDSAGTGS
+467 
-480 ITARGIQNLGDG
+480 
-492 VLTVNSGKIISC
+492 
-504 DSNGGAAIW
+504 
-513 NEATAYINGG
+513 
-523 EFTTVFVGTP
+523 
-533 GDKVGIGCLNNSGTA
+533 
-548 FVTGGTFN
+548 
-556 DVNRRTYAIISTGKI
+556 
-571 EITPAE
+571 
-577 GKEVT
+577 
-582 VFGAHGALAVDSGT
+582 
-596 AVVNGGNYSSSEYY
+596 
-610 GLYVSNDG
+610 
-618 LGEDPLEAAVTV
+618 
-630 NGGTFSG
+630 
-637 KSYSVWVGSDYN
+637 
-649 DPVNST
+649 
-655 IAITGGVFKKPL
+655 
-667 NAQDVA
+667 
-673 RDGAIAVSGGTFS
+673 
-686 EAVPEEYLAEGIAQ
+686 
-700 MTDEE
+700 
-705 GNFIADK
+705 
-712 VENFEDAVAMVE
+712 
-724 ETGVAYETL
+724 L
-733 QAAVDAAVDGDVIT
+733 QAAVDAAVDGDVVVVI
-747 VLKDITTSSALI
+747 KDITTSGTLI
-759 KNTTKAPLAAE
+759 KNTISTPLAAE
-770 ITIDLNGKTITATG
+770 IVIDLNGKTITATG

-798 TITSSNGNATVV
+798 TITSSTGKATVV

-816 IRAYDASTV
+816 IRADDAPTV

-858 LNNVTA
+858 LSNVTA
-864 VYDNNV
+864 DYGNNA

-875 GVVEATGGTHLTVK
+875 GVVEATSGTHLTIE

-898 AAERSRP
+898 AAERSQP
-905 FIGVYLNNTASTTR
+905 FIGVYLNNTASTSR
-919 GTASSAVIENSTVIA
+919 GTASSAVIKNSTVIA
-934 NKAAGSE
+934 NKTEGSE
-941 EGSQWG
+941 KGSQWG
-947 VGIGAYTYDLTVSG
+947 AAIGAYAFDLTVSG
-961 GTVTS
+961 ETTVTS
-966 TDGAGITFF
+966 TDGAGITFY
-975 GGVMIDSAAEL
+975 GGLTIDSAAASL
-986 LDAGNTESFKT
+986 AKGDTESFNT
-997 LNLEGGVAVSG
+997 LNLDGDVTVSG
-1008 YTFAVSGNG
+1008 YTYAVSGNG
-1017 SSTEANS
+1017 SSTYANS
-1024 GTVINVGSATLKGE
+1024 GTVIKVKNATLTGTIAH
-1038 LGVGIYQPQVGIL
+1038 GVYQPQVGIL
-1051 NINAGANI
+1051 NVYEGADI
-1059 QGSSGIEIRA
+1059 QGASGIEIRA

-1077 NITAT
+1077 TITGTRSELVISDGA
-1082 WEKLQTYPK
+1082 
-1091 QAGSGTSIDGAAIA
+1091 AGGGGGTSIDGAAIA
-1105 ISQHSTNKP
+1105 ISQHSSNKP
-1114 IFVNIIDGNFTGPVA
+1114 ISVNISGDCVLTGCAA
-1129 LYEEDLLNEVANE
+1129 LYEQDVLD
-1142 QIEADITGGTFTSTQ
+1142 DIATDDIKATVSGGTFNSTQ
-1157 ADMPAVSSENMDSF
+1157 KDMPAVYSENMENF
-1171 VLGGKF
+1171 VSGGKF

-1186 ADGSV
+1186 GENIAQIEGESGFTVGKTED
-1191 LVATEN
+1191 LVAEQN
-1197 EDGEIVYEVQAED
+1197 
-1210 EYEAVVTDGEI
+1210 AVAIIEETG
-1221 SIAYATLEEAVNA
+1221 IAYETLQLAINA

-1327 NVQTSG
+1327 DVQTSG

-1348 VTSASLTSTGNEGTI
+1348 VTSASLTSRGNEGTI

-1397 TVKDAYIEGVTG
+1397 TVKDAYIEGATG

-1457 ITVNLEGGTYTSE
+1457 ITVSLEGGTYTSE

-1535 GDEGYVTESGSYTA
+1535 GDKGYVTESGSYTA

-1567 NAIPNGNTEPVTV
+1567 NAIPSGNTEPVTV
-1580 YIVDVDGDGIVEGGG
+1580 YVVDVDGDGVVEGGG

-1699 YAREGWFAFDVCAW
+1699 YAREDWFAFDVCAW

-1731 QGKVEYSYYGSVP
+1731 EGKVEYSYYGSVP

-1802 TVDEDGNY
+1802 TVDEGGNY

-1862 VTIAKG
+1862 VTIAEG
-1868 QSIVLDLNGYTLTNN
+1868 QNIVLDLNGYTLTNS

-1893 KLTIVGNGT
+1893 MLTIVGNGT
-1902 VDNINHGRAALVNY
+1902 VDNINHGHAALVNY

-1941 LNQGTMTVNEGV
+1941 LNQGTMIVNDGV

-2034 ITGDAVFEQDV
+2034 ISGDAVFEQDV

-2057 NTSISGGTF
+2057 NTDISGGTF

-2087 DKDNVAVSGGTF
+2087 DKDNIDVSGGTF

-2147 LAFAEDGD
+2147 LTFAEDGD

-2176 FDLNGVTLY
+2176 FDLNDVTLY

-2200 VTGGGGSIIASME
+2200 VTGGSIIASME

-2223 KDVLLENVTIEAN
+2223 KDVLLEDVKIEAN

-2431 FAEEETGVS
+2431 FAEEGTGVS

-2511 DYMNPDF
+2511 DYMDPDF
-2518 VAELQNGYY
+2518 VTELQNGYY

-2535 RAAQK
+2535 RAAQT

-2552 LGMKWAEVLELEG
+2552 LGMKWTEVLELEG

-2591 KARLDAMDAADT
+2591 EARLKAMDAADAF
-2603 LAAAQED
+2603 AAAQED
-2610 WEQAKADKIAELES
+2610 AWEQAKADKIAELES

-2679 LQTLKDTLTALNGA
+2679 LQTLKDTLTALNSA

-2701 DELLAN
+2701 DELLSR

-2730 GIRDYLEKTINAA
+2730 GIRDYLENTINAA

-2748 DAVSG
+2748 DAISG

-2785 TGWIAD
+2785 TGWIAE

-2801 SILTALD
+2801 SILAALD
-2808 SLADGTDIEALA
+2808 SLADGTDIEAIA

-2854 DEALTDIEEW
+2854 DEALTDIGEW

-2879 NGGALVALAF
+2879 NGGAAVALAF

-2973 VVLVIVIVKKNRLA
+2973 VVLVIVIVKKKSLR
-2987 EAAEQPAEEAEQP
+2987 
-3000 VPAEEVPAAEPEQPE
+3000 
-3015 PAAEE
+3015 
-3020 NELAAEADDD
+3020 
-3030 KEQVVIAANVR
+3030 R
-3041 SFSEAY
+3041 S
-3047 VELNEELLDLF
+3047 
-3058 NKVKEYALAKDGAA
+3058 G
-3072 EVKQS
+3072 
-3077 NGICIK
+3077 G
-3083 RNGKQIVK
+3083 
-3091 LTVRRGYPV
+3091 T
-3100 ALFFL
+3100 
-3105 ENEMLK
+3105 
-3111 DFRRTTNTN
+3111 
-3120 AKLKIRATELV
+3120 
-3131 LREAADLEA
+3131 
-3140 AYTMVDLSVEQI
+3140 
-3152 DKDIENAKERRR
+3152 
-3164 EARRARR
+3164 AR
-3171 KQKQLEEEAQQ
+3171 
-3182 QEIAAGSAEN
+3182 
-3192 GENERP
+3192 

>member
-56 LSDAFKAAKD
+56 LSDAFMAAKD

-86 GYEAEGGVWMYIR
+86 GYGEEGEGGVWMFIQ

-120 MYVIDADDTMD
+120 MYVINTEGKQTEL
-131 TLTINDLT
+131 TLNDLT
-139 IVSKVQKIQHPNT
+139 IDFRTQKVNY
-152 DLRGAPIVLFHG
+152 GSPITATPITLFNG
-164 YATLKLNNVTLDST
+164 GITLNLNNVTLDST
-178 ATGVGNMAPLRVA
+178 ESGGGNVPTILSSGQTGGNV
-191 GNGDNNIIN
+191 IN
-200 ISDSRLLANKNNG
+200 VRGGSRLLAKQENG
-213 YAMIAFNPV
+213 YAFWASKPV
-222 DLTVDNSTLSG
+222 TLTVDNSTLSG
-233 WSALYMTGTAKGTAL
+233 WAALYMGKGS
-248 GTAGSEVIIQN
+248 AGSEVVIQN
-259 GSTLTTQS
+259 GSTLESFASAALAGGQ
-267 VHNDSSINMFGVL
+267 NEFGTIV
-280 AFEDNNI
+280 FEMGGVDV
-287 TVDIKDSKITADCTG
+287 TVKDSEIVATAEDGAPAQGIVFYSDQYVGDGNPVENVTVNFENTDIEITGGVELTYGAGDNSPEGGSTPAAEAVTLAGGSVNVPVEEQYIADGYALVSDGEGYSVLTEEAVADYMAYITG
-302 NAPQYVVY
+302 KDGTVVY
-310 YSNFDK
+310 YE
-316 QSRTGIE
+316 T
-323 VNFANTDVAITGE
+323 
-336 QMNFVGGYGAP
+336 
-347 SIKEQDVEVAGGNF
+347 
-361 NFDVNED
+361 
-368 YYAPGYAQNED
+368 
-379 GYVLPSDMQDAVAK
+379 
-393 IEKGDGAV
+393 
-401 SYYNDLQAAFTA
+401 LQAAFGSA
-413 AAGGETVKLLVNL
+413 ADDDVIVVARDITTDTVLVTKDSRNPL
-426 YLTET
+426 DASVTL
-431 VRVEAGN
+431 
-438 NTVFDLN
+438 DLN
-445 GKKITVYKD
+445 GKKIV
-454 ESSGKSL
+454 
-461 YAFDNY
+461 
-467 GAFTLMDSAGTGS
+467 
-480 ITARGIQNLGDG
+480 
-492 VLTVNSGKIISC
+492 
-504 DSNGGAAIW
+504 
-513 NEATAYINGG
+513 
-523 EFTTVFVGTP
+523 
-533 GDKVGIGCLNNSGTA
+533 
-548 FVTGGTFN
+548 
-556 DVNRRTYAIISTGKI
+556 
-571 EITPAE
+571 
-577 GKEVT
+577 
-582 VFGAHGALAVDSGT
+582 
-596 AVVNGGNYSSSEYY
+596 
-610 GLYVSNDG
+610 
-618 LGEDPLEAAVTV
+618 
-630 NGGTFSG
+630 
-637 KSYSVWVGSDYN
+637 
-649 DPVNST
+649 
-655 IAITGGVFKKPL
+655 
-667 NAQDVA
+667 
-673 RDGAIAVSGGTFS
+673 
-686 EAVPEEYLAEGIAQ
+686 
-700 MTDEE
+700 
-705 GNFIADK
+705 
-712 VENFEDAVAMVE
+712 
-724 ETGVAYETL
+724 
-733 QAAVDAAVDGDVIT
+733 
-747 VLKDITTSSALI
+747 
-759 KNTTKAPLAAE
+759 
-770 ITIDLNGKTITATG
+770 ATG
-784 SGYYLF
+784 SSYAF
-790 ELIPTTSL
+790 TIAPTTSL
-798 TITSSNGNATVV
+798 TVTSSTGNATVV
-810 ANQAMQ
+810 ANQAIQ
-816 IRAYDASTV
+816 IRAYDAPTV
-825 DILVENIDFS
+825 DIFVENIDFS

-858 LNNVTA
+858 LSNVTA
-864 VYDNNV
+864 DYGNNA

-875 GVVEATGGTHLTVK
+875 GVVEATSGTHLTVK

-905 FIGVYLNNTASTTR
+905 FIGVYLNNTASTSR
-919 GTASSAVIENSTVIA
+919 GSASSAVIENSTVIA
-934 NKAAGSE
+934 NKTAGSE
-941 EGSQWG
+941 KGSQWG

-966 TDGAGITFF
+966 TDGAGITFY

-1171 VLGGKF
+1171 VSGGKF

-1186 ADGSV
+1186 GENIAQIEGESGFTVGKTEDLVAEQNAVAMVEETGVAYETLQAAVDAAADGDVVVVIKDITTSSA
-1191 LVATEN
+1191 LIKNTISTPLAA
-1197 EDGEIVYEVQAED
+1197 EIVIDLNGKTITATGSGYYLFELIPTTSLTITSSTGNATIVANQAMQIRAYDAPTVDIFVENID
-1210 EYEAVVTDGEI
+1210 FSGTITDKSAIYLNKYGAVEKQ
-1221 SIAYATLEEAVNA
+1221 N
-1234 APDGSTIEL
+1234 
-1243 LGDVTLTHDIRL
+1243 VTLNNVTAVYDNNVGAAITGVVEATGGTHLTVKDSRIEVTNVAAERSRPFIGVYL
-1255 NKDEV
+1255 N
-1260 RNLTFD
+1260 
-1266 LGGNTLTSESNI
+1266 NTASTSRGSASSAVIENSTVIANKTAGSEKGSQWGVGI
-1278 GAFYIY
+1278 GAYTY
-1284 GGTVTFGNG
+1284 DLTVSGGTVTSTDGAGITFYGGVMIDSAAELLDAGNTESFKTLNLEGGVAVSGYTFAVSGNG
-1293 TIVVTGT
+1293 SSTEANSGT
-1300 DGTSGYAFDVDGM
+1300 VI
-1313 YQAAKLVLE
+1313 
-1322 SDLTV
+1322 
-1327 NVQTSG
+1327 NVGS
-1333 VHDSAVTVWGPNATL
+1333 ATL
-1348 VTSASLTSTGNEGTI
+1348 KGELGVGIYQPQVGILNINAGANIQGS
-1363 TGNGTYSGTTIE
+1363 SGIE
-1375 IAGGKVIN
+1375 I
-1383 KVNTAVYHPQNGTL
+1383 
-1397 TVKDAYIEGVTG
+1397 
-1409 IEMRA
+1409 RA
-1414 GELTVSGN
+1414 GELNVTGGNITATWEKLQTYPKQAGSGTS
-1422 AEIVATGEF
+1422 ID
-1431 SVGANPSGGTLTG
+1431 GA
-1444 VAIGIS
+1444 AIAIS
-1450 QHSTNLP
+1450 QHSTNKP
-1457 ITVNLEGGTYTSE
+1457 IFVNIIDGNFTGPV
-1470 NGYALYETDVQDPS
+1470 ALYEEDLLNEVANEQIE
-1484 AGDIAAISITAGDFA
+1484 ADI
-1499 GKIYSEN
+1499 
-1506 AEGFIEGTGVTFSEA
+1506 
-1521 VDYSYFAEDVIAVA
+1521 
-1535 GDEGYVTESGSYTA
+1535 
-1549 YIEQD
+1549 
-1554 GVRVGY
+1554 
-1560 ASLQQAV
+1560 
-1567 NAIPNGNTEPVTV
+1567 
-1580 YIVDVDGDGIVEGGG
+1580 
-1595 VKVGSESG
+1595 
-1603 DTKNVII
+1603 
-1610 DFGDLTYTVINPTVG
+1610 
-1625 SSGTETNGFQ
+1625 
-1635 LLRGSKVV
+1635 
-1643 MQNGTLKAGTDA
+1643 
-1655 AAILI
+1655 
-1660 QKYCDLELID
+1660 
-1670 MTIDVRGS
+1670 
-1678 NVQYAVSNN
+1678 
-1687 NGTTTFKGETNV
+1687 
-1699 YAREGWFAFDVCAW
+1699 
-1713 SSYGDV
+1713 
-1719 AVVFDESFTGSV
+1719 
-1731 QGKVEYSYYGSVP
+1731 
-1744 AGWEDKLQITFAE
+1744 
-1757 GNQGLYD
+1757 
-1764 LTFSYGAGCDMD
+1764 
-1776 SVNITVY
+1776 
-1783 DGAFVN
+1783 
-1789 AVDAAYLADGLLL
+1789 
-1802 TVDEDGNY
+1802 
-1810 VVKNQ
+1810 
-1815 DTVAAEGYKVVS
+1815 
-1827 DNGETRI
+1827 
-1834 AYETI
+1834 
-1839 AEALAAADGT
+1839 
-1849 EATITLLDNVNEN
+1849 
-1862 VTIAKG
+1862 
-1868 QSIVLDLNGYTLTNN
+1868 
-1883 GNAHTIYNQG
+1883 
-1893 KLTIVGNGT
+1893 
-1902 VDNINHGRAALVNY
+1902 
-1916 GTAELNGGKFTRSK
+1916 
-1930 EDGSSN
+1930 
-1936 SWYVI
+1936 
-1941 LNQGTMTVNEGV
+1941 
-1953 SVYAAQSASLRSSL
+1953 
-1967 LVNGLE
+1967 
-1973 GNSSYPLPSGKDN
+1973 
-1986 AFLTVNGGS
+1986 
-1995 FMGGVA
+1995 
-2001 AIKNDYYGI
+2001 
-2010 LDVTGGTFGGS
+2010 TGGTFT
-2021 STDTALQNWGEAT
+2021 STQADMP
-2034 ITGDAVFEQDV
+2034 AV
-2045 MAYTQGSSYTKG
+2045 
-2057 NTSISGGTF
+2057 
-2066 LGEISSRVYVDGSSE
+2066 SSE
-2081 NDPVVY
+2081 NMDSF
-2087 DKDNVAVSGGTF
+2087 VSGGTF

-2147 LAFAEDGD
+2147 LTFAEDGD

-2176 FDLNGVTLY
+2176 FDLNDVTLY

-2200 VTGGGGSIIASME
+2200 VTGGSIIASAE

-2223 KDVLLENVTIEAN
+2223 KDVLLEDVKIKAN

-2382 KGCSG
+2382 TGCSG

-2431 FAEEETGVS
+2431 FAEEGTGVS

-2511 DYMNPDF
+2511 DYMDPDF
-2518 VAELQNGYY
+2518 VTELQNGYY

-2535 RAAQK
+2535 RAAQT
-2540 NAQADVREYVAM
+2540 NAQADVREYVLM

-2591 KARLDAMDAADT
+2591 KARLKAMDAADAF
-2603 LAAAQED
+2603 AAAQED
-2610 WEQAKADKIAELES
+2610 AWEQAKADKIAELES

-2634 IPLYI
+2634 IPPYI

-2701 DELLAN
+2701 DELLSR

-2730 GIRDYLEKTINAA
+2730 GIRDYLENTINAA

-2785 TGWIAD
+2785 TGWIAE

-2808 SLADGTDIEALA
+2808 SLADSTDIEALA

-2854 DEALTDIEEW
+2854 DEALTDIGEW

-2879 NGGALVALAF
+2879 NGGAAVALAF

-2973 VVLVIVIVKKNRLA
+2973 VVLVIVIVKKNRSA

>member
-56 LSDAFKAAKD
+56 LSDAFMAAKD

-86 GYEAEGGVWMYIR
+86 GYGEEGEGGVWMFIQ

-120 MYVIDADDTMD
+120 MYVINTEGKQTEL
-131 TLTINDLT
+131 TLNDLT
-139 IVSKVQKIQHPNT
+139 IDFRTQKVNY
-152 DLRGAPIVLFHG
+152 GSPITATPITLFNG
-164 YATLKLNNVTLDST
+164 GITLNLNNVTLDST
-178 ATGVGNMAPLRVA
+178 ESGGGNVPTILSSGQTGGNV
-191 GNGDNNIIN
+191 IN
-200 ISDSRLLANKNNG
+200 VRGGSRLLAKQENG
-213 YAMIAFNPV
+213 YAFWASKPV
-222 DLTVDNSTLSG
+222 TLTVDNSTLSG
-233 WSALYMTGTAKGTAL
+233 WAALYMGKGS
-248 GTAGSEVIIQN
+248 AGSEVVIQN
-259 GSTLTTQS
+259 GSTLESFASAALAGGQ
-267 VHNDSSINMFGVL
+267 NEFGTIV
-280 AFEDNNI
+280 FEMGGVDV
-287 TVDIKDSKITADCTG
+287 TVKDSEIVATAEDGAPAQGIVFYSDQYVGDGNPVENVTVNFENTDIEITGGVELTYGAGDNSPEGGSTPAAEAVTLAGGSVNVPVEEQYIADGYALVSDGEGYSVLTEEAVADYMAYITG
-302 NAPQYVVY
+302 KDGTVVY
-310 YSNFDK
+310 YE
-316 QSRTGIE
+316 T
-323 VNFANTDVAITGE
+323 
-336 QMNFVGGYGAP
+336 
-347 SIKEQDVEVAGGNF
+347 
-361 NFDVNED
+361 
-368 YYAPGYAQNED
+368 
-379 GYVLPSDMQDAVAK
+379 
-393 IEKGDGAV
+393 
-401 SYYNDLQAAFTA
+401 LQAAFGSA
-413 AAGGETVKLLVNL
+413 ADDDVIVVARDITTDTVLVTKDSRNPL
-426 YLTET
+426 DASVTL
-431 VRVEAGN
+431 
-438 NTVFDLN
+438 DLN
-445 GKKITVYKD
+445 GKKIV
-454 ESSGKSL
+454 
-461 YAFDNY
+461 
-467 GAFTLMDSAGTGS
+467 
-480 ITARGIQNLGDG
+480 
-492 VLTVNSGKIISC
+492 
-504 DSNGGAAIW
+504 
-513 NEATAYINGG
+513 
-523 EFTTVFVGTP
+523 
-533 GDKVGIGCLNNSGTA
+533 
-548 FVTGGTFN
+548 
-556 DVNRRTYAIISTGKI
+556 
-571 EITPAE
+571 
-577 GKEVT
+577 
-582 VFGAHGALAVDSGT
+582 
-596 AVVNGGNYSSSEYY
+596 
-610 GLYVSNDG
+610 
-618 LGEDPLEAAVTV
+618 
-630 NGGTFSG
+630 
-637 KSYSVWVGSDYN
+637 
-649 DPVNST
+649 
-655 IAITGGVFKKPL
+655 
-667 NAQDVA
+667 
-673 RDGAIAVSGGTFS
+673 
-686 EAVPEEYLAEGIAQ
+686 
-700 MTDEE
+700 
-705 GNFIADK
+705 
-712 VENFEDAVAMVE
+712 
-724 ETGVAYETL
+724 
-733 QAAVDAAVDGDVIT
+733 
-747 VLKDITTSSALI
+747 
-759 KNTTKAPLAAE
+759 
-770 ITIDLNGKTITATG
+770 ATG
-784 SGYYLF
+784 SSYAF
-790 ELIPTTSL
+790 TIAPTTSL
-798 TITSSNGNATVV
+798 TVTSSTGNATVV

-816 IRAYDASTV
+816 IRAMTNPTV
-825 DILVENIDFS
+825 EILIENIDFS

-858 LNNVTA
+858 LSNVTA
-864 VYDNNV
+864 DYGNNA

-875 GVVEATGGTHLTVK
+875 GVVEATSGTHLTVK

-905 FIGVYLNNTASTTR
+905 FIGVYLNNTASTTK
-919 GTASSAVIENSTVIA
+919 GIASSAVIENSTVIA
-934 NKAAGSE
+934 NKTAGSE
-941 EGSQWG
+941 KGSQWG

-966 TDGAGITFF
+966 TDGAGITFY

-1024 GTVINVGSATLKGE
+1024 GTVINVGSATLKGK

-1171 VLGGKF
+1171 VSGGKF

-1186 ADGSV
+1186 GENIAQIEGESGFTVGKTEDLVAEQNAVAMVEETGVAYETLQAAVDAAADGDVVVVIKDITTSSA
-1191 LVATEN
+1191 LIKNTISTPLAA
-1197 EDGEIVYEVQAED
+1197 EIVID
-1210 EYEAVVTDGEI
+1210 LNGKTI
-1221 SIAYATLEEAVNA
+1221 TAT
-1234 APDGSTIEL
+1234 G
-1243 LGDVTLTHDIRL
+1243 
-1255 NKDEV
+1255 
-1260 RNLTFD
+1260 
-1266 LGGNTLTSESNI
+1266 
-1278 GAFYIY
+1278 
-1284 GGTVTFGNG
+1284 
-1293 TIVVTGT
+1293 
-1300 DGTSGYAFDVDGM
+1300 SGYYLFE
-1313 YQAAKLVLE
+1313 LIPTT
-1322 SDLTV
+1322 SLTI
-1327 NVQTSG
+1327 TSSNG
-1333 VHDSAVTVWGPNATL
+1333 NATVVANQAMQIRAYDAPTVDIL
-1348 VTSASLTSTGNEGTI
+1348 VENINFSGTI
-1363 TGNGTYSGTTIE
+1363 TGNSAIYLNKYGAVEKQNVTLSNVTADYGNNAGAAIKGVVEATSGT
-1375 IAGGKVIN
+1375 
-1383 KVNTAVYHPQNGTL
+1383 HL
-1397 TVKDAYIEGVTG
+1397 TVKDSRIEVTNVAAERSRPFIGVYLNNTASTTKGIASSAVIENSTVIANKTAGSEKGSQWGVGIGAYTYDLTVSGGTVTSTDGAGITFYGGVMIDSAAELLDAGNTESFKTLNLEGGVAVSGYTFAVSGNGSSTEANSGTVINVGSATLKGKLGVGIYQPQVGILNINAGANIQGSSG
-1409 IEMRA
+1409 IEIRA
-1414 GELTVSGN
+1414 GELNVTGGNITATWEKLQTYPKQAGSGTS
-1422 AEIVATGEF
+1422 ID
-1431 SVGANPSGGTLTG
+1431 GA
-1444 VAIGIS
+1444 AIAIS
-1450 QHSTNLP
+1450 QHSTNKP
-1457 ITVNLEGGTYTSE
+1457 IFVNIIDGNFTGPV
-1470 NGYALYETDVQDPS
+1470 ALYEEDLLNEVANEQIE
-1484 AGDIAAISITAGDFA
+1484 ADI
-1499 GKIYSEN
+1499 
-1506 AEGFIEGTGVTFSEA
+1506 
-1521 VDYSYFAEDVIAVA
+1521 
-1535 GDEGYVTESGSYTA
+1535 
-1549 YIEQD
+1549 
-1554 GVRVGY
+1554 
-1560 ASLQQAV
+1560 
-1567 NAIPNGNTEPVTV
+1567 
-1580 YIVDVDGDGIVEGGG
+1580 
-1595 VKVGSESG
+1595 
-1603 DTKNVII
+1603 
-1610 DFGDLTYTVINPTVG
+1610 
-1625 SSGTETNGFQ
+1625 
-1635 LLRGSKVV
+1635 
-1643 MQNGTLKAGTDA
+1643 
-1655 AAILI
+1655 
-1660 QKYCDLELID
+1660 
-1670 MTIDVRGS
+1670 
-1678 NVQYAVSNN
+1678 
-1687 NGTTTFKGETNV
+1687 
-1699 YAREGWFAFDVCAW
+1699 
-1713 SSYGDV
+1713 
-1719 AVVFDESFTGSV
+1719 
-1731 QGKVEYSYYGSVP
+1731 
-1744 AGWEDKLQITFAE
+1744 
-1757 GNQGLYD
+1757 
-1764 LTFSYGAGCDMD
+1764 
-1776 SVNITVY
+1776 
-1783 DGAFVN
+1783 
-1789 AVDAAYLADGLLL
+1789 
-1802 TVDEDGNY
+1802 
-1810 VVKNQ
+1810 
-1815 DTVAAEGYKVVS
+1815 
-1827 DNGETRI
+1827 
-1834 AYETI
+1834 
-1839 AEALAAADGT
+1839 
-1849 EATITLLDNVNEN
+1849 
-1862 VTIAKG
+1862 
-1868 QSIVLDLNGYTLTNN
+1868 
-1883 GNAHTIYNQG
+1883 
-1893 KLTIVGNGT
+1893 
-1902 VDNINHGRAALVNY
+1902 
-1916 GTAELNGGKFTRSK
+1916 
-1930 EDGSSN
+1930 
-1936 SWYVI
+1936 
-1941 LNQGTMTVNEGV
+1941 
-1953 SVYAAQSASLRSSL
+1953 
-1967 LVNGLE
+1967 
-1973 GNSSYPLPSGKDN
+1973 
-1986 AFLTVNGGS
+1986 
-1995 FMGGVA
+1995 
-2001 AIKNDYYGI
+2001 
-2010 LDVTGGTFGGS
+2010 TGGTFT
-2021 STDTALQNWGEAT
+2021 STQADMP
-2034 ITGDAVFEQDV
+2034 AV
-2045 MAYTQGSSYTKG
+2045 
-2057 NTSISGGTF
+2057 
-2066 LGEISSRVYVDGSSE
+2066 SSE
-2081 NDPVVY
+2081 NMDSF
-2087 DKDNVAVSGGTF
+2087 VSGGTF

-2147 LAFAEDGD
+2147 LTFAEDGD

-2176 FDLNGVTLY
+2176 FDLNDVTLY

-2200 VTGGGGSIIASME
+2200 VTGGSIIASAE

-2223 KDVLLENVTIEAN
+2223 KDVLLEDVKIKAN

-2382 KGCSG
+2382 TGCSG

-2431 FAEEETGVS
+2431 FAEEGTGVS

-2511 DYMNPDF
+2511 DYMDPDF
-2518 VAELQNGYY
+2518 VTELQNGYY

-2535 RAAQK
+2535 RAAQT

-2591 KARLDAMDAADT
+2591 KARLDAMDAADAF
-2603 LAAAQED
+2603 AAAQED
-2610 WEQAKADKIAELES
+2610 AWEQAKADKIAELES

-2634 IPLYI
+2634 IPRYI

-2748 DAVSG
+2748 DAISG

-2785 TGWIAD
+2785 TGWIAE

-2801 SILTALD
+2801 SILAALD
-2808 SLADGTDIEALA
+2808 SLADSTDIEAIA

-2854 DEALTDIEEW
+2854 DEALTDIGEW

-2973 VVLVIVIVKKNRLA
+2973 VVLVIVIVKKNRPA

>member
-56 LSDAFKAAKD
+56 LSEAFKAAKD
-66 GDTIDILQDASENSE
+66 GDTVTLLCNAEITERIVIENKFVVFDLGEYTLTMDEDFSVDYSVALRAGTNGILTIEAGTNGTIDAQNAHGYLVPVAAMASGSQVIINGGTIIVNTAYESCVYAGGGGTVVIEDGVFKNLCKEPFAYVQDGSSPA
-81 ADLAY
+81 LAVNISDSY
-86 GYEAEGGVWMYIR
+86 TDGGAY
-99 DKSLTINGNGHTLTS
+99 LTINGGTFVGRNPMLGDTNPGVTS
-114 NTAAWA
+114 SYMGSDVNIAQLSDGSFAA
-120 MYVIDADDTMD
+120 VGADDPLPED
-131 TLTINDLT
+131 TEYFYT
-139 IVSKVQKIQHPNT
+139 
-152 DLRGAPIVLFHG
+152 
-164 YATLKLNNVTLDST
+164 
-178 ATGVGNMAPLRVA
+178 
-191 GNGDNNIIN
+191 
-200 ISDSRLLANKNNG
+200 
-213 YAMIAFNPV
+213 
-222 DLTVDNSTLSG
+222 
-233 WSALYMTGTAKGTAL
+233 
-248 GTAGSEVIIQN
+248 
-259 GSTLTTQS
+259 
-267 VHNDSSINMFGVL
+267 
-280 AFEDNNI
+280 
-287 TVDIKDSKITADCTG
+287 
-302 NAPQYVVY
+302 
-310 YSNFDK
+310 
-316 QSRTGIE
+316 
-323 VNFANTDVAITGE
+323 
-336 QMNFVGGYGAP
+336 
-347 SIKEQDVEVAGGNF
+347 
-361 NFDVNED
+361 
-368 YYAPGYAQNED
+368 
-379 GYVLPSDMQDAVAK
+379 
-393 IEKGDGAV
+393 EK
-401 SYYNDLQAAFTA
+401 
-413 AAGGETVKLLVNL
+413 
-426 YLTET
+426 
-431 VRVEAGN
+431 
-438 NTVFDLN
+438 
-445 GKKITVYKD
+445 
-454 ESSGKSL
+454 
-461 YAFDNY
+461 
-467 GAFTLMDSAGTGS
+467 
-480 ITARGIQNLGDG
+480 
-492 VLTVNSGKIISC
+492 
-504 DSNGGAAIW
+504 
-513 NEATAYINGG
+513 
-523 EFTTVFVGTP
+523 
-533 GDKVGIGCLNNSGTA
+533 
-548 FVTGGTFN
+548 
-556 DVNRRTYAIISTGKI
+556 
-571 EITPAE
+571 
-577 GKEVT
+577 
-582 VFGAHGALAVDSGT
+582 
-596 AVVNGGNYSSSEYY
+596 
-610 GLYVSNDG
+610 
-618 LGEDPLEAAVTV
+618 
-630 NGGTFSG
+630 
-637 KSYSVWVGSDYN
+637 
-649 DPVNST
+649 
-655 IAITGGVFKKPL
+655 
-667 NAQDVA
+667 
-673 RDGAIAVSGGTFS
+673 
-686 EAVPEEYLAEGIAQ
+686 
-700 MTDEE
+700 
-705 GNFIADK
+705 
-712 VENFEDAVAMVE
+712 
-724 ETGVAYETL
+724 
-733 QAAVDAAVDGDVIT
+733 
-747 VLKDITTSSALI
+747 
-759 KNTTKAPLAAE
+759 
-770 ITIDLNGKTITATG
+770 
-784 SGYYLF
+784 
-790 ELIPTTSL
+790 
-798 TITSSNGNATVV
+798 
-810 ANQAMQ
+810 
-816 IRAYDASTV
+816 
-825 DILVENIDFS
+825 
-835 GTITGNSAIYLNKY
+835 
-849 GAVEKQNVT
+849 
-858 LNNVTA
+858 
-864 VYDNNV
+864 
-870 GAAIK
+870 
-875 GVVEATGGTHLTVK
+875 
-889 DSRIEVTNV
+889 
-898 AAERSRP
+898 
-905 FIGVYLNNTASTTR
+905 
-919 GTASSAVIENSTVIA
+919 
-934 NKAAGSE
+934 
-941 EGSQWG
+941 
-947 VGIGAYTYDLTVSG
+947 
-961 GTVTS
+961 
-966 TDGAGITFF
+966 
-975 GGVMIDSAAEL
+975 
-986 LDAGNTESFKT
+986 
-997 LNLEGGVAVSG
+997 
-1008 YTFAVSGNG
+1008 
-1017 SSTEANS
+1017 
-1024 GTVINVGSATLKGE
+1024 
-1038 LGVGIYQPQVGIL
+1038 
-1051 NINAGANI
+1051 
-1059 QGSSGIEIRA
+1059 
-1069 GELNVTGG
+1069 
-1077 NITAT
+1077 
-1082 WEKLQTYPK
+1082 
-1091 QAGSGTSIDGAAIA
+1091 
-1105 ISQHSTNKP
+1105 
-1114 IFVNIIDGNFTGPVA
+1114 
-1129 LYEEDLLNEVANE
+1129 
-1142 QIEADITGGTFTSTQ
+1142 
-1157 ADMPAVSSENMDSF
+1157 
-1171 VLGGKF
+1171 
-1177 NTALEAKDL
+1177 
-1186 ADGSV
+1186 
-1191 LVATEN
+1191 
-1197 EDGEIVYEVQAED
+1197 DGEIV
-1210 EYEAVVTDGEI
+1210 
-1221 SIAYATLEEAVNA
+1221 
-1234 APDGSTIEL
+1234 
-1243 LGDVTLTHDIRL
+1243 
-1255 NKDEV
+1255 
-1260 RNLTFD
+1260 
-1266 LGGNTLTSESNI
+1266 
-1278 GAFYIY
+1278 
-1284 GGTVTFGNG
+1284 
-1293 TIVVTGT
+1293 
-1300 DGTSGYAFDVDGM
+1300 
-1313 YQAAKLVLE
+1313 
-1322 SDLTV
+1322 
-1327 NVQTSG
+1327 
-1333 VHDSAVTVWGPNATL
+1333 VTV
-1348 VTSASLTSTGNEGTI
+1348 
-1363 TGNGTYSGTTIE
+1363 
-1375 IAGGKVIN
+1375 
-1383 KVNTAVYHPQNGTL
+1383 
-1397 TVKDAYIEGVTG
+1397 
-1409 IEMRA
+1409 
-1414 GELTVSGN
+1414 
-1422 AEIVATGEF
+1422 
-1431 SVGANPSGGTLTG
+1431 
-1444 VAIGIS
+1444 
-1450 QHSTNLP
+1450 
-1457 ITVNLEGGTYTSE
+1457 YTPE
-1470 NGYALYETDVQDPS
+1470 AL
-1484 AGDIAAISITAGDFA
+1484 AA
-1499 GKIYSEN
+1499 
-1506 AEGFIEGTGVTFSEA
+1506 
-1521 VDYSYFAEDVIAVA
+1521 AVA
-1535 GDEGYVTESGSYTA
+1535 GDETFADNTFTVVRLGAAIEQSITIADGRVLTLDLNGFKLTNTAGSHTITNSGTLTIIDGGENGEVTNTSAGKAVILNNGEMTLAGGKYTRTADHYVIDNKGNMTIEAGVTVESPSTLSSMIRNGGDNNAVGATPTLTINGGSFSGGLNTIKNDDYGILHINGGSFSNTTQHVILNWSTATIEGGTFTPQNDAYAAVWTGTWYTSANFTQGVTVIEDGIFNGAVTTGIGKDAPQTTAKADYTISGGTFNAEVNSSADDIGYITGGEFAELPDASAFAPGYVA
-1549 YIEQD
+1549 AD
-1554 GVRVGY
+1554 
-1560 ASLQQAV
+1560 
-1567 NAIPNGNTEPVTV
+1567 P
-1580 YIVDVDGDGIVEGGG
+1580 DGDGIYTTVDE
-1595 VKVGSESG
+1595 VQG
-1603 DTKNVII
+1603 D
-1610 DFGDLTYTVINPTVG
+1610 
-1625 SSGTETNGFQ
+1625 
-1635 LLRGSKVV
+1635 
-1643 MQNGTLKAGTDA
+1643 
-1655 AAILI
+1655 
-1660 QKYCDLELID
+1660 
-1670 MTIDVRGS
+1670 
-1678 NVQYAVSNN
+1678 YAVSM
-1687 NGTTTFKGETNV
+1687 TFDNKRAV
-1699 YAREGWFAFDVCAW
+1699 Y
-1713 SSYGDV
+1713 
-1719 AVVFDESFTGSV
+1719 ES
-1731 QGKVEYSYYGSVP
+1731 
-1744 AGWEDKLQITFAE
+1744 
-1757 GNQGLYD
+1757 
-1764 LTFSYGAGCDMD
+1764 
-1776 SVNITVY
+1776 
-1783 DGAFVN
+1783 
-1789 AVDAAYLADGLLL
+1789 LAD
-1802 TVDEDGNY
+1802 
-1810 VVKNQ
+1810 
-1815 DTVAAEGYKVVS
+1815 
-1827 DNGETRI
+1827 
-1834 AYETI
+1834 
-1839 AEALAAADGT
+1839 ALAAAPTDGT

-1862 VTIAKG
+1862 VTIAEG
-1868 QSIVLDLNGYTLTNN
+1868 QNITLDLNGKTLTNS
-1883 GNAHTIYNQG
+1883 GDSHTIYNNG
-1893 KLTIVGNGT
+1893 TLRVVGNGT

-1916 GTAELNGGKFTRSK
+1916 GTAVLDGGKFTRSK
-1930 EDGSSN
+1930 EDGKSDSN

-1941 LNQGTMTVNEGV
+1941 LNQGTMTVNDGV
-1953 SVYAAQSASLRSSL
+1953 SVYTAQEVSNFSSL
-1967 LVNGLE
+1967 FVNGLE
-1973 GNSSYPLPSGKDN
+1973 KAEYPLPSGKDN
-1986 AFLTVNGGS
+1986 AYLTVNGGS

-2010 LDVTGGTFGGS
+2010 LEVTGGTFGG
-2021 STDTALQNWGEAT
+2021 TGTNTALQNWGEAE
-2034 ITGDAVFEQDV
+2034 ISGDAVFEQNV
-2045 MAYTQGSSYTKG
+2045 EAYTWLDNYTKG
-2057 NTSISGGTF
+2057 TTTISGGTF
-2066 LGEISSRVYVDGSSE
+2066 LGKVVAREYTSDPDDE
-2081 NDPVVY
+2081 DPVVY

-2099 TEPVPAAY
+2099 AEPVPAAY

-2140 FATLAEA
+2140 FATLDEA
-2147 LAFAEDGD
+2147 LTFAEDGD
-2155 TVTLLEGGGIS
+2155 MVALLKPATLSETLVIDKAVTLDLGSNALSVNVAGGVGIR
-2166 EALTIDKDIT
+2166 ID
-2176 FDLNGVTLY
+2176 
-2185 VNGAQGIVITADGVT
+2185 ADNVT

-2223 KDVLLENVTIEAN
+2223 KDVLLEDVTIEAN

-2382 KGCSG
+2382 TGCSG

-2511 DYMNPDF
+2511 DYMDPDF

-2535 RAAQK
+2535 RAAQT

-2552 LGMKWAEVLELEG
+2552 LGMKWTEVLELEG

-2591 KARLDAMDAADT
+2591 EARLKAMDAADAF
-2603 LAAAQED
+2603 AAAQED
-2610 WEQAKADKIAELES
+2610 AWEQAKADKIAELES

-2634 IPLYI
+2634 IPPYI

-2730 GIRDYLEKTINAA
+2730 GIRDYLENTINAA

-2748 DAVSG
+2748 DAISG

-2785 TGWIAD
+2785 TGWIAE

-2801 SILTALD
+2801 SILAALD
-2808 SLADGTDIEALA
+2808 SLADSTDIEALA

-2854 DEALTDIEEW
+2854 DEALTDIGEW

-2879 NGGALVALAF
+2879 NGGAAVALAF

-2973 VVLVIVIVKKNRLA
+2973 VVLVIVIVKKNRSA

>member
-86 GYEAEGGVWMYIR
+86 GYEAEGGVWMFIQ

-120 MYVIDADDTMD
+120 MYVIDDDDTMD
-131 TLTINDLT
+131 TLTIKDLT
-139 IVSKVQKIQHPNT
+139 IVSKVQKIQHSNT
-152 DLRGAPIVLFHG
+152 ELSGAPIVLFHG
-164 YATLKLNNVTLDST
+164 YAKLNLSNVTLDST

-233 WSALYMTGTAKGTAL
+233 WSALYMAGKSNSL
-248 GTAGSEVIIQN
+248 GTAGSEVVIQN

-287 TVDIKDSKITADCTG
+287 TVDVINSEITADCTG

-310 YSNFDK
+310 YSNFDE

-361 NFDVNED
+361 NFDVNAD
-368 YYAPGYAQNED
+368 YFAPGYAQNED
-379 GYVLPSDMQDAVAK
+379 GYVLPSNQQDAVAK

-401 SYYNDLQAAFTA
+401 SYYNDLQT
-413 AAGGETVKLLVNL
+413 
-426 YLTET
+426 
-431 VRVEAGN
+431 
-438 NTVFDLN
+438 
-445 GKKITVYKD
+445 
-454 ESSGKSL
+454 
-461 YAFDNY
+461 
-467 GAFTLMDSAGTGS
+467 
-480 ITARGIQNLGDG
+480 
-492 VLTVNSGKIISC
+492 
-504 DSNGGAAIW
+504 
-513 NEATAYINGG
+513 
-523 EFTTVFVGTP
+523 
-533 GDKVGIGCLNNSGTA
+533 
-548 FVTGGTFN
+548 
-556 DVNRRTYAIISTGKI
+556 
-571 EITPAE
+571 
-577 GKEVT
+577 
-582 VFGAHGALAVDSGT
+582 
-596 AVVNGGNYSSSEYY
+596 
-610 GLYVSNDG
+610 
-618 LGEDPLEAAVTV
+618 
-630 NGGTFSG
+630 
-637 KSYSVWVGSDYN
+637 
-649 DPVNST
+649 
-655 IAITGGVFKKPL
+655 
-667 NAQDVA
+667 
-673 RDGAIAVSGGTFS
+673 
-686 EAVPEEYLAEGIAQ
+686 
-700 MTDEE
+700 
-705 GNFIADK
+705 
-712 VENFEDAVAMVE
+712 
-724 ETGVAYETL
+724 
-733 QAAVDAAVDGDVIT
+733 AVDAAVDGDVIT

-759 KNTTKAPLAAE
+759 KNTISTPLAAE
-770 ITIDLNGKTITATG
+770 IVIDLNGKTITATG

-798 TITSSNGNATVV
+798 TITSSTGNATIV

-816 IRAYDASTV
+816 IRAYDAPTV
-825 DILVENIDFS
+825 DIFVENIDFS
-835 GTITGNSAIYLNKY
+835 GTITDKSAIYLNKY

-870 GAAIK
+870 GAAIT

-905 FIGVYLNNTASTTR
+905 FIGVYLNNTASTSR

-934 NKAAGSE
+934 NKTAGSE
-941 EGSQWG
+941 KGSQWG

-966 TDGAGITFF
+966 TDGAGITFY

-986 LDAGNTESFKT
+986 LDADNTESFKT
-997 LNLEGGVAVSG
+997 LNLEGDVAVSG

-1171 VLGGKF
+1171 V
-1177 NTALEAKDL
+1177 
-1186 ADGSV
+1186 
-1191 LVATEN
+1191 
-1197 EDGEIVYEVQAED
+1197 
-1210 EYEAVVTDGEI
+1210 
-1221 SIAYATLEEAVNA
+1221 
-1234 APDGSTIEL
+1234 
-1243 LGDVTLTHDIRL
+1243 
-1255 NKDEV
+1255 
-1260 RNLTFD
+1260 
-1266 LGGNTLTSESNI
+1266 
-1278 GAFYIY
+1278 
-1284 GGTVTFGNG
+1284 
-1293 TIVVTGT
+1293 
-1300 DGTSGYAFDVDGM
+1300 
-1313 YQAAKLVLE
+1313 
-1322 SDLTV
+1322 
-1327 NVQTSG
+1327 
-1333 VHDSAVTVWGPNATL
+1333 
-1348 VTSASLTSTGNEGTI
+1348 
-1363 TGNGTYSGTTIE
+1363 
-1375 IAGGKVIN
+1375 
-1383 KVNTAVYHPQNGTL
+1383 
-1397 TVKDAYIEGVTG
+1397 
-1409 IEMRA
+1409 
-1414 GELTVSGN
+1414 
-1422 AEIVATGEF
+1422 
-1431 SVGANPSGGTLTG
+1431 
-1444 VAIGIS
+1444 
-1450 QHSTNLP
+1450 
-1457 ITVNLEGGTYTSE
+1457 
-1470 NGYALYETDVQDPS
+1470 
-1484 AGDIAAISITAGDFA
+1484 
-1499 GKIYSEN
+1499 
-1506 AEGFIEGTGVTFSEA
+1506 
-1521 VDYSYFAEDVIAVA
+1521 
-1535 GDEGYVTESGSYTA
+1535 
-1549 YIEQD
+1549 
-1554 GVRVGY
+1554 
-1560 ASLQQAV
+1560 
-1567 NAIPNGNTEPVTV
+1567 
-1580 YIVDVDGDGIVEGGG
+1580 
-1595 VKVGSESG
+1595 
-1603 DTKNVII
+1603 
-1610 DFGDLTYTVINPTVG
+1610 
-1625 SSGTETNGFQ
+1625 
-1635 LLRGSKVV
+1635 
-1643 MQNGTLKAGTDA
+1643 
-1655 AAILI
+1655 
-1660 QKYCDLELID
+1660 
-1670 MTIDVRGS
+1670 
-1678 NVQYAVSNN
+1678 
-1687 NGTTTFKGETNV
+1687 
-1699 YAREGWFAFDVCAW
+1699 
-1713 SSYGDV
+1713 
-1719 AVVFDESFTGSV
+1719 
-1731 QGKVEYSYYGSVP
+1731 
-1744 AGWEDKLQITFAE
+1744 
-1757 GNQGLYD
+1757 
-1764 LTFSYGAGCDMD
+1764 
-1776 SVNITVY
+1776 
-1783 DGAFVN
+1783 
-1789 AVDAAYLADGLLL
+1789 
-1802 TVDEDGNY
+1802 
-1810 VVKNQ
+1810 
-1815 DTVAAEGYKVVS
+1815 
-1827 DNGETRI
+1827 
-1834 AYETI
+1834 
-1839 AEALAAADGT
+1839 
-1849 EATITLLDNVNEN
+1849 
-1862 VTIAKG
+1862 
-1868 QSIVLDLNGYTLTNN
+1868 
-1883 GNAHTIYNQG
+1883 
-1893 KLTIVGNGT
+1893 
-1902 VDNINHGRAALVNY
+1902 
-1916 GTAELNGGKFTRSK
+1916 
-1930 EDGSSN
+1930 
-1936 SWYVI
+1936 
-1941 LNQGTMTVNEGV
+1941 
-1953 SVYAAQSASLRSSL
+1953 
-1967 LVNGLE
+1967 
-1973 GNSSYPLPSGKDN
+1973 
-1986 AFLTVNGGS
+1986 
-1995 FMGGVA
+1995 
-2001 AIKNDYYGI
+2001 
-2010 LDVTGGTFGGS
+2010 
-2021 STDTALQNWGEAT
+2021 
-2034 ITGDAVFEQDV
+2034 
-2045 MAYTQGSSYTKG
+2045 
-2057 NTSISGGTF
+2057 
-2066 LGEISSRVYVDGSSE
+2066 
-2081 NDPVVY
+2081 
-2087 DKDNVAVSGGTF
+2087 SGGTF

-2147 LAFAEDGD
+2147 LTFAEDGD

-2176 FDLNGVTLY
+2176 FDLNDVTLY

-2200 VTGGGGSIIASME
+2200 VTGGSIIASAE

-2223 KDVLLENVTIEAN
+2223 KDVLLEDVKIKAN

-2382 KGCSG
+2382 TGCSG

-2431 FAEEETGVS
+2431 FAEEGTGVS

-2511 DYMNPDF
+2511 DYMDPDF
-2518 VAELQNGYY
+2518 VTELQNGYY

-2535 RAAQK
+2535 RAAQT

-2591 KARLDAMDAADT
+2591 KARLDAMDAADAF
-2603 LAAAQED
+2603 AAAQED
-2610 WEQAKADKIAELES
+2610 AWEQAKADKIAELES

-2634 IPLYI
+2634 IPRYI

-2748 DAVSG
+2748 DAISG

-2785 TGWIAD
+2785 TGWIAE

-2801 SILTALD
+2801 SILAALD
-2808 SLADGTDIEALA
+2808 SLADSTDIEAIA

-2854 DEALTDIEEW
+2854 DEALTDIGEW

-2973 VVLVIVIVKKNRLA
+2973 VVLVIVIVKKNRPA

>member
-1 MGKAKGKWLL
+1 
-11 ALLALAFAA
+11 
-20 ILAAVLC
+20 
-27 MNFPM
+27 
-32 AEVHAET
+32 
-39 AVAKVTAATGET
+39 
-51 QTYEK
+51 
-56 LSDAFKAAKD
+56 
-66 GDTIDILQDASENSE
+66 
-81 ADLAY
+81 
-86 GYEAEGGVWMYIR
+86 
-99 DKSLTINGNGHTLTS
+99 
-114 NTAAWA
+114 
-120 MYVIDADDTMD
+120 
-131 TLTINDLT
+131 
-139 IVSKVQKIQHPNT
+139 
-152 DLRGAPIVLFHG
+152 
-164 YATLKLNNVTLDST
+164 
-178 ATGVGNMAPLRVA
+178 
-191 GNGDNNIIN
+191 
-200 ISDSRLLANKNNG
+200 
-213 YAMIAFNPV
+213 
-222 DLTVDNSTLSG
+222 
-233 WSALYMTGTAKGTAL
+233 MTGKSNSL
-248 GTAGSEVIIQN
+248 GTAGSEVVIQN
-259 GSTLTTQS
+259 GSTLESFASAALAGGQ
-267 VHNDSSINMFGVL
+267 NEFGTIV
-280 AFEDNNI
+280 FEMGGVDV
-287 TVDIKDSKITADCTG
+287 TVKDSEIVATAEDGAPAQGIVFYSDQYVGDGNPVENVTVNFENTDIEITGGVELTYGAGDNSPEGGSTPAAEAVTLAGGSVNVPVEEQYIADGYALVSDGEGYSVLTEEAVADYMAYITG
-302 NAPQYVVY
+302 KDGTVVY
-310 YSNFDK
+310 YE
-316 QSRTGIE
+316 T
-323 VNFANTDVAITGE
+323 
-336 QMNFVGGYGAP
+336 
-347 SIKEQDVEVAGGNF
+347 
-361 NFDVNED
+361 
-368 YYAPGYAQNED
+368 
-379 GYVLPSDMQDAVAK
+379 
-393 IEKGDGAV
+393 
-401 SYYNDLQAAFTA
+401 LQAAFDSA
-413 AAGGETVKLLVNL
+413 ADDDVIVVARDITTDTVLVTKDSRNPL
-426 YLTET
+426 DASVTL
-431 VRVEAGN
+431 
-438 NTVFDLN
+438 DLN
-445 GKKITVYKD
+445 GKKIV
-454 ESSGKSL
+454 
-461 YAFDNY
+461 
-467 GAFTLMDSAGTGS
+467 
-480 ITARGIQNLGDG
+480 
-492 VLTVNSGKIISC
+492 
-504 DSNGGAAIW
+504 
-513 NEATAYINGG
+513 
-523 EFTTVFVGTP
+523 
-533 GDKVGIGCLNNSGTA
+533 
-548 FVTGGTFN
+548 
-556 DVNRRTYAIISTGKI
+556 
-571 EITPAE
+571 
-577 GKEVT
+577 
-582 VFGAHGALAVDSGT
+582 
-596 AVVNGGNYSSSEYY
+596 
-610 GLYVSNDG
+610 
-618 LGEDPLEAAVTV
+618 
-630 NGGTFSG
+630 
-637 KSYSVWVGSDYN
+637 
-649 DPVNST
+649 
-655 IAITGGVFKKPL
+655 
-667 NAQDVA
+667 
-673 RDGAIAVSGGTFS
+673 
-686 EAVPEEYLAEGIAQ
+686 
-700 MTDEE
+700 
-705 GNFIADK
+705 
-712 VENFEDAVAMVE
+712 
-724 ETGVAYETL
+724 
-733 QAAVDAAVDGDVIT
+733 
-747 VLKDITTSSALI
+747 
-759 KNTTKAPLAAE
+759 
-770 ITIDLNGKTITATG
+770 ATG
-784 SGYYLF
+784 SSYAF
-790 ELIPTTSL
+790 TIAPTKRLIITSL
-798 TITSSNGNATVV
+798 NDSRAAVQ

-816 IRAYDASTV
+816 IRAMTNPTV
-825 DILVENIDFS
+825 EILIENIDFS
-835 GTITGNSAIYLNKY
+835 GTITDKSAIYLNKY

-864 VYDNNV
+864 VYDNNA

-905 FIGVYLNNTASTTR
+905 FIGVYLNNTASTSR
-919 GTASSAVIENSTVIA
+919 GSASSAVIENSTVIA

-941 EGSQWG
+941 KGSQWG
-947 VGIGAYTYDLTVSG
+947 VGIGAYAFDLTVSG

-966 TDGAGITFF
+966 TDGAGITFY

-997 LNLEGGVAVSG
+997 LNLNGGVAVSG

-1024 GTVINVGSATLKGE
+1024 GTVINVGSATLKGK

-1069 GELNVTGG
+1069 GKLNVTGG

-1171 VLGGKF
+1171 VSGGKF

-1186 ADGSV
+1186 GENIAQIEGESGFTVGKTEDLVAEQNAVAMVEETGVAYETLQAAVDAAADGDVVVVIKDITTSSA
-1191 LVATEN
+1191 LIKNTISTPLAA
-1197 EDGEIVYEVQAED
+1197 EIVIDLNGKTITATGSGYYLFELIPTTSLTITSSTGNATIVANQAMQIRAYDAPTVDIFVENIDFSGTITDKSAIYLNKYGAVEKQNVTLNNVTAVYDNNAGAAIKGVVEATGGTHLTVKDSRIEVTNVAAERSRPFIGV
-1210 EYEAVVTDGEI
+1210 YLNNTASTSRGSASSAVIENSTVIANKAAGSEKGSQWGVGI
-1221 SIAYATLEEAVNA
+1221 GAYA
-1234 APDGSTIEL
+1234 
-1243 LGDVTLTHDIRL
+1243 
-1255 NKDEV
+1255 
-1260 RNLTFD
+1260 FD
-1266 LGGNTLTSESNI
+1266 LTVS
-1278 GAFYIY
+1278 
-1284 GGTVTFGNG
+1284 GGTVTS
-1293 TIVVTGT
+1293 T
-1300 DGTSGYAFDVDGM
+1300 DGAGITFYGGVMIDSAAELLDAGNTESFKTLNLNGGVAVSGYTFA
-1313 YQAAKLVLE
+1313 
-1322 SDLTV
+1322 
-1327 NVQTSG
+1327 
-1333 VHDSAVTVWGPNATL
+1333 
-1348 VTSASLTSTGNEGTI
+1348 
-1363 TGNGTYSGTTIE
+1363 
-1375 IAGGKVIN
+1375 
-1383 KVNTAVYHPQNGTL
+1383 
-1397 TVKDAYIEGVTG
+1397 
-1409 IEMRA
+1409 
-1414 GELTVSGN
+1414 VSGN
-1422 AEIVATGEF
+1422 GSSTEANSGTVINVGSATLKGKLG
-1431 SVGANPSGGTLTG
+1431 VGIYQPQVGILNINAGANIQGSSGIEIRAGKLNVTGGNITATWEKLQTYPKQAGSGTSIDG
-1444 VAIGIS
+1444 AAIAIS
-1450 QHSTNLP
+1450 QHSTNKP
-1457 ITVNLEGGTYTSE
+1457 IFVNIIDGNFTGPV
-1470 NGYALYETDVQDPS
+1470 ALYEEDLLNEVANEQIE
-1484 AGDIAAISITAGDFA
+1484 ADI
-1499 GKIYSEN
+1499 
-1506 AEGFIEGTGVTFSEA
+1506 
-1521 VDYSYFAEDVIAVA
+1521 
-1535 GDEGYVTESGSYTA
+1535 
-1549 YIEQD
+1549 
-1554 GVRVGY
+1554 
-1560 ASLQQAV
+1560 
-1567 NAIPNGNTEPVTV
+1567 
-1580 YIVDVDGDGIVEGGG
+1580 
-1595 VKVGSESG
+1595 
-1603 DTKNVII
+1603 
-1610 DFGDLTYTVINPTVG
+1610 
-1625 SSGTETNGFQ
+1625 
-1635 LLRGSKVV
+1635 
-1643 MQNGTLKAGTDA
+1643 
-1655 AAILI
+1655 
-1660 QKYCDLELID
+1660 
-1670 MTIDVRGS
+1670 
-1678 NVQYAVSNN
+1678 
-1687 NGTTTFKGETNV
+1687 
-1699 YAREGWFAFDVCAW
+1699 
-1713 SSYGDV
+1713 
-1719 AVVFDESFTGSV
+1719 
-1731 QGKVEYSYYGSVP
+1731 
-1744 AGWEDKLQITFAE
+1744 
-1757 GNQGLYD
+1757 
-1764 LTFSYGAGCDMD
+1764 
-1776 SVNITVY
+1776 
-1783 DGAFVN
+1783 
-1789 AVDAAYLADGLLL
+1789 
-1802 TVDEDGNY
+1802 
-1810 VVKNQ
+1810 
-1815 DTVAAEGYKVVS
+1815 
-1827 DNGETRI
+1827 
-1834 AYETI
+1834 
-1839 AEALAAADGT
+1839 
-1849 EATITLLDNVNEN
+1849 
-1862 VTIAKG
+1862 
-1868 QSIVLDLNGYTLTNN
+1868 
-1883 GNAHTIYNQG
+1883 
-1893 KLTIVGNGT
+1893 
-1902 VDNINHGRAALVNY
+1902 
-1916 GTAELNGGKFTRSK
+1916 
-1930 EDGSSN
+1930 
-1936 SWYVI
+1936 
-1941 LNQGTMTVNEGV
+1941 
-1953 SVYAAQSASLRSSL
+1953 
-1967 LVNGLE
+1967 
-1973 GNSSYPLPSGKDN
+1973 
-1986 AFLTVNGGS
+1986 
-1995 FMGGVA
+1995 
-2001 AIKNDYYGI
+2001 
-2010 LDVTGGTFGGS
+2010 TGGTFT
-2021 STDTALQNWGEAT
+2021 STQADMP
-2034 ITGDAVFEQDV
+2034 AV
-2045 MAYTQGSSYTKG
+2045 
-2057 NTSISGGTF
+2057 
-2066 LGEISSRVYVDGSSE
+2066 SSE
-2081 NDPVVY
+2081 NMDSF
-2087 DKDNVAVSGGTF
+2087 VSGGTF

-2147 LAFAEDGD
+2147 LTFAEDGD

-2176 FDLNGVTLY
+2176 FDLNDVTLY

-2200 VTGGGGSIIASME
+2200 VTGGSIIASAE

-2223 KDVLLENVTIEAN
+2223 KDVLLEDVKIKAN

-2382 KGCSG
+2382 TGCSG

-2431 FAEEETGVS
+2431 FAEEGTGVS

-2511 DYMNPDF
+2511 DYMDPDF
-2518 VAELQNGYY
+2518 VTELQNGYY

-2535 RAAQK
+2535 RAAQT

-2591 KARLDAMDAADT
+2591 KARLDAMDAADAF
-2603 LAAAQED
+2603 AAAQED
-2610 WEQAKADKIAELES
+2610 AWEQAKADKIAELES

-2634 IPLYI
+2634 IPRYI

-2748 DAVSG
+2748 DAISG

-2785 TGWIAD
+2785 TGWIAE

-2801 SILTALD
+2801 SILAALD
-2808 SLADGTDIEALA
+2808 SLADSTDIEAIA

-2854 DEALTDIEEW
+2854 DEALTDIGEW

-2973 VVLVIVIVKKNRLA
+2973 VVLVIVIVKKNRPA

>member
-56 LSDAFKAAKD
+56 LSEAFKAAKD

-86 GYEAEGGVWMYIR
+86 GYGAEGGVWMFIQ

-131 TLTINDLT
+131 TLKINDLT

-164 YATLKLNNVTLDST
+164 YTTLNLNNVTLDST

-361 NFDVNED
+361 NFDVNAD
-368 YYAPGYAQNED
+368 YFAPGYAQNED
-379 GYVLPSDMQDAVAK
+379 GYVLPSNQQDAVVQV
-393 IEKGDGAV
+393 EKGDGVV
-401 SYYNDLQAAFTA
+401 SYYNDLQTAFTA

-454 ESSGKSL
+454 ESSGRSL

-467 GAFTLMDSAGTGS
+467 GTFTLMDSAGTGS
-480 ITARGIQNLGDG
+480 ITARGIQNLDDG

-533 GDKVGIGCLNNSGTA
+533 SDNVGIGCLNNSGTA

-556 DVNRRTYAIISTGKI
+556 DVNRRTYAIISTGEI

-655 IAITGGVFKKPL
+655 IAITGGVFEKPL

-733 QAAVDAAVDGDVIT
+733 QAAVDAAADGDVVVVI
-747 VLKDITTSSALI
+747 KDITTSSALI
-759 KNTTKAPLAAE
+759 KNTISTPLAAE
-770 ITIDLNGKTITATG
+770 IVIDLNGKTITATG

-798 TITSSNGNATVV
+798 TITSSTGNATIV

-816 IRAYDASTV
+816 IRAYDAPTV

-835 GTITGNSAIYLNKY
+835 GTITDKSAIYLNKY

-870 GAAIK
+870 GAAIT

-905 FIGVYLNNTASTTR
+905 FIGVYLNNTASTTK
-919 GTASSAVIENSTVIA
+919 GIASSAVIENSTVIA
-934 NKAAGSE
+934 NRTAGSE

-966 TDGAGITFF
+966 TDGAGITFY

-1082 WEKLQTYPK
+1082 WEQLQTYPK

-1114 IFVNIIDGNFTGPVA
+1114 ISVNIIDGNFTGPVA

-1171 VLGGKF
+1171 VSGGTFNKPVSSAYLEDGLVLTGTEGSYGVTDEPAEAFVTSGEVEYRYSTLEEAFAAAGDGDTVTLLCNAEITERIVIENKSVVFDLGEYTLTMDEDFSADYSVALRAGTNGILTIEAGTNGTIDAQNAHDYLVPVAAMASGSQVIINGGTIIV
-1177 NTALEAKDL
+1177 NTAYESCVYAGGGGTVVIEDGVFKNLCQEPFAYVQ
-1186 ADGSV
+1186 DGSSPALAV
-1191 LVATEN
+1191 NISDSYTDGGAYLTINGGTFVGRNPMLGDTNPGVTSSYMGSDVNIAQLSDGSFAAVGADDPLPEDTEYFYT
-1197 EDGEIVYEVQAED
+1197 EKDGEIV
-1210 EYEAVVTDGEI
+1210 
-1221 SIAYATLEEAVNA
+1221 
-1234 APDGSTIEL
+1234 
-1243 LGDVTLTHDIRL
+1243 
-1255 NKDEV
+1255 
-1260 RNLTFD
+1260 
-1266 LGGNTLTSESNI
+1266 
-1278 GAFYIY
+1278 
-1284 GGTVTFGNG
+1284 
-1293 TIVVTGT
+1293 
-1300 DGTSGYAFDVDGM
+1300 
-1313 YQAAKLVLE
+1313 
-1322 SDLTV
+1322 
-1327 NVQTSG
+1327 
-1333 VHDSAVTVWGPNATL
+1333 VTV
-1348 VTSASLTSTGNEGTI
+1348 
-1363 TGNGTYSGTTIE
+1363 
-1375 IAGGKVIN
+1375 
-1383 KVNTAVYHPQNGTL
+1383 
-1397 TVKDAYIEGVTG
+1397 
-1409 IEMRA
+1409 
-1414 GELTVSGN
+1414 
-1422 AEIVATGEF
+1422 
-1431 SVGANPSGGTLTG
+1431 
-1444 VAIGIS
+1444 
-1450 QHSTNLP
+1450 
-1457 ITVNLEGGTYTSE
+1457 YTPE
-1470 NGYALYETDVQDPS
+1470 AL
-1484 AGDIAAISITAGDFA
+1484 AA
-1499 GKIYSEN
+1499 
-1506 AEGFIEGTGVTFSEA
+1506 
-1521 VDYSYFAEDVIAVA
+1521 AVA
-1535 GDEGYVTESGSYTA
+1535 GDETFADNTFTVVRLGAAIEQGITIADGRVLTLDLNGFTLSNTAGSHTITNSGTLTIIDGGENGEVTNTSAGKAVILNNGEMTLAGGKYTRTADHYVIDNNKGNMTIEAGVTVESPSTLSSMIRNGGDNNAVGATPTLTINGGSFSGGLNTIKNDDYGILHINGGSFSNTTQHVILNWSTATIEGGTFTPQNDAYAAVWTGTWYTSANFTQGVTVIEDGIFNGAVTTGIGEDAPQTTAKADYTISGGTFNAEVNSSADDIGYITGGEFAELPDASAFAPGYVA
-1549 YIEQD
+1549 AD
-1554 GVRVGY
+1554 
-1560 ASLQQAV
+1560 
-1567 NAIPNGNTEPVTV
+1567 P
-1580 YIVDVDGDGIVEGGG
+1580 DGDGIYTTVDEAQ
-1595 VKVGSESG
+1595 G
-1603 DTKNVII
+1603 D
-1610 DFGDLTYTVINPTVG
+1610 
-1625 SSGTETNGFQ
+1625 
-1635 LLRGSKVV
+1635 
-1643 MQNGTLKAGTDA
+1643 
-1655 AAILI
+1655 
-1660 QKYCDLELID
+1660 
-1670 MTIDVRGS
+1670 
-1678 NVQYAVSNN
+1678 YAVSM
-1687 NGTTTFKGETNV
+1687 TFDNKRAV
-1699 YAREGWFAFDVCAW
+1699 Y
-1713 SSYGDV
+1713 
-1719 AVVFDESFTGSV
+1719 ES
-1731 QGKVEYSYYGSVP
+1731 
-1744 AGWEDKLQITFAE
+1744 
-1757 GNQGLYD
+1757 
-1764 LTFSYGAGCDMD
+1764 
-1776 SVNITVY
+1776 
-1783 DGAFVN
+1783 
-1789 AVDAAYLADGLLL
+1789 LAD
-1802 TVDEDGNY
+1802 
-1810 VVKNQ
+1810 
-1815 DTVAAEGYKVVS
+1815 
-1827 DNGETRI
+1827 
-1834 AYETI
+1834 
-1839 AEALAAADGT
+1839 ALAAAPTDGT

-1862 VTIAKG
+1862 VTIAEG
-1868 QSIVLDLNGYTLTNN
+1868 QNIVLDLNGYTLTNN

-1902 VDNINHGRAALVNY
+1902 VDNINHDHAALVNY

-1941 LNQGTMTVNEGV
+1941 LNQGTMIVNDGV

-1973 GNSSYPLPSGKDN
+1973 GKNSYPLPSGKDN

-2034 ITGDAVFEQDV
+2034 ISGDAVFEQDV
-2045 MAYTQGSSYTKG
+2045 MAYTQGEKYNRG

-2066 LGEISSRVYVDGSSE
+2066 RGEVSAREFVDGSSE
-2081 NDPVVY
+2081 NDPIVY
-2087 DKDNVAVSGGTF
+2087 DKDNIDVSGGTF

-2147 LAFAEDGD
+2147 LTFAEDGD

-2176 FDLNGVTLY
+2176 FDLNDVTLY

-2200 VTGGGGSIIASME
+2200 VTGGSIIASME

-2223 KDVLLENVTIEAN
+2223 KDVLLEDVKIEAN

-2431 FAEEETGVS
+2431 FAEEGTGVS

-2511 DYMNPDF
+2511 DYMDPDF
-2518 VAELQNGYY
+2518 VTELQNGYY

-2535 RAAQK
+2535 RAAQT

-2591 KARLDAMDAADT
+2591 EARLKAMDAADAF
-2603 LAAAQED
+2603 AAAQED
-2610 WEQAKADKIAELES
+2610 AWEQAKADKIAELES

-2679 LQTLKDTLTALNGA
+2679 LQTLKDTLTALNSA

-2701 DELLAN
+2701 DELLSR

-2730 GIRDYLEKTINAA
+2730 GIRDYLENTINAA

-2748 DAVSG
+2748 DAISG

-2785 TGWIAD
+2785 TGWIAE

-2808 SLADGTDIEALA
+2808 SLADGTDIEAIA

-2854 DEALTDIEEW
+2854 DEALTDIGEW

-2879 NGGALVALAF
+2879 NGGAAVALAF

-2973 VVLVIVIVKKNRLA
+2973 VVLVIVIVKKNRSA

>member
-56 LSDAFKAAKD
+56 LSEAFKAAKD
-66 GDTIDILQDASENSE
+66 GDTVTLLCNAEITERIVIENKSVVFDLGEYTLTMDEDFSVDYSVALRAGTNGILTIEAGTNGTIDAQNAHDYLVPVAAMASGSQVIIKGGTIIVNTAYESCVYAGGGGTVMIEDGVFKNLCQEPFAYVQDGSSPA
-81 ADLAY
+81 LAVNISDSY
-86 GYEAEGGVWMYIR
+86 TDGGAY
-99 DKSLTINGNGHTLTS
+99 LTING
-114 NTAAWA
+114 
-120 MYVIDADDTMD
+120 
-131 TLTINDLT
+131 
-139 IVSKVQKIQHPNT
+139 
-152 DLRGAPIVLFHG
+152 
-164 YATLKLNNVTLDST
+164 
-178 ATGVGNMAPLRVA
+178 
-191 GNGDNNIIN
+191 
-200 ISDSRLLANKNNG
+200 
-213 YAMIAFNPV
+213 
-222 DLTVDNSTLSG
+222 
-233 WSALYMTGTAKGTAL
+233 GT
-248 GTAGSEVIIQN
+248 
-259 GSTLTTQS
+259 
-267 VHNDSSINMFGVL
+267 
-280 AFEDNNI
+280 
-287 TVDIKDSKITADCTG
+287 
-302 NAPQYVVY
+302 
-310 YSNFDK
+310 
-316 QSRTGIE
+316 
-323 VNFANTDVAITGE
+323 
-336 QMNFVGGYGAP
+336 FVGRNPMLGDTNPGVTSSYMG
-347 SIKEQDVEVAGGNF
+347 S
-361 NFDVNED
+361 DVN
-368 YYAPGYAQNED
+368 
-379 GYVLPSDMQDAVAK
+379 
-393 IEKGDGAV
+393 
-401 SYYNDLQAAFTA
+401 
-413 AAGGETVKLLVNL
+413 
-426 YLTET
+426 
-431 VRVEAGN
+431 
-438 NTVFDLN
+438 
-445 GKKITVYKD
+445 
-454 ESSGKSL
+454 
-461 YAFDNY
+461 
-467 GAFTLMDSAGTGS
+467 
-480 ITARGIQNLGDG
+480 
-492 VLTVNSGKIISC
+492 
-504 DSNGGAAIW
+504 
-513 NEATAYINGG
+513 
-523 EFTTVFVGTP
+523 
-533 GDKVGIGCLNNSGTA
+533 
-548 FVTGGTFN
+548 
-556 DVNRRTYAIISTGKI
+556 
-571 EITPAE
+571 
-577 GKEVT
+577 
-582 VFGAHGALAVDSGT
+582 
-596 AVVNGGNYSSSEYY
+596 
-610 GLYVSNDG
+610 
-618 LGEDPLEAAVTV
+618 
-630 NGGTFSG
+630 
-637 KSYSVWVGSDYN
+637 
-649 DPVNST
+649 
-655 IAITGGVFKKPL
+655 
-667 NAQDVA
+667 
-673 RDGAIAVSGGTFS
+673 
-686 EAVPEEYLAEGIAQ
+686 IAQ
-700 MTDEE
+700 
-705 GNFIADK
+705 
-712 VENFEDAVAMVE
+712 
-724 ETGVAYETL
+724 L
-733 QAAVDAAVDGDVIT
+733 
-747 VLKDITTSSALI
+747 S
-759 KNTTKAPLAAE
+759 
-770 ITIDLNGKTITATG
+770 
-784 SGYYLF
+784 
-790 ELIPTTSL
+790 
-798 TITSSNGNATVV
+798 
-810 ANQAMQ
+810 
-816 IRAYDASTV
+816 
-825 DILVENIDFS
+825 
-835 GTITGNSAIYLNKY
+835 
-849 GAVEKQNVT
+849 
-858 LNNVTA
+858 
-864 VYDNNV
+864 
-870 GAAIK
+870 
-875 GVVEATGGTHLTVK
+875 
-889 DSRIEVTNV
+889 
-898 AAERSRP
+898 
-905 FIGVYLNNTASTTR
+905 
-919 GTASSAVIENSTVIA
+919 
-934 NKAAGSE
+934 
-941 EGSQWG
+941 
-947 VGIGAYTYDLTVSG
+947 
-961 GTVTS
+961 
-966 TDGAGITFF
+966 
-975 GGVMIDSAAEL
+975 
-986 LDAGNTESFKT
+986 
-997 LNLEGGVAVSG
+997 
-1008 YTFAVSGNG
+1008 
-1017 SSTEANS
+1017 
-1024 GTVINVGSATLKGE
+1024 
-1038 LGVGIYQPQVGIL
+1038 
-1051 NINAGANI
+1051 
-1059 QGSSGIEIRA
+1059 
-1069 GELNVTGG
+1069 
-1077 NITAT
+1077 
-1082 WEKLQTYPK
+1082 
-1091 QAGSGTSIDGAAIA
+1091 
-1105 ISQHSTNKP
+1105 
-1114 IFVNIIDGNFTGPVA
+1114 DGNFAAVGADDP
-1129 LYEEDLLNEVANE
+1129 LPED
-1142 QIEADITGGTFTSTQ
+1142 
-1157 ADMPAVSSENMDSF
+1157 
-1171 VLGGKF
+1171 
-1177 NTALEAKDL
+1177 
-1186 ADGSV
+1186 
-1191 LVATEN
+1191 TEYFYT
-1197 EDGEIVYEVQAED
+1197 EKDGEIV
-1210 EYEAVVTDGEI
+1210 
-1221 SIAYATLEEAVNA
+1221 
-1234 APDGSTIEL
+1234 
-1243 LGDVTLTHDIRL
+1243 
-1255 NKDEV
+1255 
-1260 RNLTFD
+1260 
-1266 LGGNTLTSESNI
+1266 
-1278 GAFYIY
+1278 
-1284 GGTVTFGNG
+1284 
-1293 TIVVTGT
+1293 
-1300 DGTSGYAFDVDGM
+1300 
-1313 YQAAKLVLE
+1313 
-1322 SDLTV
+1322 
-1327 NVQTSG
+1327 
-1333 VHDSAVTVWGPNATL
+1333 VTV
-1348 VTSASLTSTGNEGTI
+1348 
-1363 TGNGTYSGTTIE
+1363 
-1375 IAGGKVIN
+1375 
-1383 KVNTAVYHPQNGTL
+1383 
-1397 TVKDAYIEGVTG
+1397 
-1409 IEMRA
+1409 
-1414 GELTVSGN
+1414 
-1422 AEIVATGEF
+1422 
-1431 SVGANPSGGTLTG
+1431 
-1444 VAIGIS
+1444 
-1450 QHSTNLP
+1450 
-1457 ITVNLEGGTYTSE
+1457 YTPE
-1470 NGYALYETDVQDPS
+1470 AL
-1484 AGDIAAISITAGDFA
+1484 AA
-1499 GKIYSEN
+1499 
-1506 AEGFIEGTGVTFSEA
+1506 
-1521 VDYSYFAEDVIAVA
+1521 AVA
-1535 GDEGYVTESGSYTA
+1535 GDETFADNTFTVVRLGAAIEQGITIADGRVLTLDLNGFTLSNTAGSHTITNSGTLTIIDGGENGEVTNTSAGKAVILNNGEMTLAGGKYTRTADHYVIDNNKGNMTIEAGVTVESPSTLSSMIRNGGDNNAVGATPTLTINGGSFSGGLNTIKNDDYGILHINGGSFSNTTQHVILNWSTATIEGGTFTPQNDAYAAVWTGTWYTSANFTQGVTVIEDGIFNGAVTTGIGKGAPQTTAKADYTISGGTFNAEVNSSADDIGYITGGEFAELPDASAFAPGYVA
-1549 YIEQD
+1549 AD
-1554 GVRVGY
+1554 
-1560 ASLQQAV
+1560 
-1567 NAIPNGNTEPVTV
+1567 P
-1580 YIVDVDGDGIVEGGG
+1580 DGDGIYTTVDEAQ
-1595 VKVGSESG
+1595 G
-1603 DTKNVII
+1603 D
-1610 DFGDLTYTVINPTVG
+1610 
-1625 SSGTETNGFQ
+1625 
-1635 LLRGSKVV
+1635 
-1643 MQNGTLKAGTDA
+1643 
-1655 AAILI
+1655 
-1660 QKYCDLELID
+1660 
-1670 MTIDVRGS
+1670 
-1678 NVQYAVSNN
+1678 YAVSM
-1687 NGTTTFKGETNV
+1687 TFDNKRAV
-1699 YAREGWFAFDVCAW
+1699 Y
-1713 SSYGDV
+1713 
-1719 AVVFDESFTGSV
+1719 ES
-1731 QGKVEYSYYGSVP
+1731 
-1744 AGWEDKLQITFAE
+1744 
-1757 GNQGLYD
+1757 
-1764 LTFSYGAGCDMD
+1764 
-1776 SVNITVY
+1776 
-1783 DGAFVN
+1783 
-1789 AVDAAYLADGLLL
+1789 LAD
-1802 TVDEDGNY
+1802 
-1810 VVKNQ
+1810 
-1815 DTVAAEGYKVVS
+1815 
-1827 DNGETRI
+1827 
-1834 AYETI
+1834 
-1839 AEALAAADGT
+1839 ALAAAPTDGT

-1862 VTIAKG
+1862 VTIAEG
-1868 QSIVLDLNGYTLTNN
+1868 QNITLDLNGKTLTNS
-1883 GNAHTIYNQG
+1883 GDSHTIYNNG
-1893 KLTIVGNGT
+1893 TLRVVGNGT

-1916 GTAELNGGKFTRSK
+1916 GTAVLDGGKFTRSK
-1930 EDGSSN
+1930 EDGKSDSN

-1941 LNQGTMTVNEGV
+1941 LNQGTMTVNDGV
-1953 SVYAAQSASLRSSL
+1953 SVYTAQEVSNFSSL
-1967 LVNGLE
+1967 FVNGLE
-1973 GNSSYPLPSGKDN
+1973 KAEYPLPIGKDN
-1986 AFLTVNGGS
+1986 AYLTVNGGS

-2010 LDVTGGTFGGS
+2010 LEVTGGTFGG
-2021 STDTALQNWGEAT
+2021 TGTNTALQNWGEAE
-2034 ITGDAVFEQDV
+2034 ISGDAVFEQNV
-2045 MAYTQGSSYTKG
+2045 EAYTWLDNYTKG
-2057 NTSISGGTF
+2057 TTTISGGTF
-2066 LGEISSRVYVDGSSE
+2066 LGKVVAREYTSDPDDE
-2081 NDPVVY
+2081 DPVVY
-2087 DKDNVAVSGGTF
+2087 DKNNVAISGGTF

-2147 LAFAEDGD
+2147 LTFAEDGD
-2155 TVTLLEGGGIS
+2155 MVALLKPATLSETLVIDKAVTLDLGSNALSVNVAGGVGIR
-2166 EALTIDKDIT
+2166 
-2176 FDLNGVTLY
+2176 
-2185 VNGAQGIVITADGVT
+2185 IVADNVT
-2200 VTGGGGSIIASME
+2200 VTGGTGGTISA
-2213 TRTAVYIDGA
+2213 TADTVFAVYVNGA
-2223 KDVLLENVTIEAN
+2223 KGVLLEGVTIEAHD
-2236 VVAVGAENGAD
+2236 VAVRAEYDAS
-2247 VTLQNS
+2247 VKLQNS
-2253 TVDVKVLTNS
+2253 VIDVTVIENG

-2382 KGCSG
+2382 TGCSG

-2431 FAEEETGVS
+2431 FAEEGTGVS

-2511 DYMNPDF
+2511 DYMDPDF
-2518 VAELQNGYY
+2518 VTELQNGYY

-2535 RAAQK
+2535 RAAQT

-2591 KARLDAMDAADT
+2591 EARLKAMDAAD
-2603 LAAAQED
+2603 AFAAQED
-2610 WEQAKADKIAELES
+2610 AWEQAKADKIAELES
-2624 WRDENANGLV
+2624 WRDENANGLI

-2748 DAVSG
+2748 DAISG

-2785 TGWIAD
+2785 TGWIAE

-2801 SILTALD
+2801 SILAALD
-2808 SLADGTDIEALA
+2808 SLADGTDIEAIA

-2854 DEALTDIEEW
+2854 DEALTDIGEW

-2879 NGGALVALAF
+2879 NGGAAVALAF

-2973 VVLVIVIVKKNRLA
+2973 VVLVIVIVKKNRSA

-3000 VPAEEVPAAEPEQPE
+3000 VPAEAVPAAEPEQPE

>member
-39 AVAKVTAATGET
+39 AVATVTAATGET

-56 LSDAFKAAKD
+56 LSEAFKAAKD

-86 GYEAEGGVWMYIR
+86 GYGEEGEGGVWMFIK

-131 TLTINDLT
+131 TLKINDLT

-164 YATLKLNNVTLDST
+164 YTTLNLNNVTLDST

-259 GSTLTTQS
+259 GSTLESFASAALAGGQ
-267 VHNDSSINMFGVL
+267 NEFGTIV
-280 AFEDNNI
+280 FEMGGVDV
-287 TVDIKDSKITADCTG
+287 TVKDSEIVATAEDGAPAQGIVFYSDQYVGDGNPVENVTVNFENTDIEITGGVELTYGAGDNSPEGGSTPAAEAVTLAGGSVNVPVEEQYIADGYALVSDGEGYSVLTEEAVADYMAYITG
-302 NAPQYVVY
+302 KDGTVVY
-310 YSNFDK
+310 YE
-316 QSRTGIE
+316 T
-323 VNFANTDVAITGE
+323 
-336 QMNFVGGYGAP
+336 
-347 SIKEQDVEVAGGNF
+347 
-361 NFDVNED
+361 
-368 YYAPGYAQNED
+368 
-379 GYVLPSDMQDAVAK
+379 
-393 IEKGDGAV
+393 
-401 SYYNDLQAAFTA
+401 LQAAFDFA
-413 AAGGETVKLLVNL
+413 ADDDVIVVARDITTDTVLVTKDSRNPL
-426 YLTET
+426 DASVTL
-431 VRVEAGN
+431 
-438 NTVFDLN
+438 DLN
-445 GKKITVYKD
+445 GKKIV
-454 ESSGKSL
+454 
-461 YAFDNY
+461 
-467 GAFTLMDSAGTGS
+467 
-480 ITARGIQNLGDG
+480 
-492 VLTVNSGKIISC
+492 
-504 DSNGGAAIW
+504 
-513 NEATAYINGG
+513 
-523 EFTTVFVGTP
+523 
-533 GDKVGIGCLNNSGTA
+533 
-548 FVTGGTFN
+548 
-556 DVNRRTYAIISTGKI
+556 
-571 EITPAE
+571 
-577 GKEVT
+577 
-582 VFGAHGALAVDSGT
+582 
-596 AVVNGGNYSSSEYY
+596 
-610 GLYVSNDG
+610 
-618 LGEDPLEAAVTV
+618 
-630 NGGTFSG
+630 
-637 KSYSVWVGSDYN
+637 
-649 DPVNST
+649 
-655 IAITGGVFKKPL
+655 
-667 NAQDVA
+667 
-673 RDGAIAVSGGTFS
+673 
-686 EAVPEEYLAEGIAQ
+686 
-700 MTDEE
+700 
-705 GNFIADK
+705 
-712 VENFEDAVAMVE
+712 
-724 ETGVAYETL
+724 
-733 QAAVDAAVDGDVIT
+733 
-747 VLKDITTSSALI
+747 
-759 KNTTKAPLAAE
+759 
-770 ITIDLNGKTITATG
+770 ATG
-784 SGYYLF
+784 SSYAF
-790 ELIPTTSL
+790 TIAPTTSL
-798 TITSSNGNATVV
+798 TVTSSNGRAAVQ

-816 IRAYDASTV
+816 IRALTNPTV
-825 DILVENIDFS
+825 DILIENIDFS

-849 GAVEKQNVT
+849 GAVKKQNVT
-858 LNNVTA
+858 LSNVTA
-864 VYDNNV
+864 VYDNNA
-870 GAAIK
+870 GAAIM

-905 FIGVYLNNTASTTR
+905 FIGVYLNNTASTSR
-919 GTASSAVIENSTVIA
+919 GSASSAVIENSTVIA

-941 EGSQWG
+941 KGSQWG
-947 VGIGAYTYDLTVSG
+947 VGIGAYAFDLTVSG

-966 TDGAGITFF
+966 TDGAGITFY

-997 LNLEGGVAVSG
+997 LNLNGGVAVSG

-1024 GTVINVGSATLKGE
+1024 GTVINVGSATLKGK

-1069 GELNVTGG
+1069 GKLNVTGG

-1171 VLGGKF
+1171 VSGGKF

-1186 ADGSV
+1186 GENIAQIEGESGFTVGKTEDLVAEQNAVAMVEETGIAYETLQAAVDAAADGDVVVVIKDITTSSA
-1191 LVATEN
+1191 LIKNTISTPLAA
-1197 EDGEIVYEVQAED
+1197 EIVIDLNGKTITATGSGYYLFELIPTTSLTITSSTGNATIVANQAMQIRAYDAPTVDIFVENID
-1210 EYEAVVTDGEI
+1210 FSGTITDKSAIYLNKYGAVEKQ
-1221 SIAYATLEEAVNA
+1221 N
-1234 APDGSTIEL
+1234 
-1243 LGDVTLTHDIRL
+1243 VTLNNVTAVYDNNVGAAITGVVEATGGTHLTVKDSRIEVTNVAAERSRPFIGVYL
-1255 NKDEV
+1255 N
-1260 RNLTFD
+1260 
-1266 LGGNTLTSESNI
+1266 NTASTSRGTASSAVIENSTVIANKTAGSEKGSQWGVGI
-1278 GAFYIY
+1278 GAYTY
-1284 GGTVTFGNG
+1284 DLTVSGGTVTS
-1293 TIVVTGT
+1293 T
-1300 DGTSGYAFDVDGM
+1300 DGAGITFYGGVMIDSAAELLDAGNTESFKTLNLNGGVAVSGYTFA
-1313 YQAAKLVLE
+1313 
-1322 SDLTV
+1322 
-1327 NVQTSG
+1327 
-1333 VHDSAVTVWGPNATL
+1333 
-1348 VTSASLTSTGNEGTI
+1348 
-1363 TGNGTYSGTTIE
+1363 
-1375 IAGGKVIN
+1375 
-1383 KVNTAVYHPQNGTL
+1383 
-1397 TVKDAYIEGVTG
+1397 
-1409 IEMRA
+1409 
-1414 GELTVSGN
+1414 VSGN
-1422 AEIVATGEF
+1422 GSSTEANSGTVINVGSATLKGKLG
-1431 SVGANPSGGTLTG
+1431 VGIYQPQVGILNINAGANIQGSSGIEIRAGKLNVTGGNITATWEKLQTYPKQAGSGTSIDG
-1444 VAIGIS
+1444 AAIAIS
-1450 QHSTNLP
+1450 QHSTNKP
-1457 ITVNLEGGTYTSE
+1457 IFVNIIDGNFTGPV
-1470 NGYALYETDVQDPS
+1470 ALYEEDLLNEVANEQIE
-1484 AGDIAAISITAGDFA
+1484 ADI
-1499 GKIYSEN
+1499 
-1506 AEGFIEGTGVTFSEA
+1506 
-1521 VDYSYFAEDVIAVA
+1521 
-1535 GDEGYVTESGSYTA
+1535 
-1549 YIEQD
+1549 
-1554 GVRVGY
+1554 
-1560 ASLQQAV
+1560 
-1567 NAIPNGNTEPVTV
+1567 
-1580 YIVDVDGDGIVEGGG
+1580 
-1595 VKVGSESG
+1595 
-1603 DTKNVII
+1603 
-1610 DFGDLTYTVINPTVG
+1610 
-1625 SSGTETNGFQ
+1625 
-1635 LLRGSKVV
+1635 
-1643 MQNGTLKAGTDA
+1643 
-1655 AAILI
+1655 
-1660 QKYCDLELID
+1660 
-1670 MTIDVRGS
+1670 
-1678 NVQYAVSNN
+1678 
-1687 NGTTTFKGETNV
+1687 
-1699 YAREGWFAFDVCAW
+1699 
-1713 SSYGDV
+1713 
-1719 AVVFDESFTGSV
+1719 
-1731 QGKVEYSYYGSVP
+1731 
-1744 AGWEDKLQITFAE
+1744 
-1757 GNQGLYD
+1757 
-1764 LTFSYGAGCDMD
+1764 
-1776 SVNITVY
+1776 
-1783 DGAFVN
+1783 
-1789 AVDAAYLADGLLL
+1789 
-1802 TVDEDGNY
+1802 
-1810 VVKNQ
+1810 
-1815 DTVAAEGYKVVS
+1815 
-1827 DNGETRI
+1827 
-1834 AYETI
+1834 
-1839 AEALAAADGT
+1839 
-1849 EATITLLDNVNEN
+1849 
-1862 VTIAKG
+1862 
-1868 QSIVLDLNGYTLTNN
+1868 
-1883 GNAHTIYNQG
+1883 
-1893 KLTIVGNGT
+1893 
-1902 VDNINHGRAALVNY
+1902 
-1916 GTAELNGGKFTRSK
+1916 
-1930 EDGSSN
+1930 
-1936 SWYVI
+1936 
-1941 LNQGTMTVNEGV
+1941 
-1953 SVYAAQSASLRSSL
+1953 
-1967 LVNGLE
+1967 
-1973 GNSSYPLPSGKDN
+1973 
-1986 AFLTVNGGS
+1986 
-1995 FMGGVA
+1995 
-2001 AIKNDYYGI
+2001 
-2010 LDVTGGTFGGS
+2010 TGGTFT
-2021 STDTALQNWGEAT
+2021 STQADMP
-2034 ITGDAVFEQDV
+2034 AV
-2045 MAYTQGSSYTKG
+2045 
-2057 NTSISGGTF
+2057 
-2066 LGEISSRVYVDGSSE
+2066 SSE
-2081 NDPVVY
+2081 NMDSF
-2087 DKDNVAVSGGTF
+2087 VSGGTF

-2147 LAFAEDGD
+2147 LTFAEDGD

-2176 FDLNGVTLY
+2176 FDLNDVTLY

-2200 VTGGGGSIIASME
+2200 VTGGSIIASAE

-2223 KDVLLENVTIEAN
+2223 KDVLLEDVKIKAN

-2382 KGCSG
+2382 TGCSG

-2431 FAEEETGVS
+2431 FAEEGTGVS

-2511 DYMNPDF
+2511 DYMDPDF
-2518 VAELQNGYY
+2518 VTELQNGYY

-2535 RAAQK
+2535 RAAQT

-2591 KARLDAMDAADT
+2591 KARLDAMDAADAF
-2603 LAAAQED
+2603 AAAQED
-2610 WEQAKADKIAELES
+2610 AWEQAKADKIAELES

-2634 IPLYI
+2634 IPRYI

-2730 GIRDYLEKTINAA
+2730 GIRDYLENTINAA

-2785 TGWIAD
+2785 TGWIAE

-2801 SILTALD
+2801 SILAALD
-2808 SLADGTDIEALA
+2808 SLADGTDIEAIA

-2854 DEALTDIEEW
+2854 DEALTDIGEW

-2879 NGGALVALAF
+2879 NGGAAVALAF

-2973 VVLVIVIVKKNRLA
+2973 VVLVIVIVKKNRSA

>member
-131 TLTINDLT
+131 TLKINDLT

-164 YATLKLNNVTLDST
+164 YTTLNLNNVTLDST

-233 WSALYMTGTAKGTAL
+233 WSALYMTGKSNSL
-248 GTAGSEVIIQN
+248 GTAGSEVVIQN
-259 GSTLTTQS
+259 GSTLESFASAALAGGQ
-267 VHNDSSINMFGVL
+267 NEFGTIV
-280 AFEDNNI
+280 FEMGGVDV
-287 TVDIKDSKITADCTG
+287 TVKDSEIVATAEDG
-302 NAPQYVVY
+302 APAQGVIFYSDQYVGDGNPVEGV
-310 YSNFDK
+310 
-316 QSRTGIE
+316 T
-323 VNFANTDVAITGE
+323 VNFKNTDIEITGGVE
-336 QMNFVGGYGAP
+336 LTYGAGDNSP
-347 SIKEQDVEVAGGNF
+347 EGGSTPAAEAVTLAGGI
-361 NFDVNED
+361 VNVPVEEQ
-368 YYAPGYAQNED
+368 YIAAGYAQNEN

-393 IEKGDGAV
+393 IEKGDGVV
-401 SYYNDLQAAFTA
+401 SYYND
-413 AAGGETVKLLVNL
+413 
-426 YLTET
+426 
-431 VRVEAGN
+431 
-438 NTVFDLN
+438 
-445 GKKITVYKD
+445 
-454 ESSGKSL
+454 
-461 YAFDNY
+461 
-467 GAFTLMDSAGTGS
+467 
-480 ITARGIQNLGDG
+480 
-492 VLTVNSGKIISC
+492 
-504 DSNGGAAIW
+504 
-513 NEATAYINGG
+513 
-523 EFTTVFVGTP
+523 
-533 GDKVGIGCLNNSGTA
+533 
-548 FVTGGTFN
+548 
-556 DVNRRTYAIISTGKI
+556 
-571 EITPAE
+571 
-577 GKEVT
+577 
-582 VFGAHGALAVDSGT
+582 
-596 AVVNGGNYSSSEYY
+596 
-610 GLYVSNDG
+610 
-618 LGEDPLEAAVTV
+618 
-630 NGGTFSG
+630 
-637 KSYSVWVGSDYN
+637 
-649 DPVNST
+649 
-655 IAITGGVFKKPL
+655 
-667 NAQDVA
+667 
-673 RDGAIAVSGGTFS
+673 
-686 EAVPEEYLAEGIAQ
+686 
-700 MTDEE
+700 
-705 GNFIADK
+705 
-712 VENFEDAVAMVE
+712 
-724 ETGVAYETL
+724 L
-733 QAAVDAAVDGDVIT
+733 QAAVDAAVDGDVVVVI
-747 VLKDITTSSALI
+747 KDITTSGSLIANSAS
-759 KNTTKAPLAAE
+759 KPLSAE
-770 ITIDLNGKTITATG
+770 ITVDLNGKTITSTN
-784 SGYYLF
+784 SLSPVFQVY
-790 ELIPTTSL
+790 PTKNFTL
-798 TITSSNGNATVV
+798 TSSDGRGTVK
-810 ANQAMQ
+810 ADYAAL
-816 IRAYDASTV
+816 IRAINCESADV
-825 DILVENIDFS
+825 LIENIDFS
-835 GTITGNSAIYLNKY
+835 GTITDKSAIYLNKY

-864 VYDNNV
+864 VYDNNA
-870 GAAIK
+870 GAAIM

-905 FIGVYLNNTASTTR
+905 FIGVYLNNTASTSR
-919 GTASSAVIENSTVIA
+919 GSASSAVIENSTVIA

-941 EGSQWG
+941 KGSQWG

-966 TDGAGITFF
+966 TDGAGITFY

-1105 ISQHSTNKP
+1105 ISQYSTNKP

-1171 VLGGKF
+1171 V
-1177 NTALEAKDL
+1177 
-1186 ADGSV
+1186 
-1191 LVATEN
+1191 
-1197 EDGEIVYEVQAED
+1197 
-1210 EYEAVVTDGEI
+1210 
-1221 SIAYATLEEAVNA
+1221 
-1234 APDGSTIEL
+1234 
-1243 LGDVTLTHDIRL
+1243 
-1255 NKDEV
+1255 
-1260 RNLTFD
+1260 
-1266 LGGNTLTSESNI
+1266 
-1278 GAFYIY
+1278 
-1284 GGTVTFGNG
+1284 
-1293 TIVVTGT
+1293 
-1300 DGTSGYAFDVDGM
+1300 
-1313 YQAAKLVLE
+1313 
-1322 SDLTV
+1322 
-1327 NVQTSG
+1327 
-1333 VHDSAVTVWGPNATL
+1333 
-1348 VTSASLTSTGNEGTI
+1348 
-1363 TGNGTYSGTTIE
+1363 
-1375 IAGGKVIN
+1375 
-1383 KVNTAVYHPQNGTL
+1383 
-1397 TVKDAYIEGVTG
+1397 
-1409 IEMRA
+1409 
-1414 GELTVSGN
+1414 
-1422 AEIVATGEF
+1422 
-1431 SVGANPSGGTLTG
+1431 
-1444 VAIGIS
+1444 
-1450 QHSTNLP
+1450 
-1457 ITVNLEGGTYTSE
+1457 
-1470 NGYALYETDVQDPS
+1470 
-1484 AGDIAAISITAGDFA
+1484 
-1499 GKIYSEN
+1499 
-1506 AEGFIEGTGVTFSEA
+1506 
-1521 VDYSYFAEDVIAVA
+1521 
-1535 GDEGYVTESGSYTA
+1535 
-1549 YIEQD
+1549 
-1554 GVRVGY
+1554 
-1560 ASLQQAV
+1560 
-1567 NAIPNGNTEPVTV
+1567 
-1580 YIVDVDGDGIVEGGG
+1580 
-1595 VKVGSESG
+1595 
-1603 DTKNVII
+1603 
-1610 DFGDLTYTVINPTVG
+1610 
-1625 SSGTETNGFQ
+1625 
-1635 LLRGSKVV
+1635 
-1643 MQNGTLKAGTDA
+1643 
-1655 AAILI
+1655 
-1660 QKYCDLELID
+1660 
-1670 MTIDVRGS
+1670 
-1678 NVQYAVSNN
+1678 
-1687 NGTTTFKGETNV
+1687 
-1699 YAREGWFAFDVCAW
+1699 
-1713 SSYGDV
+1713 
-1719 AVVFDESFTGSV
+1719 
-1731 QGKVEYSYYGSVP
+1731 
-1744 AGWEDKLQITFAE
+1744 
-1757 GNQGLYD
+1757 
-1764 LTFSYGAGCDMD
+1764 
-1776 SVNITVY
+1776 
-1783 DGAFVN
+1783 
-1789 AVDAAYLADGLLL
+1789 
-1802 TVDEDGNY
+1802 
-1810 VVKNQ
+1810 
-1815 DTVAAEGYKVVS
+1815 
-1827 DNGETRI
+1827 
-1834 AYETI
+1834 
-1839 AEALAAADGT
+1839 
-1849 EATITLLDNVNEN
+1849 
-1862 VTIAKG
+1862 
-1868 QSIVLDLNGYTLTNN
+1868 
-1883 GNAHTIYNQG
+1883 
-1893 KLTIVGNGT
+1893 
-1902 VDNINHGRAALVNY
+1902 
-1916 GTAELNGGKFTRSK
+1916 
-1930 EDGSSN
+1930 
-1936 SWYVI
+1936 
-1941 LNQGTMTVNEGV
+1941 
-1953 SVYAAQSASLRSSL
+1953 
-1967 LVNGLE
+1967 
-1973 GNSSYPLPSGKDN
+1973 
-1986 AFLTVNGGS
+1986 
-1995 FMGGVA
+1995 
-2001 AIKNDYYGI
+2001 
-2010 LDVTGGTFGGS
+2010 
-2021 STDTALQNWGEAT
+2021 
-2034 ITGDAVFEQDV
+2034 
-2045 MAYTQGSSYTKG
+2045 
-2057 NTSISGGTF
+2057 
-2066 LGEISSRVYVDGSSE
+2066 
-2081 NDPVVY
+2081 
-2087 DKDNVAVSGGTF
+2087 SGGTF

-2107 LEDGF
+2107 LEEGF

-2129 ATVTRGEAVYN
+2129 ATVTRGEEVYN

-2147 LAFAEDGD
+2147 LTFAEDGD
-2155 TVTLLEGGGIS
+2155 MVALLKPATLSETLVIDKAVTLDLGSNALSVNVAGGVGIR
-2166 EALTIDKDIT
+2166 ID
-2176 FDLNGVTLY
+2176 
-2185 VNGAQGIVITADGVT
+2185 ADNVT
-2200 VTGGGGSIIASME
+2200 VTGGTGGTISA
-2213 TRTAVYIDGA
+2213 TADTVFAVYVNGA
-2223 KDVLLENVTIEAN
+2223 KGVLLEGVTIEAHD
-2236 VVAVGAENGAD
+2236 VAVRAEYDAS
-2247 VTLQNS
+2247 VKLQNS
-2253 TVDVKVLTNS
+2253 VIDVTVIENG
-2263 GSANAIEIICSDMEI
+2263 GSANAVEIIGSDMEI
-2278 IDSVVTCVAEPTTL
+2278 ADTSITSVAEPDTL
-2292 TGTVCTAIFIEGTY
+2292 TGTIAVAIFIEGTF

-2313 AAADPATYSH
+2313 AAADPSLYSH

-2328 NNTKITARAYAIVGN
+2328 NTSVTARSYAIVGN

-2349 DIDILGGTI
+2349 DIDILGGKI
-2358 ESTNSIAIYH
+2358 ESTTNVAIYH
-2368 PQVGELTISGNTQI
+2368 PQVGELTISGNTVI
-2382 KGCSG
+2382 TGCSG
-2387 LEMRAGSLVI
+2387 IEMRSGSLVI

-2418 FRFAGVAVGVSRY
+2418 LRYAGVAISVSRY
-2431 FAEEETGVS
+2431 FAEENTGVS

-2449 ATNEEGYAFY
+2449 ATNSEGYVFY
-2459 EKVDEEHAPA
+2459 ENVDEQHAAP
-2469 VTPDNQDNL
+2469 VTPENEDNI
-2478 SVSIAGGTFE
+2478 SVSISGGTFE
-2488 GKVESTNVTGFISGG
+2488 GKIESENVTGFISGG

-2535 RAAQK
+2535 RAAQA

-2591 KARLDAMDAADT
+2591 KARLDAMDAADAF
-2603 LAAAQED
+2603 AAAQED
-2610 WEQAKADKIAELES
+2610 AWEQAKADKIAELES

-2730 GIRDYLEKTINAA
+2730 GIRDYLENTINAA

-2748 DAVSG
+2748 DAISG

-2776 TITGALDEE
+2776 TITDALDEE

-2791 AIEKAQGDIT
+2791 AIEQAQGDIT

-2808 SLADGTDIEALA
+2808 SLADSTDIEALA

-2854 DEALTDIEEW
+2854 DEALTDIGEW

-2879 NGGALVALAF
+2879 NGGAAVALAF

-2973 VVLVIVIVKKNRLA
+2973 VVLVIVIVKKNRSA

>member
-56 LSDAFKAAKD
+56 LSDAFMAAKD

-86 GYEAEGGVWMYIR
+86 GYGEEGEGGVWMFIQ

-120 MYVIDADDTMD
+120 MYVINTEGKQTEL
-131 TLTINDLT
+131 TLNDLT
-139 IVSKVQKIQHPNT
+139 IDFRTQKVNY
-152 DLRGAPIVLFHG
+152 GSPITATPITLFNG
-164 YATLKLNNVTLDST
+164 GITLNLNNVTLDST
-178 ATGVGNMAPLRVA
+178 ESGGGNVPTILSSGQTGGNV
-191 GNGDNNIIN
+191 IN
-200 ISDSRLLANKNNG
+200 VRGGSRLLAKQENG
-213 YAMIAFNPV
+213 YAFWASKPV
-222 DLTVDNSTLSG
+222 TLTVDNSTLSG
-233 WSALYMTGTAKGTAL
+233 WAALYMGKGS
-248 GTAGSEVIIQN
+248 AGSEVVIQN
-259 GSTLTTQS
+259 GSTLESFASAALAGGQ
-267 VHNDSSINMFGVL
+267 NEFGTIV
-280 AFEDNNI
+280 FEMGGVDV
-287 TVDIKDSKITADCTG
+287 TVKDSEIVATAEDGAPAQGIVFYSDQYVGDGNPVENVTVNFENTDIEITGGVELTYGAGDNSPEGGSTPAAEAVTLAGGSVNVPVEEQYIADGYALVSDGEGYSVLTEEAVADYMAYITG
-302 NAPQYVVY
+302 KDGTVVY
-310 YSNFDK
+310 YE
-316 QSRTGIE
+316 T
-323 VNFANTDVAITGE
+323 
-336 QMNFVGGYGAP
+336 
-347 SIKEQDVEVAGGNF
+347 
-361 NFDVNED
+361 
-368 YYAPGYAQNED
+368 
-379 GYVLPSDMQDAVAK
+379 
-393 IEKGDGAV
+393 
-401 SYYNDLQAAFTA
+401 LQAAFGSA
-413 AAGGETVKLLVNL
+413 ADDDVIVVARDITTDTVLVTKDSRNPL
-426 YLTET
+426 DASVTL
-431 VRVEAGN
+431 
-438 NTVFDLN
+438 DLN
-445 GKKITVYKD
+445 GKKIV
-454 ESSGKSL
+454 
-461 YAFDNY
+461 
-467 GAFTLMDSAGTGS
+467 
-480 ITARGIQNLGDG
+480 
-492 VLTVNSGKIISC
+492 
-504 DSNGGAAIW
+504 
-513 NEATAYINGG
+513 
-523 EFTTVFVGTP
+523 
-533 GDKVGIGCLNNSGTA
+533 
-548 FVTGGTFN
+548 
-556 DVNRRTYAIISTGKI
+556 
-571 EITPAE
+571 
-577 GKEVT
+577 
-582 VFGAHGALAVDSGT
+582 
-596 AVVNGGNYSSSEYY
+596 
-610 GLYVSNDG
+610 
-618 LGEDPLEAAVTV
+618 
-630 NGGTFSG
+630 
-637 KSYSVWVGSDYN
+637 
-649 DPVNST
+649 
-655 IAITGGVFKKPL
+655 
-667 NAQDVA
+667 
-673 RDGAIAVSGGTFS
+673 
-686 EAVPEEYLAEGIAQ
+686 
-700 MTDEE
+700 
-705 GNFIADK
+705 
-712 VENFEDAVAMVE
+712 
-724 ETGVAYETL
+724 
-733 QAAVDAAVDGDVIT
+733 
-747 VLKDITTSSALI
+747 
-759 KNTTKAPLAAE
+759 
-770 ITIDLNGKTITATG
+770 ATG
-784 SGYYLF
+784 SSYAF
-790 ELIPTTSL
+790 TIAPTTSL
-798 TITSSNGNATVV
+798 TVTSSTGNATVV

-816 IRAYDASTV
+816 IRAYDAPTV
-825 DILVENIDFS
+825 DIFVENIDFS

-870 GAAIK
+870 GAAIT

-905 FIGVYLNNTASTTR
+905 FIGVYLNNTASTSR

-934 NKAAGSE
+934 NKTAGSE
-941 EGSQWG
+941 KGSQWG

-966 TDGAGITFF
+966 TDGAGITFY

-1171 VLGGKF
+1171 VSGGKF

-1186 ADGSV
+1186 GENIAQIEGESGFTVGKTEDLVAEQNAVAMVEETGVAYETLQAAVDAAADGDVVVVIKDITTSSA
-1191 LVATEN
+1191 LIKNTISTPLAA
-1197 EDGEIVYEVQAED
+1197 EIVID
-1210 EYEAVVTDGEI
+1210 LNGKTI
-1221 SIAYATLEEAVNA
+1221 TAT
-1234 APDGSTIEL
+1234 G
-1243 LGDVTLTHDIRL
+1243 
-1255 NKDEV
+1255 
-1260 RNLTFD
+1260 
-1266 LGGNTLTSESNI
+1266 
-1278 GAFYIY
+1278 
-1284 GGTVTFGNG
+1284 
-1293 TIVVTGT
+1293 
-1300 DGTSGYAFDVDGM
+1300 SGYYLFE
-1313 YQAAKLVLE
+1313 LIP
-1322 SDLTV
+1322 T
-1327 NVQTSG
+1327 T
-1333 VHDSAVTVWGPNATL
+1333 
-1348 VTSASLTSTGNEGTI
+1348 SLTITSSTGNATIVANQAMQIRAYDAPTVDIFVENIDFSGTI
-1363 TGNGTYSGTTIE
+1363 TGNSAIYL
-1375 IAGGKVIN
+1375 N
-1383 KVNTAVYHPQNGTL
+1383 KYGAVEKQNVTLNNVTAVYDNNVGAAITGVVEATGGTHL
-1397 TVKDAYIEGVTG
+1397 TVKDSRIEVTNVAAERSRPFIGVYLNNTASTSRGTASSAVIENSTVIANKTAGSEKGSQWGVGIGAYTYDLTVSGGTVTSTDGAGITFYGGVMIDSAAELLDAGNTESFKTLNLEGGVAVSGYTFAVSGNGSSTEANSGTVINVGSATLKGELGVGIYQPQVGILNINAGANIQGSSG
-1409 IEMRA
+1409 IEIRA
-1414 GELTVSGN
+1414 GELNVTGGNITATWEKLQTYPKQAGSGTS
-1422 AEIVATGEF
+1422 ID
-1431 SVGANPSGGTLTG
+1431 GA
-1444 VAIGIS
+1444 AIAIS
-1450 QHSTNLP
+1450 QHSTNKP
-1457 ITVNLEGGTYTSE
+1457 IFVNIIDGNFTGPV
-1470 NGYALYETDVQDPS
+1470 ALYEEDLLNEVANEQIE
-1484 AGDIAAISITAGDFA
+1484 ADI
-1499 GKIYSEN
+1499 
-1506 AEGFIEGTGVTFSEA
+1506 
-1521 VDYSYFAEDVIAVA
+1521 
-1535 GDEGYVTESGSYTA
+1535 
-1549 YIEQD
+1549 
-1554 GVRVGY
+1554 
-1560 ASLQQAV
+1560 
-1567 NAIPNGNTEPVTV
+1567 
-1580 YIVDVDGDGIVEGGG
+1580 
-1595 VKVGSESG
+1595 
-1603 DTKNVII
+1603 
-1610 DFGDLTYTVINPTVG
+1610 
-1625 SSGTETNGFQ
+1625 
-1635 LLRGSKVV
+1635 
-1643 MQNGTLKAGTDA
+1643 
-1655 AAILI
+1655 
-1660 QKYCDLELID
+1660 
-1670 MTIDVRGS
+1670 
-1678 NVQYAVSNN
+1678 
-1687 NGTTTFKGETNV
+1687 
-1699 YAREGWFAFDVCAW
+1699 
-1713 SSYGDV
+1713 
-1719 AVVFDESFTGSV
+1719 
-1731 QGKVEYSYYGSVP
+1731 
-1744 AGWEDKLQITFAE
+1744 
-1757 GNQGLYD
+1757 
-1764 LTFSYGAGCDMD
+1764 
-1776 SVNITVY
+1776 
-1783 DGAFVN
+1783 
-1789 AVDAAYLADGLLL
+1789 
-1802 TVDEDGNY
+1802 
-1810 VVKNQ
+1810 
-1815 DTVAAEGYKVVS
+1815 
-1827 DNGETRI
+1827 
-1834 AYETI
+1834 
-1839 AEALAAADGT
+1839 
-1849 EATITLLDNVNEN
+1849 
-1862 VTIAKG
+1862 
-1868 QSIVLDLNGYTLTNN
+1868 
-1883 GNAHTIYNQG
+1883 
-1893 KLTIVGNGT
+1893 
-1902 VDNINHGRAALVNY
+1902 
-1916 GTAELNGGKFTRSK
+1916 
-1930 EDGSSN
+1930 
-1936 SWYVI
+1936 
-1941 LNQGTMTVNEGV
+1941 
-1953 SVYAAQSASLRSSL
+1953 
-1967 LVNGLE
+1967 
-1973 GNSSYPLPSGKDN
+1973 
-1986 AFLTVNGGS
+1986 
-1995 FMGGVA
+1995 
-2001 AIKNDYYGI
+2001 
-2010 LDVTGGTFGGS
+2010 TGGTFT
-2021 STDTALQNWGEAT
+2021 STQADMP
-2034 ITGDAVFEQDV
+2034 AV
-2045 MAYTQGSSYTKG
+2045 
-2057 NTSISGGTF
+2057 
-2066 LGEISSRVYVDGSSE
+2066 SSE
-2081 NDPVVY
+2081 NMDSF
-2087 DKDNVAVSGGTF
+2087 VSGGTF

-2147 LAFAEDGD
+2147 LTFAEDGD

-2176 FDLNGVTLY
+2176 FDLNDVTLY

-2200 VTGGGGSIIASME
+2200 VTGGSIIASAE

-2223 KDVLLENVTIEAN
+2223 KDVLLEDVKIKAN

-2382 KGCSG
+2382 TGCSG

-2431 FAEEETGVS
+2431 FAEEGTGVS

-2511 DYMNPDF
+2511 DYMDPDF
-2518 VAELQNGYY
+2518 VTELQNGYY

-2535 RAAQK
+2535 RAAQT

-2591 KARLDAMDAADT
+2591 KARLDAMDAADAF
-2603 LAAAQED
+2603 AAAQED
-2610 WEQAKADKIAELES
+2610 AWEQAKADKIAELES

-2634 IPLYI
+2634 IPRYI

-2748 DAVSG
+2748 DAISG

-2785 TGWIAD
+2785 TGWIAE

-2801 SILTALD
+2801 SILAALD
-2808 SLADGTDIEALA
+2808 SLADSTDIEAIA

-2854 DEALTDIEEW
+2854 DEALTDIGEW

-2973 VVLVIVIVKKNRLA
+2973 VVLVIVIVKKNRSA

>member
-1 MGKAKGKWLL
+1 MLYATVRHAYAKKEQEGVMGKAKGKWLL

-56 LSDAFKAAKD
+56 LSDAFMAAKD

-86 GYEAEGGVWMYIR
+86 GYGEEGEGGVWMFIQ

-120 MYVIDADDTMD
+120 MYVINTEGKQTEL
-131 TLTINDLT
+131 TLNDLT
-139 IVSKVQKIQHPNT
+139 IDFRTQKVNY
-152 DLRGAPIVLFHG
+152 GSPITATPITLFNG
-164 YATLKLNNVTLDST
+164 GITLNLNNVTLDST
-178 ATGVGNMAPLRVA
+178 ESGGGNVPTILSSGQTGGNV
-191 GNGDNNIIN
+191 IN
-200 ISDSRLLANKNNG
+200 VRGGSRLLAKQENG
-213 YAMIAFNPV
+213 YAFWASKPV
-222 DLTVDNSTLSG
+222 TLTVDNSTLSG
-233 WSALYMTGTAKGTAL
+233 WAALYMGKGS
-248 GTAGSEVIIQN
+248 AGSEVVIQN
-259 GSTLTTQS
+259 GSTLESFASAALAGGQ
-267 VHNDSSINMFGVL
+267 NEFGTIV
-280 AFEDNNI
+280 FEMGGVDV
-287 TVDIKDSKITADCTG
+287 TVKDSEIVATAEDGAPAQGIVFYSDQYVGDGNPVENVTVNFENTDIEITGGVELTYGAGDNSPEGGSTPAAEAVTLAGGSVNVPVEEQYIADGYALVSDGEGYSVLTEEAVADYMAYITG
-302 NAPQYVVY
+302 KDGTVVY
-310 YSNFDK
+310 YE
-316 QSRTGIE
+316 T
-323 VNFANTDVAITGE
+323 
-336 QMNFVGGYGAP
+336 
-347 SIKEQDVEVAGGNF
+347 
-361 NFDVNED
+361 
-368 YYAPGYAQNED
+368 
-379 GYVLPSDMQDAVAK
+379 
-393 IEKGDGAV
+393 
-401 SYYNDLQAAFTA
+401 LQAAFGSA
-413 AAGGETVKLLVNL
+413 ADDDVIVVARDITTDTVLVTKDSRNPL
-426 YLTET
+426 DASVTL
-431 VRVEAGN
+431 
-438 NTVFDLN
+438 DLN
-445 GKKITVYKD
+445 GKKIV
-454 ESSGKSL
+454 
-461 YAFDNY
+461 
-467 GAFTLMDSAGTGS
+467 
-480 ITARGIQNLGDG
+480 
-492 VLTVNSGKIISC
+492 
-504 DSNGGAAIW
+504 
-513 NEATAYINGG
+513 
-523 EFTTVFVGTP
+523 
-533 GDKVGIGCLNNSGTA
+533 
-548 FVTGGTFN
+548 
-556 DVNRRTYAIISTGKI
+556 
-571 EITPAE
+571 
-577 GKEVT
+577 
-582 VFGAHGALAVDSGT
+582 
-596 AVVNGGNYSSSEYY
+596 
-610 GLYVSNDG
+610 
-618 LGEDPLEAAVTV
+618 
-630 NGGTFSG
+630 
-637 KSYSVWVGSDYN
+637 
-649 DPVNST
+649 
-655 IAITGGVFKKPL
+655 
-667 NAQDVA
+667 
-673 RDGAIAVSGGTFS
+673 
-686 EAVPEEYLAEGIAQ
+686 
-700 MTDEE
+700 
-705 GNFIADK
+705 
-712 VENFEDAVAMVE
+712 
-724 ETGVAYETL
+724 
-733 QAAVDAAVDGDVIT
+733 
-747 VLKDITTSSALI
+747 
-759 KNTTKAPLAAE
+759 
-770 ITIDLNGKTITATG
+770 ATG
-784 SGYYLF
+784 SSYAF
-790 ELIPTTSL
+790 TIAPTTSL
-798 TITSSNGNATVV
+798 TVTSSTGNATVV

-816 IRAYDASTV
+816 IRAMTNPTV
-825 DILVENIDFS
+825 EILIENIDFS

-858 LNNVTA
+858 LSNVTA
-864 VYDNNV
+864 DYGNNA

-875 GVVEATGGTHLTVK
+875 GVVEATSGTHLTVK

-905 FIGVYLNNTASTTR
+905 FIGVYLNNTASTSR
-919 GTASSAVIENSTVIA
+919 GSASSAVIENSTVIA
-934 NKAAGSE
+934 NKTAGSE
-941 EGSQWG
+941 KGSQWG

-966 TDGAGITFF
+966 TDGAGITFY

-1171 VLGGKF
+1171 V
-1177 NTALEAKDL
+1177 
-1186 ADGSV
+1186 
-1191 LVATEN
+1191 
-1197 EDGEIVYEVQAED
+1197 
-1210 EYEAVVTDGEI
+1210 
-1221 SIAYATLEEAVNA
+1221 
-1234 APDGSTIEL
+1234 
-1243 LGDVTLTHDIRL
+1243 
-1255 NKDEV
+1255 
-1260 RNLTFD
+1260 
-1266 LGGNTLTSESNI
+1266 
-1278 GAFYIY
+1278 
-1284 GGTVTFGNG
+1284 
-1293 TIVVTGT
+1293 
-1300 DGTSGYAFDVDGM
+1300 
-1313 YQAAKLVLE
+1313 
-1322 SDLTV
+1322 
-1327 NVQTSG
+1327 
-1333 VHDSAVTVWGPNATL
+1333 
-1348 VTSASLTSTGNEGTI
+1348 
-1363 TGNGTYSGTTIE
+1363 
-1375 IAGGKVIN
+1375 
-1383 KVNTAVYHPQNGTL
+1383 
-1397 TVKDAYIEGVTG
+1397 
-1409 IEMRA
+1409 
-1414 GELTVSGN
+1414 
-1422 AEIVATGEF
+1422 
-1431 SVGANPSGGTLTG
+1431 
-1444 VAIGIS
+1444 
-1450 QHSTNLP
+1450 
-1457 ITVNLEGGTYTSE
+1457 
-1470 NGYALYETDVQDPS
+1470 
-1484 AGDIAAISITAGDFA
+1484 
-1499 GKIYSEN
+1499 
-1506 AEGFIEGTGVTFSEA
+1506 
-1521 VDYSYFAEDVIAVA
+1521 
-1535 GDEGYVTESGSYTA
+1535 
-1549 YIEQD
+1549 
-1554 GVRVGY
+1554 
-1560 ASLQQAV
+1560 
-1567 NAIPNGNTEPVTV
+1567 
-1580 YIVDVDGDGIVEGGG
+1580 
-1595 VKVGSESG
+1595 
-1603 DTKNVII
+1603 
-1610 DFGDLTYTVINPTVG
+1610 
-1625 SSGTETNGFQ
+1625 
-1635 LLRGSKVV
+1635 
-1643 MQNGTLKAGTDA
+1643 
-1655 AAILI
+1655 
-1660 QKYCDLELID
+1660 
-1670 MTIDVRGS
+1670 
-1678 NVQYAVSNN
+1678 
-1687 NGTTTFKGETNV
+1687 
-1699 YAREGWFAFDVCAW
+1699 
-1713 SSYGDV
+1713 
-1719 AVVFDESFTGSV
+1719 
-1731 QGKVEYSYYGSVP
+1731 
-1744 AGWEDKLQITFAE
+1744 
-1757 GNQGLYD
+1757 
-1764 LTFSYGAGCDMD
+1764 
-1776 SVNITVY
+1776 
-1783 DGAFVN
+1783 
-1789 AVDAAYLADGLLL
+1789 
-1802 TVDEDGNY
+1802 
-1810 VVKNQ
+1810 
-1815 DTVAAEGYKVVS
+1815 
-1827 DNGETRI
+1827 
-1834 AYETI
+1834 
-1839 AEALAAADGT
+1839 
-1849 EATITLLDNVNEN
+1849 
-1862 VTIAKG
+1862 
-1868 QSIVLDLNGYTLTNN
+1868 
-1883 GNAHTIYNQG
+1883 
-1893 KLTIVGNGT
+1893 
-1902 VDNINHGRAALVNY
+1902 
-1916 GTAELNGGKFTRSK
+1916 
-1930 EDGSSN
+1930 
-1936 SWYVI
+1936 
-1941 LNQGTMTVNEGV
+1941 
-1953 SVYAAQSASLRSSL
+1953 
-1967 LVNGLE
+1967 
-1973 GNSSYPLPSGKDN
+1973 
-1986 AFLTVNGGS
+1986 
-1995 FMGGVA
+1995 
-2001 AIKNDYYGI
+2001 
-2010 LDVTGGTFGGS
+2010 
-2021 STDTALQNWGEAT
+2021 
-2034 ITGDAVFEQDV
+2034 
-2045 MAYTQGSSYTKG
+2045 
-2057 NTSISGGTF
+2057 
-2066 LGEISSRVYVDGSSE
+2066 
-2081 NDPVVY
+2081 
-2087 DKDNVAVSGGTF
+2087 SGGTF

-2147 LAFAEDGD
+2147 LTFAEDGD

-2176 FDLNGVTLY
+2176 FDLNDVTLY

-2200 VTGGGGSIIASME
+2200 VTGGSIIASAE

-2223 KDVLLENVTIEAN
+2223 KDVLLEDVKIKAN

-2382 KGCSG
+2382 TGCSG

-2431 FAEEETGVS
+2431 FAEEGTGVS

-2511 DYMNPDF
+2511 DYMDPDF
-2518 VAELQNGYY
+2518 VTELQNGYY

-2535 RAAQK
+2535 RAAQT

-2591 KARLDAMDAADT
+2591 KARLDAMDAADAF
-2603 LAAAQED
+2603 AAAQED
-2610 WEQAKADKIAELES
+2610 AWEQAKADKIAELES

-2634 IPLYI
+2634 IPRYI

-2730 GIRDYLEKTINAA
+2730 GIRNYLENTINAA

-2801 SILTALD
+2801 SILAALD

-2854 DEALTDIEEW
+2854 DEALTDIGEW

-2879 NGGALVALAF
+2879 NGGAAVALAF

-2973 VVLVIVIVKKNRLA
+2973 VVLVIVIVKKNRSA

-3000 VPAEEVPAAEPEQPE
+3000 VPAEAVPAAEPEQPE

>member
-56 LSDAFKAAKD
+56 LSDAFMAAKD

-86 GYEAEGGVWMYIR
+86 GYGEEGEGGVWMFIQ

-120 MYVIDADDTMD
+120 MYVINTEGKQTEL
-131 TLTINDLT
+131 TLNDLT
-139 IVSKVQKIQHPNT
+139 IDFRTQKVNY
-152 DLRGAPIVLFHG
+152 GSPITATPITLFNG
-164 YATLKLNNVTLDST
+164 GITLNLNNVTLDST
-178 ATGVGNMAPLRVA
+178 ESGGGNVPTILSSGQTGGNV
-191 GNGDNNIIN
+191 IN
-200 ISDSRLLANKNNG
+200 VRGGSRLLAKQENG
-213 YAMIAFNPV
+213 YAFWASKPV
-222 DLTVDNSTLSG
+222 TLTVDNSTLSG
-233 WSALYMTGTAKGTAL
+233 WAALYMGKGS
-248 GTAGSEVIIQN
+248 AGSEVVIQN
-259 GSTLTTQS
+259 GSTLESFASAALAGGQ
-267 VHNDSSINMFGVL
+267 NEFGTIV
-280 AFEDNNI
+280 FEMGGVDV
-287 TVDIKDSKITADCTG
+287 TVKDSEIVATAEDGAPAQGIVFYSDQYVGDGNPVENVTVNFENTDIEITGGVELTYGAGDNSPEGGSTPAAEAVTLAGGSVNVPVEEQYIADGYALVSDGEGYSVLTEEAVADYMAYITG
-302 NAPQYVVY
+302 KDGTVVY
-310 YSNFDK
+310 YE
-316 QSRTGIE
+316 T
-323 VNFANTDVAITGE
+323 
-336 QMNFVGGYGAP
+336 
-347 SIKEQDVEVAGGNF
+347 
-361 NFDVNED
+361 
-368 YYAPGYAQNED
+368 
-379 GYVLPSDMQDAVAK
+379 
-393 IEKGDGAV
+393 
-401 SYYNDLQAAFTA
+401 LQAAFGSA
-413 AAGGETVKLLVNL
+413 ADDDVIVVARDITTDTVLVTKDSRNPL
-426 YLTET
+426 DASVTL
-431 VRVEAGN
+431 
-438 NTVFDLN
+438 DLN
-445 GKKITVYKD
+445 GKKIV
-454 ESSGKSL
+454 
-461 YAFDNY
+461 
-467 GAFTLMDSAGTGS
+467 
-480 ITARGIQNLGDG
+480 
-492 VLTVNSGKIISC
+492 
-504 DSNGGAAIW
+504 
-513 NEATAYINGG
+513 
-523 EFTTVFVGTP
+523 
-533 GDKVGIGCLNNSGTA
+533 
-548 FVTGGTFN
+548 
-556 DVNRRTYAIISTGKI
+556 
-571 EITPAE
+571 
-577 GKEVT
+577 
-582 VFGAHGALAVDSGT
+582 
-596 AVVNGGNYSSSEYY
+596 
-610 GLYVSNDG
+610 
-618 LGEDPLEAAVTV
+618 
-630 NGGTFSG
+630 
-637 KSYSVWVGSDYN
+637 
-649 DPVNST
+649 
-655 IAITGGVFKKPL
+655 
-667 NAQDVA
+667 
-673 RDGAIAVSGGTFS
+673 
-686 EAVPEEYLAEGIAQ
+686 
-700 MTDEE
+700 
-705 GNFIADK
+705 
-712 VENFEDAVAMVE
+712 
-724 ETGVAYETL
+724 
-733 QAAVDAAVDGDVIT
+733 
-747 VLKDITTSSALI
+747 
-759 KNTTKAPLAAE
+759 
-770 ITIDLNGKTITATG
+770 ATG
-784 SGYYLF
+784 SSYAF
-790 ELIPTTSL
+790 TIAPTTSL
-798 TITSSNGNATVV
+798 TVTSSTGNATVV

-816 IRAYDASTV
+816 IRAMTNPTV
-825 DILVENIDFS
+825 EILIENIDFS

-858 LNNVTA
+858 LSNVTA
-864 VYDNNV
+864 DYGNNA

-875 GVVEATGGTHLTVK
+875 GVVEATSGTHLTVK

-905 FIGVYLNNTASTTR
+905 FIGVYLNNTASTSR
-919 GTASSAVIENSTVIA
+919 GSASSAVIENSTVIA
-934 NKAAGSE
+934 NKTAGSE
-941 EGSQWG
+941 KGSQWG

-966 TDGAGITFF
+966 TDGAGITFY

-1171 VLGGKF
+1171 VSGGKF

-1186 ADGSV
+1186 GENIAQIEGESGFTVGKTEDLVAEQNAVAMVEETGVAYETLQAAVDAAADGDVVVVIKDITTSSA
-1191 LVATEN
+1191 LIKNTISTPLAA
-1197 EDGEIVYEVQAED
+1197 EIVIDLNGKTITATGSGYYLFELIPTTSLTITSSTGNATIVANQAMQIRAYDAPTVDIFVENID
-1210 EYEAVVTDGEI
+1210 FSGTITDKSAIYLNKYGAVEKQ
-1221 SIAYATLEEAVNA
+1221 N
-1234 APDGSTIEL
+1234 
-1243 LGDVTLTHDIRL
+1243 VTLSNVTADYGNNAGAAIKGVVEATSGTHLTVKDSRIEVTNVAAERSRPFIGVYL
-1255 NKDEV
+1255 N
-1260 RNLTFD
+1260 
-1266 LGGNTLTSESNI
+1266 NTASTSRGSASSAVIENSTVIANKTAGSEKGSQWGVGI
-1278 GAFYIY
+1278 GAYTY
-1284 GGTVTFGNG
+1284 DLTVSGGTVTSTDGAGITFYGGVMIDSAAELLDAGNTESFKTLNLEGGVAVSGYTFAVSGNG
-1293 TIVVTGT
+1293 SSTEANSGT
-1300 DGTSGYAFDVDGM
+1300 VI
-1313 YQAAKLVLE
+1313 
-1322 SDLTV
+1322 
-1327 NVQTSG
+1327 NVGS
-1333 VHDSAVTVWGPNATL
+1333 ATL
-1348 VTSASLTSTGNEGTI
+1348 KGELGVGIYQPQVGILNINAGANIQGS
-1363 TGNGTYSGTTIE
+1363 SGIE
-1375 IAGGKVIN
+1375 I
-1383 KVNTAVYHPQNGTL
+1383 
-1397 TVKDAYIEGVTG
+1397 
-1409 IEMRA
+1409 RA
-1414 GELTVSGN
+1414 GELNVTGGNITATWEKLQTYPKQAGSGTS
-1422 AEIVATGEF
+1422 ID
-1431 SVGANPSGGTLTG
+1431 GA
-1444 VAIGIS
+1444 AIAIS
-1450 QHSTNLP
+1450 QHSTNKP
-1457 ITVNLEGGTYTSE
+1457 IFVNIIDGNFTGPV
-1470 NGYALYETDVQDPS
+1470 ALYEEDLLNEVANEQIE
-1484 AGDIAAISITAGDFA
+1484 ADI
-1499 GKIYSEN
+1499 
-1506 AEGFIEGTGVTFSEA
+1506 
-1521 VDYSYFAEDVIAVA
+1521 
-1535 GDEGYVTESGSYTA
+1535 
-1549 YIEQD
+1549 
-1554 GVRVGY
+1554 
-1560 ASLQQAV
+1560 
-1567 NAIPNGNTEPVTV
+1567 
-1580 YIVDVDGDGIVEGGG
+1580 
-1595 VKVGSESG
+1595 
-1603 DTKNVII
+1603 
-1610 DFGDLTYTVINPTVG
+1610 
-1625 SSGTETNGFQ
+1625 
-1635 LLRGSKVV
+1635 
-1643 MQNGTLKAGTDA
+1643 
-1655 AAILI
+1655 
-1660 QKYCDLELID
+1660 
-1670 MTIDVRGS
+1670 
-1678 NVQYAVSNN
+1678 
-1687 NGTTTFKGETNV
+1687 
-1699 YAREGWFAFDVCAW
+1699 
-1713 SSYGDV
+1713 
-1719 AVVFDESFTGSV
+1719 
-1731 QGKVEYSYYGSVP
+1731 
-1744 AGWEDKLQITFAE
+1744 
-1757 GNQGLYD
+1757 
-1764 LTFSYGAGCDMD
+1764 
-1776 SVNITVY
+1776 
-1783 DGAFVN
+1783 
-1789 AVDAAYLADGLLL
+1789 
-1802 TVDEDGNY
+1802 
-1810 VVKNQ
+1810 
-1815 DTVAAEGYKVVS
+1815 
-1827 DNGETRI
+1827 
-1834 AYETI
+1834 
-1839 AEALAAADGT
+1839 
-1849 EATITLLDNVNEN
+1849 
-1862 VTIAKG
+1862 
-1868 QSIVLDLNGYTLTNN
+1868 
-1883 GNAHTIYNQG
+1883 
-1893 KLTIVGNGT
+1893 
-1902 VDNINHGRAALVNY
+1902 
-1916 GTAELNGGKFTRSK
+1916 
-1930 EDGSSN
+1930 
-1936 SWYVI
+1936 
-1941 LNQGTMTVNEGV
+1941 
-1953 SVYAAQSASLRSSL
+1953 
-1967 LVNGLE
+1967 
-1973 GNSSYPLPSGKDN
+1973 
-1986 AFLTVNGGS
+1986 
-1995 FMGGVA
+1995 
-2001 AIKNDYYGI
+2001 
-2010 LDVTGGTFGGS
+2010 TGGTFT
-2021 STDTALQNWGEAT
+2021 STQADMP
-2034 ITGDAVFEQDV
+2034 AV
-2045 MAYTQGSSYTKG
+2045 
-2057 NTSISGGTF
+2057 
-2066 LGEISSRVYVDGSSE
+2066 SSE
-2081 NDPVVY
+2081 NMDSF
-2087 DKDNVAVSGGTF
+2087 VSGGTF

-2147 LAFAEDGD
+2147 LTFAEDGD

-2176 FDLNGVTLY
+2176 FDLNDVTLY

-2200 VTGGGGSIIASME
+2200 VTGGSIIASAE

-2223 KDVLLENVTIEAN
+2223 KDVLLEDVKIKAN

-2382 KGCSG
+2382 TGCSG

-2431 FAEEETGVS
+2431 FAEEGTGVS

-2511 DYMNPDF
+2511 DYMDPDF
-2518 VAELQNGYY
+2518 VTELQNGYY

-2535 RAAQK
+2535 RAAQT

-2591 KARLDAMDAADT
+2591 KARLDAMDAADAF
-2603 LAAAQED
+2603 AAAQED
-2610 WEQAKADKIAELES
+2610 AWEQAKADKIAELES

-2634 IPLYI
+2634 IPRYI

-2730 GIRDYLEKTINAA
+2730 GIRNYLENTINAA

-2801 SILTALD
+2801 SILAALD

-2854 DEALTDIEEW
+2854 DEALTDIGEW

-2879 NGGALVALAF
+2879 NGGAAVALAF

-2973 VVLVIVIVKKNRLA
+2973 VVLVIVIVKKNRSA

-3000 VPAEEVPAAEPEQPE
+3000 VPAEAVPAAEPEQPE

>member
-56 LSDAFKAAKD
+56 LSEAFKAAKD

-81 ADLAY
+81 EDLYVEYAR
-86 GYEAEGGVWMYIR
+86 EGGIWMYIQN
-99 DKSLTINGNGHTLTS
+99 KSLTINGNGHTLTS
-114 NTAAWA
+114 NTAARA
-120 MYVIDADDTMD
+120 IYVINTEGKQTEL
-131 TLTINDLT
+131 TLNDLT
-139 IVSKVQKIQHPNT
+139 IDFRTQKVNY
-152 DLRGAPIVLFHG
+152 GSPITATPITLFNG
-164 YATLKLNNVTLDST
+164 GITLNLNNVTLDST
-178 ATGVGNMAPLRVA
+178 ESGGGNVPTILSSGQTGGNV
-191 GNGDNNIIN
+191 IN
-200 ISDSRLLANKNNG
+200 VRGGSRLLAKQENG
-213 YAMIAFNPV
+213 YAFRASKPV
-222 DLTVDNSTLSG
+222 TLTVDNSTLSG
-233 WSALYMTGTAKGTAL
+233 WAALYMGKGSS
-248 GTAGSEVIIQN
+248 GSEVIIQN
-259 GSTLTTQS
+259 DSTLETLS
-267 VHNDSSINMFGVL
+267 VQDTSSINMWGVL
-280 AFEDNNI
+280 VFQDSNI
-287 TVDIKDSKITADCTG
+287 TVDVIDSEIKSEATG
-302 NAPQYVVY
+302 TAPQYVVY
-310 YSNFDK
+310 YSNYGDG
-316 QSRTGIE
+316 QIRTGIE
-323 VNFANTDVAITGE
+323 VNFVNTDVSITGE
-336 QMNFVGGYGAP
+336 EMNFVGGKGAP
-347 SIKEQDVEVAGGNF
+347 SIKEQDVEVAGGSF

-368 YYAPGYAQNED
+368 YFAPGYAQNKD

-393 IEKGDGAV
+393 IEKGDGVV

-413 AAGGETVKLLVNL
+413 AAEGETVKLLVNL
-426 YLTET
+426 DLTET
-431 VRVEAGN
+431 VRVGAGN
-438 NTVFDLN
+438 NIVFDLN
-445 GKKITVYKD
+445 GKEITVYKD
-454 ESSGKSL
+454 ESSGRSL

-480 ITARGIQNLGDG
+480 ITARGIRNLDDG

-504 DSNGGAAIW
+504 DSDGGAAIW

-556 DVNRRTYAIISTGKI
+556 DVNRRTYAIISTGEI

-577 GKEVT
+577 GKVVT

-618 LGEDPLEAAVTV
+618 LGEDPLKAAVTV

-655 IAITGGVFKKPL
+655 IAITGGVFEKPL

-712 VENFEDAVAMVE
+712 VENFEDAVAIIE
-724 ETGVAYETL
+724 ETGIAYETL

-747 VLKDITTSSALI
+747 VLKDITTSGSLIANSAS
-759 KNTTKAPLAAE
+759 KPLSAE
-770 ITIDLNGKTITATG
+770 ITVDLNGKTITSTN
-784 SGYYLF
+784 SLSPVFQVY
-790 ELIPTTSL
+790 PTKNFTL
-798 TITSSNGNATVV
+798 TSSDGRGTVK
-810 ANQAMQ
+810 ADYAAL
-816 IRAYDASTV
+816 IRAINCESADV
-825 DILVENIDFS
+825 LIENIDFS
-835 GTITGNSAIYLNKY
+835 GTVKSFDPLTFNKY
-849 GAVEKQNVT
+849 AAATQQNVT

-864 VYDNNV
+864 VYDNNA
-870 GAAIK
+870 GAAIM
-875 GVVEATGGTHLTVK
+875 GVVKATGGTHLTVK

-898 AAERSRP
+898 AEKRSRP
-905 FIGVYLNNTASTTR
+905 FIGVYLNNMDSNTKNIP
-919 GTASSAVIENSTVIA
+919 SSAVIENSTVIA
-934 NKAAGSE
+934 NKTAGSE

-947 VGIGAYTYDLTVSG
+947 VGIGAYNYDLTVSG
-961 GTVTS
+961 GTVNS
-966 TDGAGITFF
+966 TDGAGITFY
-975 GGVMIDSAAEL
+975 GGVMIDEAAEL

-1082 WEKLQTYPK
+1082 WEQLQTYPK

-1142 QIEADITGGTFTSTQ
+1142 KIKADITGGTFISTQ

-1171 VLGGKF
+1171 VSGGKF
-1177 NTALEAKDL
+1177 NTALKAKDL
-1186 ADGSV
+1186 GKNIAQIEGESGFTVGKTED
-1191 LVATEN
+1191 LVAEQN
-1197 EDGEIVYEVQAED
+1197 
-1210 EYEAVVTDGEI
+1210 AVAMVEETG
-1221 SIAYATLEEAVNA
+1221 IAYETLQAAVDA

-1327 NVQTSG
+1327 DVQTSG

-1348 VTSASLTSTGNEGTI
+1348 VTSASLTSKGNEGTI

-1375 IAGGKVIN
+1375 IVGGKVIN

-1397 TVKDAYIEGVTG
+1397 TVKDAYIEGATG

-1457 ITVNLEGGTYTSE
+1457 ITVSLEGGTYTSE

-1535 GDEGYVTESGSYTA
+1535 GDKGYVTESGSYTA

-1554 GVRVGY
+1554 DVRVGY

-1567 NAIPNGNTEPVTV
+1567 NAIPSGNTEPVTV
-1580 YIVDVDGDGIVEGGG
+1580 YIVDVDGDGVVEGGG

-1635 LLRGSKVV
+1635 LLKGSKVV

-1670 MTIDVRGS
+1670 MTIDVRDS

-1687 NGTTTFKGETNV
+1687 NGTTTFKGETDV

-1731 QGKVEYSYYGSVP
+1731 EGKVEYSYYGSVP

-1849 EATITLLDNVNEN
+1849 ETTITLLDNVNEN
-1862 VTIAKG
+1862 VTIAEG
-1868 QSIVLDLNGYTLTNN
+1868 QNIVLDLNGYTLTNN

-2010 LDVTGGTFGGS
+2010 LKVTGGTFGGS

-2034 ITGDAVFEQDV
+2034 ISGDAVFEQDV

-2057 NTSISGGTF
+2057 NTNISGGTF

-2147 LAFAEDGD
+2147 LTFAEDGD

-2176 FDLNGVTLY
+2176 FDLNDVTLY

-2200 VTGGGGSIIASME
+2200 VTGGSIIASME

-2223 KDVLLENVTIEAN
+2223 KDVLLEDVKIEAN

-2328 NNTKITARAYAIVGN
+2328 DNTKITARAYAIVGN

-2382 KGCSG
+2382 TGCSG

-2535 RAAQK
+2535 RAAQA

-2552 LGMKWAEVLELEG
+2552 LGMKWTEVLELEG

-2591 KARLDAMDAADT
+2591 EARLKAMDAADAF
-2603 LAAAQED
+2603 AAAQED
-2610 WEQAKADKIAELES
+2610 AWEQAKADKIAELES

-2679 LQTLKDTLTALNGA
+2679 LQTLKDTLTALNSA

-2701 DELLAN
+2701 DELLSR

-2730 GIRDYLEKTINAA
+2730 GIRDYLENTINAA

-2748 DAVSG
+2748 DAISG

-2785 TGWIAD
+2785 TGWIAE

-2801 SILTALD
+2801 SILAALD
-2808 SLADGTDIEALA
+2808 SLADGTDIEAIA

-2854 DEALTDIEEW
+2854 DEALTDIGEW

-2879 NGGALVALAF
+2879 NGGAAVVLAF